1 MGNKSIQKF
10 FADQN
15 SVIDLSSLGNA
26 KGAKV
31 SLSGPDMNITTPR
44 GSVIIVN
51 GALYSSI
58 KGNNLAVKFKD
69 KTITGA
75 KILGSVD
82 LKDIQ
87 LERIDSSL
95 VDSAQ
100 VEKKG
105 NGKRRNKKEEEE
117 LKKQLDDAENAKKEA
132 DKAKEEAEKAKEA
145 AEKALNEAFEVQNSS
160 KQIEEMLQNFL
171 ADNVAKDNL
180 AQQSDASQQNTQAK
194 ATQASKQNDAEK
206 VLPQPINKNTSTG
219 KSNSSKNEENKLDA
233 ESVKEPL
240 KVTLALA
247 AESNSGSK
255 DDSITNFT
263 KPQFVGSTAPN
274 ATVIIKINGIAV
286 GQAVAD
292 SLGNFTFT
300 APETLTDGTYNLEAE
315 AKTADGSG
323 SAKLVITIDSVTD
336 KPTFELSP
344 ESSVSGH
351 KGLTPTLTPSI
362 VGTAEENAKVDIYV
376 DNKLVAS
383 VDVDKDGNWSYE
395 FKDNELSEGENSI
408 KVVAVDKAGNKNET
422 TDSIITDTIAPEK
435 PTIELDDSSDSGI
448 KNDNITNS
456 TLPTFIGVAE
466 PGSTVSIYLGLK
478 HLGEVIV
485 AKDGTWSYTLTTP
498 LKDGEYN
505 ITATATD
512 IAGHTSA
519 TANLPFTI
527 DTRISYFSAEIETT
541 NDSGIVGDNVT
552 NNTRPTFTGKTEP
565 NAIISVI
572 NSETGEE
579 VIFKAND
586 KGEWTFNFTSDSVE
600 GINNLTFTVE
610 DVAGNK
616 KDFSFSYVIDT
627 IAPVP
632 PTVSLE
638 DYVVLP
644 NGIILSGNDLPAL
657 VGTAEPKSTI
667 LLMRDGKLYDSIEVD
682 SNGTWNYQFSN
693 KFLQGAYD
701 IEIISQDAAGNK
713 SSTVK
718 YSFTIQTEVVP
729 PKAELDAS
737 DDSGAKGDW
746 ITNKHNAL
754 TLLGTADRFATV
766 NILIDGKTI
775 GVTTADADG
784 NWNFDISRN
793 LSDNV
798 YKITVES
805 IDPLGRTSSV
815 DYQLTI
821 DSFTPIPTVMLHD
834 SADSG
839 VKGDMITKINTPLFT
854 GMAEANAKVSI
865 YVDGVLSGEAIA
877 GDDGVWNF
885 QFTTALSDGSH
896 DVTVKVED
904 IAGNTASS
912 SAYNFQIVTQ
922 TQKPTIELVNDTG
935 VDNTDHIINEKNPA
949 LTGTAAPY
957 STVKLY
963 IDGALIAEVRTNK
976 DGRWEYTLKADQ
988 GLVDGDHRITASVE
1002 DIAGNIAHSDP
1013 FLISVDTAISIP
1025 IVSLS
1030 PDSDSGISDD
1040 NLTNIVKPTLH
1051 LKDIDPD
1058 IISVQVWDAMSDTQ
1072 IGVATQQPDGS
1083 WAYTFTSDLTEGL
1096 HQVYVKVEDIAG
1108 NKANSAIFDF
1118 TIDTTVSTPVISLL
1132 SKDDTGVTGDN
1143 LTNINKPGF
1152 AISGVDADAHRV
1164 VVQVMHNG
1172 VSEEIELSHL
1182 NGSWLFIP
1190 GNTWADGSYTLTVK
1204 VEDKAGNTNY
1214 SAPLTVVIDTQIA
1227 IDGVELVNDSGVK
1240 GDNMTNDDR
1249 PHFRVTVPTDVN
1261 EVRLS
1266 IDGGNSW
1273 VQATPGVAGSWEY
1286 IWPTDL
1292 ADGQYTLTVEAT
1304 DKAGNT
1310 VTKTIDFAVDTTL
1323 SVPVIVLDSADDT
1336 GIQGDNMTNST
1347 QPTFALQHIDD
1358 DAVRVTVSVEH
1369 GGVTTT
1375 FDATKGTGGWTF
1387 TPPTSWADGDYT
1399 LSVSVEDKAG
1409 NTSHSASLT
1418 VTVDTQIAINN
1429 IELVNDSGIPDDNL
1443 TNNVRPHFQVTV
1455 PTDVNV
1461 VRLSIDGGKTW
1472 FNATQSATPGVWDYI
1487 WPDDVA
1493 DGGYTLTVEATDEAG
1508 NKATQTL
1515 DFTIDTTL
1523 SVPTLSLDS
1532 ADDSGI
1538 AGDNITNVKTPG
1550 FTLNNI
1556 DTDVSRVIVE
1566 VMHNG
1571 IKQEVPLVQT
1581 GGQWRF
1587 APTSDWADGDYI
1599 LTVKVED
1606 RAGNV
1611 KQSAPLTVTVDT
1623 HIAIDRIELV
1633 NDSGIPGDNL
1643 TNEARPHFQVTVPA
1657 DVNGVRLSIDGGKTW
1672 FDATQSATSGVWDY
1686 TWLTNVANGPHTL
1699 MVEASDKAGNK
1710 TTQKLDFTIDTILSE
1725 PTITLDS
1732 ADDSAAGDNI
1742 TNVKMPGF
1750 TLGNID
1756 ADVTKVVVTVAH
1768 DGKNQQ
1774 IELIKNGGVWRFTPG
1789 AAWTDGDYT
1798 LTVKVEDKAG
1808 NTNYSAPLTVTI
1820 DTQTSIDRIELL
1832 NDTGIVGDNLTNE
1845 ARPQFHITVP
1855 TDVNSVQLSLDGGIN
1870 WVNAT
1875 LTSDGV
1881 WEYIWPTDLVENTY
1895 TLTVKATDVAGNT
1908 ATETLNFIIDTTLST
1923 PTITLDSADDSG
1935 TANDNKTNVKTP
1947 GFIIGGI
1954 DSDVTQVVVQVM
1966 RDGHSEEV
1974 ELTQTN
1980 GQWRFVPGSAWT
1992 DGDYTLTVTV
2002 KDEAG
2007 NIRHSAPLTV
2017 TIDTQIT
2024 IDHIELVND
2033 SGIPD
2038 DNLTNN
2044 VRPHF
2049 QVTVPTDVNVVRL
2062 SIDGGK
2068 TWFNATQSATPG
2080 VWDYTWLAD
2089 VGEGKHTLTVEAT
2102 DKAGNKTTQQLDFI
2116 IDTLLSEPT
2125 IVLDNTDDSGTK
2137 GDHLTN
2143 VNKPTFLLGNID
2155 ADARY
2160 VTVEVQHGG
2169 TKEVLT
2175 ATKDATGN
2183 WSVTPTGTWAD
2194 GDYTLTVR
2202 VEDEAGNEKHSAS
2215 LTVTVDTQIT
2225 IDVIELV
2232 NDNGIPGDNMTNDA
2246 HPQFRVTVPG
2256 DVNEVSLSID
2266 GGVTWVK
2273 ATQSA
2278 TPGVWNYTWP
2288 GTVPDGDYTLNVKA
2302 TDNAGNTVTETLHFT
2317 IDTTL
2322 STPVIVLDSADDSGV
2337 HGDNM
2342 TNHTQPTFAL
2352 QHIDDD
2358 AVRVTVSVEHGGV
2371 TTTFDATKDA
2381 GGWTFT
2387 PTGAWADGDYTL
2399 SVSVEDKAGNTSHS
2413 ASLTVTVDTQIAI
2426 NNIELVN
2433 DSGIP
2438 DDNLTNNVRPHFQ
2451 VTVPTDV
2458 NVVRLSIDGGKTWFN
2473 ATQSATPG
2481 VWDYIWPDDVADGG
2495 YTLTVEATDEA
2506 GNKATQTL
2514 DFTIDTTLSVPTL
2527 SLDSADDSGIA
2538 GDNITNVKTPGFTL
2552 NNIDTDVSRVI
2563 VEVMHNGIK
2572 QEVPLVQTG
2581 GQWRFAPTSDW
2592 ADGDYILTVKVE
2604 DRAGNVKQSAPL
2616 TVTVDTHIAIDRIE
2630 LVNDSGIPGDNLT
2643 NEARPHFQVTVPADV
2658 NGVRLSI
2665 DGGKTWFD
2673 ATQSATSG
2681 VWDYTWLTNVANG
2694 PHTLMVEASD
2704 KAGNKTTQKLDFTID
2719 TILSEPT
2726 ITLDSADDSAAGDN
2740 ITNVKMPG
2748 FTLGNIDAD
2757 VTKVVVTVAH
2767 DGKNQQIELIKNGGV
2782 WRFTPGAA
2790 WTDGDYTLTVKVED
2804 KAGNTNYSAPLTVTI
2819 DTQTSIDRIELLN
2832 DTGIVGDNLTNEARP
2847 QFHITVPTD
2856 VNSVQLSLDGGINW
2870 VNATLTSD
2878 GVWEYIWP
2886 TDLVENTYTLTVK
2899 ATDVAGNTATETL
2912 NFIIDTTL
2920 STPTI
2925 TLDSADDSGTAND
2938 NKTNVKTPGF
2948 IIGGIDSDVTQVVVQ
2963 VMRDGHSEEVE
2974 LTQTNGQWRFVPGSA
2989 WTDGDYTLTVT
3000 VKDEAGNIRHSA
3012 PLTVTI
3018 DTQITIDHIELVND
3032 SGIPD
3037 DNLTNNVRP
3046 HFQVTVPT
3054 DVNVVRLSIDGGKT
3068 WFNATQSATP
3078 GVWDYTWLADVGEG
3092 KHTLTVEATD
3102 KAGNKTTQQLDFII
3116 DTLLSEP
3123 TIVLDNTDDSGTKG
3137 DNLTNVNKPTFL
3149 LGNIDADARYVTVEV
3164 QHGGTKEVLTATKGA
3179 TGIWSV
3185 TPTGTWA
3192 DGDYTLTV
3200 RVEDDAGNVKYS
3212 APLTVTVDT
3221 QITIDVIELVNDNGI
3236 PGDNLTN
3243 DVRPHFRVTVPGDVN
3258 EVRLSIDGG
3267 NTWVRA
3273 TQGTAGIWD
3282 YTWPKDVTDGLHTL
3296 TVEATDKAGNKTT
3309 QTLDFTID
3317 TRLSTPTIAMDSRDD
3332 TGAIGDHITS
3342 VKRPGFTI
3350 GNIDADAHSVI
3361 LRITQ
3366 GGNSQEVTLTQVGGQ
3381 WRFTPDA
3388 DWADGSYTLTVEV
3401 TDNAGNVRQSTPLVV
3416 TVDTQTS
3423 ITDITL
3429 VNDHG
3434 VPDDNLTNST
3444 RPQFEITV
3452 PADVNSVQLS
3462 IDGGANWVS
3471 ATQGIEGVW
3480 GYTWPTD
3487 MGDGKHTLTVMV
3499 TDRAGNTAT
3508 QTLEFFIDTRLSTPT
3523 IALDSTDD
3531 TGTPGDDMTNR
3542 TRPTFILQ
3550 NIDSDVINVTVSVTH
3565 NGTTTSFTATQGA
3578 GGWSFTPPAPWG
3590 DGDYTLTV
3598 TVEDRAGNTR
3608 PSTPLTVTVDTQIA
3622 IDRIELVNDSGVPG
3636 DNVTK
3641 HVRPQFQ
3648 ISVPDDVEK
3657 VLLSIDGGTTWV
3669 TAIKSSTAGIW
3680 DYTWPTDM
3688 PEGQHTLTVEV
3699 TDGAGNKMT
3708 ETLNFTIDITLLTP
3722 TIELA
3727 PDQDTGQNKND
3738 NLTSVTQPVFVL
3750 GSIDKD
3756 VRHVELSIEHN
3767 GTFKTVVL
3775 TESADGWRYRPDSAL
3790 ADGSY
3795 TFTVTVTDVAGN
3807 QQTSAPL
3814 KVTIDGTLTTP
3825 VIELA
3830 AGEDSGTVGDRLTNH
3845 DRPVFD
3851 IHQVDSDV
3859 TRVMVKV
3866 TYNGKTH
3873 EEAAVF
3879 TNGQW
3884 RFTPSAS
3891 WADGSYQLAVV
3902 VEDLAGNVKESAP
3915 FEVRIDTTTTI
3926 NNIVLLNDTGVQN
3939 DQLTNVAKPSFRI
3952 DVPGDVVQVRVT
3964 LDGGANWNVI
3974 RKNADGQWIFDS
3986 PNTLVDGTYTL
3997 RVEATDEAGN
4007 IANKDLVFNID
4018 TNIQVPTI
4026 ALDAGQDTG
4035 ANTAD
4040 NITNISRPTFTIG
4053 NVDPDVIK
4061 VVVTIDGHDYNATK
4075 VGAGWQFTPGN
4086 AIPDGSYNITV
4097 TVEDKAGNTAT
4108 SKPLPVVIDT
4118 TAEIESVTLVTDSGD
4133 SDVDNITKVDKP
4145 QFSIVTADD
4154 ITHVRVKIDNAAN
4167 WIELTKGGDGRW
4179 IFNVG
4184 SALPDGQHTL
4194 LVDVTDIAGNV
4205 AQETLQFTIDT
4216 TLREPTIVLDPTHD
4230 TGDDTNDNLTRINKP
4245 VFIIGNVDNDV
4256 SHIVVHIDGRDYTIE
4271 NTGGN
4276 LTFTPDQ
4283 PLSDGQ
4289 HTISVTVTDIAG
4301 NTKTSAELRI
4311 EIDTQVQIDSVTLTT
4326 DSGVNDHD
4334 NVTNATR
4341 PSFEIATPDD
4351 VTSVLVSFDG
4361 VNWTPISKNAA
4372 GQWEFTAG
4380 SALPDG
4386 HYTLHVQATDRAGNT
4401 ANSTLGFTVDTQID
4415 GLSVVMLDDAGKDS
4429 TDGITN
4435 ITSPRFEISAREPL
4449 QSVTVILNGKSSTL
4463 TQGAGNKWLFTPD
4476 TPLVD
4481 GTYKIEIVA
4490 EDIAGNKISKEVS
4503 FTIDTI
4509 VSDPSIDLLDADDT
4523 GESAVDNI
4531 TSVTT
4536 PRFVIGN
4543 VPADIDTVVIRINGV
4558 SYSVTANGNNLW
4570 EFQVPVALND
4580 GVYEAVV
4587 VFRDIAGN
4595 TSETKLP
4602 FTIDTTTSVSVRMEP
4617 ASDTGNSNSD
4627 NLTNKQNPKF
4637 EGTAE
4642 PNAKLVITIV
4652 DDKSGREV
4660 LKQTITVGADGN
4672 WSVTPNILP
4681 DGMYTINVVA
4691 TDVAGNTAQ
4700 TQERFTI
4707 DTVTIDPTI
4716 RLSDP
4721 SIDDQ
4726 HEATSLRP
4734 EFKGFAE
4741 AFSTI
4746 MIQWDGKVVG
4756 SANANAN
4763 GEWSW
4768 TPPSV
4773 LAPGSYVVSIVAK
4786 DKAGN
4791 ESSQVDFPVVIPV
4804 IDVTPPTIK
4813 LSEESDSGA
4822 LGDFTTNNKTPTL
4835 IGSTLPN
4842 TIVSIYVDG
4851 VKVGEATA
4859 DTAGRY
4865 TFQLSEMKDG
4875 HYVVQVGIVNPRD
4888 NSELRST
4895 AVDVTIDTEVA
4906 ELVWNISGMHEGGY
4920 INTVTPEIGGT
4931 SEPNSK
4937 ITIFVNGVEKA
4948 IAYTT
4953 GAGHWGVVLPAL
4965 GNDGNYE
4972 LTFKVED
4979 VAGNIREFGPQ
4990 NVILDTVISPLTVV
5004 LREADDSGKVGDW
5017 ITNKSHVTIDGTAE
5031 AGSTLTI
5038 RNPQGVVIATLVV
5051 GNDGRWSAELDLR
5064 EGSNAFVVVS
5074 EDKAGNSQQKEI
5086 LIEHDTQIEISDIS
5100 LSRDTNSGDKYD
5112 LITNNKSPVLVAMTD
5127 PGATVQVY
5135 INGVLQGTVEASSSG
5150 NISYTM
5156 PANSA
5161 DGEYQVQFVAT
5172 DTAGNRV
5179 ESAITTVTIDSQIA
5193 VFDIDEDSLPALS
5206 NNRALSVSGVG
5217 EAGSQVSI
5225 FVDGKLVNVVMVE
5238 ADGTW
5243 RAPILLQDDG
5253 TFNIHFSITD
5263 VAGNTE
5269 VSKDYSVD
5277 VDSSTDFPTLNLEDA
5292 SNSGSL
5298 DDLITNHNK
5307 PVLVGTAEAG
5317 ATIHIYVDEKI
5328 VANVLVLED
5337 GTWSYQFDNALK
5349 DGEYSIR
5356 VVAED
5361 PAGNTAES
5369 PRLLVT
5375 IDTSTFIDNPAMV
5388 AGSDNGIFSNDS
5400 ITSQTRPTFSIFGE
5414 MNQSVQIFIDG
5425 VLVDTITVTDR
5436 NQVYRPESPLG
5447 DGSHSI
5453 YYVITDKA
5461 GNTATSKTLNFTI
5474 DTFNTTPVA
5483 IDSIGGQTLAEMT
5496 GSDGK
5501 IYITDT
5507 TRNLLFSG
5515 SAEPNSKIEI
5525 IINGLNVGEVWVN
5538 EKGHWQMPVNPLYFT
5553 EGQLDITVKSTD
5565 RAGNVNQEKYS
5576 IWVDTH
5582 IKVFTSELD
5591 DNKSSSKT
5599 EWWSNSDL
5607 ITMRGTGEIGATV
5620 SLIVAGVTLATAVV
5634 AATGRWELST
5644 DKLPEGTYDIS
5655 LVIEDSAGNRWEDV
5669 REIFIDRT
5677 PPNAP
5682 VVTYSDIVNDLI
5694 IMQGTAEAKSQLI
5707 ITDSEGNTY
5716 TLTVPDNGKWS
5727 MAIPYPSEGKFTITS
5742 VDAIGNRSDDVPLDI
5757 MKEVPVISLSPDSD
5771 SGTVGDNITR
5781 DKQPTFIIGNLESD
5795 VVVVQVDING
5805 TVYNAEKNA
5814 DGVWFFTPGTPLAD
5828 GSYTISVIA
5837 SDAAGNQKN
5846 SLPITVTIDSTL
5858 TVPEIALAAG
5868 EDNGASDSD
5877 NVTNHTQPKFT
5888 LQHIDADVTGV
5899 TVNVTHNGVTDIY
5912 QATQGADG
5920 WTFTPPAAWNDG
5932 NYTLSVTVVD
5942 RAGNSQQS
5950 ASLAVTVDSTVT
5962 VTADSQHDD
5971 ASDDATA
5978 TAVTPP
5984 ESETV
5989 NAESATHL
5997 RTEPSAAEE
6006 SVVKVTAYSITLLNA
6021 DSGDEIDRSISQTPS
6036 FEISVPEN
6044 IVNVSIMFE
6053 GEEFTLPITNQKAIF
6068 EVPLSLEDGEYT
6080 MDVKFI
6086 DKDNDFLIK
6095 EKTFSVD
6102 HSSADIVNAMNVRGK
6117 TEDDINDSPST
6128 SSVGH
6133 NNNGAIDVFAVNE
6146 VTLPVDNQEEH
6157 A

>member
-117 LKKQLDDAENAKKEA
+117 LKKQLDEAENAKKEA

-160 KQIEEMLQNFL
+160 KQMEEMLQEFL

-448 KNDNITNS
+448 KNDSITNS

-541 NDSGIVGDNVT
+541 DDSGIVGDNVT

-600 GINNLTFTVE
+600 GVNNLTFTVE

-627 IAPVP
+627 VAPVP

-638 DYVVLP
+638 DFVVLP

-1030 PDSDSGISDD
+1030 PDSDSGIADD

-1108 NKANSAIFDF
+1108 NKANSAVFDF

-1182 NGSWLFIP
+1182 NGNWLFTP

-1375 FDATKGTGGWTF
+1375 FDATKGTGGWSF
-1387 TPPTSWADGDYT
+1387 TPTGAWADGDYT

-1429 IELVNDSGIPDDNL
+1429 IELVNDSGIPNDNL

-1472 FNATQSATPGVWDYI
+1472 FNATQSATPGAWDYI

-1493 DGGYTLTVEATDEAG
+1493 DGGYTLTVEATDKAG
-1508 NKATQTL
+1508 NKTTQEL

-1556 DTDVSRVIVE
+1556 DTDVSRVTVE

-1672 FDATQSATSGVWDY
+1672 FDATQSATPGVWDY

-1710 TTQKLDFTIDTILSE
+1710 TTQKLDFIIDTMLSE

-2017 TIDTQIT
+2017 TIDTQIA

-2038 DNLTNN
+2038 DNLTN
-2044 VRPHF
+2044 
-2049 QVTVPTDVNVVRL
+2049 
-2062 SIDGGK
+2062 
-2068 TWFNATQSATPG
+2068 
-2080 VWDYTWLAD
+2080 
-2089 VGEGKHTLTVEAT
+2089 EA
-2102 DKAGNKTTQQLDFI
+2102 
-2116 IDTLLSEPT
+2116 
-2125 IVLDNTDDSGTK
+2125 
-2137 GDHLTN
+2137 
-2143 VNKPTFLLGNID
+2143 
-2155 ADARY
+2155 
-2160 VTVEVQHGG
+2160 
-2169 TKEVLT
+2169 
-2175 ATKDATGN
+2175 
-2183 WSVTPTGTWAD
+2183 
-2194 GDYTLTVR
+2194 
-2202 VEDEAGNEKHSAS
+2202 
-2215 LTVTVDTQIT
+2215 
-2225 IDVIELV
+2225 
-2232 NDNGIPGDNMTNDA
+2232 
-2246 HPQFRVTVPG
+2246 
-2256 DVNEVSLSID
+2256 
-2266 GGVTWVK
+2266 
-2273 ATQSA
+2273 
-2278 TPGVWNYTWP
+2278 
-2288 GTVPDGDYTLNVKA
+2288 
-2302 TDNAGNTVTETLHFT
+2302 
-2317 IDTTL
+2317 
-2322 STPVIVLDSADDSGV
+2322 
-2337 HGDNM
+2337 
-2342 TNHTQPTFAL
+2342 
-2352 QHIDDD
+2352 
-2358 AVRVTVSVEHGGV
+2358 
-2371 TTTFDATKDA
+2371 
-2381 GGWTFT
+2381 
-2387 PTGAWADGDYTL
+2387 
-2399 SVSVEDKAGNTSHS
+2399 
-2413 ASLTVTVDTQIAI
+2413 
-2426 NNIELVN
+2426 
-2433 DSGIP
+2433 
-2438 DDNLTNNVRPHFQ
+2438 
-2451 VTVPTDV
+2451 
-2458 NVVRLSIDGGKTWFN
+2458 
-2473 ATQSATPG
+2473 
-2481 VWDYIWPDDVADGG
+2481 
-2495 YTLTVEATDEA
+2495 
-2506 GNKATQTL
+2506 
-2514 DFTIDTTLSVPTL
+2514 
-2527 SLDSADDSGIA
+2527 
-2538 GDNITNVKTPGFTL
+2538 
-2552 NNIDTDVSRVI
+2552 
-2563 VEVMHNGIK
+2563 
-2572 QEVPLVQTG
+2572 
-2581 GQWRFAPTSDW
+2581 
-2592 ADGDYILTVKVE
+2592 
-2604 DRAGNVKQSAPL
+2604 
-2616 TVTVDTHIAIDRIE
+2616 
-2630 LVNDSGIPGDNLT
+2630 
-2643 NEARPHFQVTVPADV
+2643 
-2658 NGVRLSI
+2658 
-2665 DGGKTWFD
+2665 
-2673 ATQSATSG
+2673 
-2681 VWDYTWLTNVANG
+2681 
-2694 PHTLMVEASD
+2694 
-2704 KAGNKTTQKLDFTID
+2704 
-2719 TILSEPT
+2719 
-2726 ITLDSADDSAAGDN
+2726 
-2740 ITNVKMPG
+2740 
-2748 FTLGNIDAD
+2748 
-2757 VTKVVVTVAH
+2757 
-2767 DGKNQQIELIKNGGV
+2767 
-2782 WRFTPGAA
+2782 
-2790 WTDGDYTLTVKVED
+2790 
-2804 KAGNTNYSAPLTVTI
+2804 
-2819 DTQTSIDRIELLN
+2819 
-2832 DTGIVGDNLTNEARP
+2832 
-2847 QFHITVPTD
+2847 
-2856 VNSVQLSLDGGINW
+2856 
-2870 VNATLTSD
+2870 
-2878 GVWEYIWP
+2878 
-2886 TDLVENTYTLTVK
+2886 
-2899 ATDVAGNTATETL
+2899 
-2912 NFIIDTTL
+2912 
-2920 STPTI
+2920 
-2925 TLDSADDSGTAND
+2925 
-2938 NKTNVKTPGF
+2938 
-2948 IIGGIDSDVTQVVVQ
+2948 
-2963 VMRDGHSEEVE
+2963 
-2974 LTQTNGQWRFVPGSA
+2974 
-2989 WTDGDYTLTVT
+2989 
-3000 VKDEAGNIRHSA
+3000 
-3012 PLTVTI
+3012 
-3018 DTQITIDHIELVND
+3018 
-3032 SGIPD
+3032 
-3037 DNLTNNVRP
+3037 RP

-3164 QHGGTKEVLTATKGA
+3164 QHGGTKEVLTATKDATGNWSVTPTGTWADGDYTLTVRVEDEAGNEKHSASLTVTVDTQITIDAIELVNDNGIPGDNMTNDAHPQFRVTVPGDVNEVSLSIDGGVTWVKATQSATPGVWNYTWPGTVPDGDYTLNVKATDNAGNTVTETLHFTIDTTLSTPVIVLDSADDTGIQGDNMTNRTQPTFNLQHIDDDAVRVTVSVEHGGVTTTFDATKGVGGWTFTPPTSWGAGDYTLSVSVEDKAGNTSHSASLTVTVDTQIAINNIELVNDSGIPDDNLTNNVRPQFQVKVPTDVNEVRLSIDGGKTWFNATQSATPGVWDYTWLADVGEGKHTLTVEATDKAGNQTTQKLDFIIDTLLSEPTIVLDSTDDSGTKGDNLTNANKPTFLLGNIDADARYVTVEVQHGSTKEVLTATKGA

-3200 RVEDDAGNVKYS
+3200 RVEDEAGNVKYS

-3221 QITIDVIELVNDNGI
+3221 QITIDAIELVNDNGI

-3317 TRLSTPTIAMDSRDD
+3317 TRLSTPTITMDSRDD

-3350 GNIDADAHSVI
+3350 GNIDSDAQSVI

-3401 TDNAGNVRQSTPLVV
+3401 TDNAGNVRQSTPLIV

-3471 ATQGIEGVW
+3471 AAQGIEGVW

-3487 MGDGKHTLTVMV
+3487 MGDGKHILTVMV

-3622 IDRIELVNDSGVPG
+3622 IDHIELVNDSGVPG

-3688 PEGQHTLTVEV
+3688 PEGQHTLIVEV

-3708 ETLNFTIDITLLTP
+3708 GTLDFTIDITLLTP

-3738 NLTSVTQPVFVL
+3738 NLTSVTQPIFVL

-3851 IHQVDSDV
+3851 IRQVDSDV

-3952 DVPGDVVQVRVT
+3952 DVPGDVIQVRVT

-3997 RVEATDEAGN
+3997 RVEATDQAGN

-4184 SALPDGQHTL
+4184 SALPDGKHTL

-4301 NTKTSAELRI
+4301 NTKTSAELQI

-4531 TSVTT
+4531 TSVTK

-4558 SYSVTANGNNLW
+4558 SYPVTANGNNLW

-4617 ASDTGNSNSD
+4617 ASDTGSSNSD

-4660 LKQTITVGADGN
+4660 LKHTITVGADGN

-4726 HEATSLRP
+4726 YEATSLRP
-4734 EFKGFAE
+4734 EFKGLAE

-4835 IGSTLPN
+4835 VGNTLPN
-4842 TIVSIYVDG
+4842 AIVSIYVDG

-4965 GNDGNYE
+4965 GNDGNYV

-5074 EDKAGNSQQKEI
+5074 EDKAGNSQQKDI

-5298 DDLITNHNK
+5298 DDLITSHNK

-5375 IDTSTFIDNPAMV
+5375 IDTSTFIDNPVMM

-5400 ITSQTRPTFSIFGE
+5400 ITSQTRPAFSIYGE

-5538 EKGHWQMPVNPLYFT
+5538 DKGHWQMPVNPLYFT

-5582 IKVFTSELD
+5582 IQVFTSELD

-5599 EWWSNSDL
+5599 DWWSNSST
-5607 ITMRGTGEIGATV
+5607 ITMRGMGEIGATV

-5634 AATGRWELST
+5634 AANGQWELST
-5644 DKLPEGTYDIS
+5644 DQLPEGKYDITLS
-5655 LVIEDSAGNRWEDV
+5655 IEDNAGNRKEEV
-5669 REIFIDRT
+5669 HEIFIDRT

-5707 ITDSEGNTY
+5707 ITDSNGNTY

-5757 MKEVPVISLSPDSD
+5757 MKETPVISLSPDSD

-5781 DKQPTFIIGNLESD
+5781 DNQPTFIIGNLESD

-5868 EDNGASDSD
+5868 EGNGASDSD
-5877 NVTNHTQPKFT
+5877 NVTNHNHTQPKFT

-5932 NYTLSVTVVD
+5932 TYTLSVTVVD
-5942 RAGNSQQS
+5942 RAGNSLQS
-5950 ASLAVTVDSTVT
+5950 ASLEVTVDSTVT

-5997 RTEPSAAEE
+5997 RTVPSAAEE
-6006 SVVKVTAYSITLLNA
+6006 SVVKETAYSITLLNA

-6044 IVNVSIMFE
+6044 IVNVSVMFE

-6086 DKDNDFLIK
+6086 DKDDDFLIK

-6102 HSSADIVNAMNVRGK
+6102 HSSADIVNAMNARGK

>member
-31 SLSGPDMNITTPR
+31 SLSGPDMNITTPH

-541 NDSGIVGDNVT
+541 DDSGIVGDNVT

-600 GINNLTFTVE
+600 GVNNLTFTVE

-627 IAPVP
+627 VAPVP

-638 DYVVLP
+638 DFVVLP

-1030 PDSDSGISDD
+1030 PDSDSGIADD

-1108 NKANSAIFDF
+1108 NKANSAVFDF

-1375 FDATKGTGGWTF
+1375 FDATKGVGGWSF
-1387 TPPTSWADGDYT
+1387 TPTGAWADGDYT

-1429 IELVNDSGIPDDNL
+1429 IELVNDSGIPNDNL

-1472 FNATQSATPGVWDYI
+1472 FNATQSATPGAWDYI

-1493 DGGYTLTVEATDEAG
+1493 DGGYTLTVEATDKAG
-1508 NKATQTL
+1508 NKTTQEL

-1710 TTQKLDFTIDTILSE
+1710 TTQQLDFTIDTILSE

-2125 IVLDNTDDSGTK
+2125 IVLDSTDDSGTK
-2137 GDHLTN
+2137 GDNLTN

-2322 STPVIVLDSADDSGV
+2322 SVPVIVLNSADDTGV
-2337 HGDNM
+2337 QGDNM
-2342 TNHTQPTFAL
+2342 TNSTQPTFAL

-2371 TTTFDATKDA
+2371 TTTFDATKGV
-2381 GGWTFT
+2381 GGWSFT

-2451 VTVPTDV
+2451 VKVPTDV
-2458 NVVRLSIDGGKTWFN
+2458 N
-2473 ATQSATPG
+2473 
-2481 VWDYIWPDDVADGG
+2481 
-2495 YTLTVEATDEA
+2495 E
-2506 GNKATQTL
+2506 
-2514 DFTIDTTLSVPTL
+2514 
-2527 SLDSADDSGIA
+2527 
-2538 GDNITNVKTPGFTL
+2538 
-2552 NNIDTDVSRVI
+2552 
-2563 VEVMHNGIK
+2563 
-2572 QEVPLVQTG
+2572 
-2581 GQWRFAPTSDW
+2581 
-2592 ADGDYILTVKVE
+2592 
-2604 DRAGNVKQSAPL
+2604 
-2616 TVTVDTHIAIDRIE
+2616 
-2630 LVNDSGIPGDNLT
+2630 
-2643 NEARPHFQVTVPADV
+2643 
-2658 NGVRLSI
+2658 
-2665 DGGKTWFD
+2665 
-2673 ATQSATSG
+2673 
-2681 VWDYTWLTNVANG
+2681 
-2694 PHTLMVEASD
+2694 
-2704 KAGNKTTQKLDFTID
+2704 
-2719 TILSEPT
+2719 
-2726 ITLDSADDSAAGDN
+2726 
-2740 ITNVKMPG
+2740 
-2748 FTLGNIDAD
+2748 
-2757 VTKVVVTVAH
+2757 
-2767 DGKNQQIELIKNGGV
+2767 
-2782 WRFTPGAA
+2782 
-2790 WTDGDYTLTVKVED
+2790 
-2804 KAGNTNYSAPLTVTI
+2804 
-2819 DTQTSIDRIELLN
+2819 
-2832 DTGIVGDNLTNEARP
+2832 
-2847 QFHITVPTD
+2847 
-2856 VNSVQLSLDGGINW
+2856 
-2870 VNATLTSD
+2870 
-2878 GVWEYIWP
+2878 
-2886 TDLVENTYTLTVK
+2886 
-2899 ATDVAGNTATETL
+2899 
-2912 NFIIDTTL
+2912 
-2920 STPTI
+2920 
-2925 TLDSADDSGTAND
+2925 
-2938 NKTNVKTPGF
+2938 
-2948 IIGGIDSDVTQVVVQ
+2948 
-2963 VMRDGHSEEVE
+2963 
-2974 LTQTNGQWRFVPGSA
+2974 
-2989 WTDGDYTLTVT
+2989 
-3000 VKDEAGNIRHSA
+3000 
-3012 PLTVTI
+3012 
-3018 DTQITIDHIELVND
+3018 
-3032 SGIPD
+3032 
-3037 DNLTNNVRP
+3037 
-3046 HFQVTVPT
+3046 
-3054 DVNVVRLSIDGGKT
+3054 VRLSIDGGKT

-3102 KAGNKTTQQLDFII
+3102 KAGNQTTQKLDFII
-3116 DTLLSEP
+3116 DTMLSEP
-3123 TIVLDNTDDSGTKG
+3123 TIVLDSTDDSGTKG
-3137 DNLTNVNKPTFL
+3137 DNLTNANKPTFI

-3164 QHGGTKEVLTATKGA
+3164 QYGGTKEVLTATKGA

-3317 TRLSTPTIAMDSRDD
+3317 TRLSTPTITMDSRDD

-3350 GNIDADAHSVI
+3350 GNIDSDAQSVI

-3401 TDNAGNVRQSTPLVV
+3401 TDNAGNVRQSTPLIV

-3471 ATQGIEGVW
+3471 AAQGIEGVW

-3622 IDRIELVNDSGVPG
+3622 IDHIELVNDSGVPG

-3708 ETLNFTIDITLLTP
+3708 ETLNFTIDITLMTP

-3851 IHQVDSDV
+3851 IRQVDSDV

-4271 NTGGN
+4271 NTGEN

-4301 NTKTSAELRI
+4301 NTKTSAELKI

-4531 TSVTT
+4531 TSVTK

-4558 SYSVTANGNNLW
+4558 SYPVTANGNNLW

-4895 AVDVTIDTEVA
+4895 AVDLTIDTEVA

-5051 GNDGRWSAELDLR
+5051 GNDGRWSAKLDLR

-5298 DDLITNHNK
+5298 DDLITSHNK

-5375 IDTSTFIDNPAMV
+5375 IDTSTFIDNPVMM

-5400 ITSQTRPTFSIFGE
+5400 ITSQTRPAFSIYGE

-5474 DTFNTTPVA
+5474 DTLNTTPVA

-5538 EKGHWQMPVNPLYFT
+5538 DKGHWQMPVNPLYFT

-5582 IKVFTSELD
+5582 IQVFTSELD

-5599 EWWSNSDL
+5599 DWWSNSST
-5607 ITMRGTGEIGATV
+5607 ITMRGMGEIGATV

-5634 AATGRWELST
+5634 AANGQWELST
-5644 DKLPEGTYDIS
+5644 DQLPEGKYDITLS
-5655 LVIEDSAGNRWEDV
+5655 IEDNAGNRKEEV
-5669 REIFIDRT
+5669 HEIFIDRT

-5707 ITDSEGNTY
+5707 ITDSNGNTY

-5932 NYTLSVTVVD
+5932 TYTLSVTVVD

-5962 VTADSQHDD
+5962 VTADSQHND

-5997 RTEPSAAEE
+5997 RTVPSVAEE
-6006 SVVKVTAYSITLLNA
+6006 SVVKETAYSITLLNA

-6044 IVNVSIMFE
+6044 IVNVSVMFE

-6086 DKDNDFLIK
+6086 DKDDDFLIK

-6102 HSSADIVNAMNVRGK
+6102 HSSADIVNAMNARGK
-6117 TEDDINDSPST
+6117 AEDDINDSPST

>member
-336 KPTFELSP
+336 KPIFELSP

-422 TDSIITDTIAPEK
+422 TDSIITDTIPPEK

-854 GMAEANAKVSI
+854 GIAEANAKVSI

-1058 IISVQVWDAMSDTQ
+1058 IISVQVWDAASDTQ

-1108 NKANSAIFDF
+1108 NKANSAVFDF

-1375 FDATKGTGGWTF
+1375 FDATKGTGGWSF
-1387 TPPTSWADGDYT
+1387 TPTGAWADGDYT

-1472 FNATQSATPGVWDYI
+1472 FNATQSATPGAWDYI

-1493 DGGYTLTVEATDEAG
+1493 DGGYTLTVEATDKAG
-1508 NKATQTL
+1508 NKTTQEL

-2017 TIDTQIT
+2017 TIDTQIA

-2038 DNLTNN
+2038 DNLTNEA
-2044 VRPHF
+2044 RPHF

-2116 IDTLLSEPT
+2116 IDTMLSEPT

-2137 GDHLTN
+2137 GDNLTN

-2225 IDVIELV
+2225 IDAIELV

-2322 STPVIVLDSADDSGV
+2322 SVPVIVLNSADDTGV
-2337 HGDNM
+2337 QGDNM
-2342 TNHTQPTFAL
+2342 TNSSQPTFAL

-2371 TTTFDATKDA
+2371 TTTFDATKGV
-2381 GGWTFT
+2381 GGWSFT

-2451 VTVPTDV
+2451 VKVPTDV
-2458 NVVRLSIDGGKTWFN
+2458 N
-2473 ATQSATPG
+2473 
-2481 VWDYIWPDDVADGG
+2481 
-2495 YTLTVEATDEA
+2495 E
-2506 GNKATQTL
+2506 
-2514 DFTIDTTLSVPTL
+2514 
-2527 SLDSADDSGIA
+2527 
-2538 GDNITNVKTPGFTL
+2538 
-2552 NNIDTDVSRVI
+2552 
-2563 VEVMHNGIK
+2563 
-2572 QEVPLVQTG
+2572 
-2581 GQWRFAPTSDW
+2581 
-2592 ADGDYILTVKVE
+2592 
-2604 DRAGNVKQSAPL
+2604 
-2616 TVTVDTHIAIDRIE
+2616 
-2630 LVNDSGIPGDNLT
+2630 
-2643 NEARPHFQVTVPADV
+2643 
-2658 NGVRLSI
+2658 
-2665 DGGKTWFD
+2665 
-2673 ATQSATSG
+2673 
-2681 VWDYTWLTNVANG
+2681 
-2694 PHTLMVEASD
+2694 
-2704 KAGNKTTQKLDFTID
+2704 
-2719 TILSEPT
+2719 
-2726 ITLDSADDSAAGDN
+2726 
-2740 ITNVKMPG
+2740 
-2748 FTLGNIDAD
+2748 
-2757 VTKVVVTVAH
+2757 
-2767 DGKNQQIELIKNGGV
+2767 
-2782 WRFTPGAA
+2782 
-2790 WTDGDYTLTVKVED
+2790 
-2804 KAGNTNYSAPLTVTI
+2804 
-2819 DTQTSIDRIELLN
+2819 
-2832 DTGIVGDNLTNEARP
+2832 
-2847 QFHITVPTD
+2847 
-2856 VNSVQLSLDGGINW
+2856 
-2870 VNATLTSD
+2870 
-2878 GVWEYIWP
+2878 
-2886 TDLVENTYTLTVK
+2886 
-2899 ATDVAGNTATETL
+2899 
-2912 NFIIDTTL
+2912 
-2920 STPTI
+2920 
-2925 TLDSADDSGTAND
+2925 
-2938 NKTNVKTPGF
+2938 
-2948 IIGGIDSDVTQVVVQ
+2948 
-2963 VMRDGHSEEVE
+2963 
-2974 LTQTNGQWRFVPGSA
+2974 
-2989 WTDGDYTLTVT
+2989 
-3000 VKDEAGNIRHSA
+3000 
-3012 PLTVTI
+3012 
-3018 DTQITIDHIELVND
+3018 
-3032 SGIPD
+3032 
-3037 DNLTNNVRP
+3037 
-3046 HFQVTVPT
+3046 
-3054 DVNVVRLSIDGGKT
+3054 VRLSIDGGKT

-3102 KAGNKTTQQLDFII
+3102 KAGNQTTQKLDFII
-3116 DTLLSEP
+3116 DTMLSEP
-3123 TIVLDNTDDSGTKG
+3123 TIVLDSTDDSGTKG
-3137 DNLTNVNKPTFL
+3137 DNLTNANKPTFI

-3164 QHGGTKEVLTATKGA
+3164 QYGGTKEVLTATKGA

-3192 DGDYTLTV
+3192 DGDYMLTV

-3317 TRLSTPTIAMDSRDD
+3317 TRLSTPTITMDSRDD

-3350 GNIDADAHSVI
+3350 GNIDSDAQSVI

-3401 TDNAGNVRQSTPLVV
+3401 TDNAGNVRQSTPLIV

-3471 ATQGIEGVW
+3471 AAQGIEGVW

-3622 IDRIELVNDSGVPG
+3622 IDHIELVNDSGVPG

-3708 ETLNFTIDITLLTP
+3708 ETLNFTIDITLMTP

-4301 NTKTSAELRI
+4301 NTKTSAELKI

-4531 TSVTT
+4531 TSVTK

-4558 SYSVTANGNNLW
+4558 SYPVTANGNNLW

-4895 AVDVTIDTEVA
+4895 AVDLTIDTEVA

-5298 DDLITNHNK
+5298 DDLITSHNK

-5375 IDTSTFIDNPAMV
+5375 IDTSTFIDNPVMM

-5400 ITSQTRPTFSIFGE
+5400 ITSQTRPAFSIYGE

-5474 DTFNTTPVA
+5474 DTLNTTPVA

-5582 IKVFTSELD
+5582 IQVFTSELD

-5599 EWWSNSDL
+5599 DWWSNSST
-5607 ITMRGTGEIGATV
+5607 ITMRGMGEIGATV

-5634 AATGRWELST
+5634 AANGQWELST
-5644 DKLPEGTYDIS
+5644 DQLPEGKYDITLS
-5655 LVIEDSAGNRWEDV
+5655 IEDNAGNRKEEV
-5669 REIFIDRT
+5669 HEIFIDRT

-5707 ITDSEGNTY
+5707 ITDSNGNTY

-5742 VDAIGNRSDDVPLDI
+5742 VDAIGNRSDDVSLDI

-5868 EDNGASDSD
+5868 EDNGVSDSD

-5899 TVNVTHNGVTDIY
+5899 TVNVTHNGVTDTY

-5932 NYTLSVTVVD
+5932 TYTLSVTVVD

-5971 ASDDATA
+5971 ASDDATP
-5978 TAVTPP
+5978 TAVTPL

-5989 NAESATHL
+5989 NAESDTHL
-5997 RTEPSAAEE
+5997 RTVPSAAEE
-6006 SVVKVTAYSITLLNA
+6006 SVVKETAYSITLLNA

-6044 IVNVSIMFE
+6044 IVNVSVMFE

-6102 HSSADIVNAMNVRGK
+6102 HSSADIVNAMNARGK
-6117 TEDDINDSPST
+6117 AEDDINDSPST

>member
-31 SLSGPDMNITTPR
+31 SLSGPDMNITTSR

-160 KQIEEMLQNFL
+160 KQMEEMLQEFL

-422 TDSIITDTIAPEK
+422 TDSIITDTIPPEK

-541 NDSGIVGDNVT
+541 DDSGIVGDNVT

-600 GINNLTFTVE
+600 GVNNLTFTVE

-963 IDGALIAEVRTNK
+963 VDGALIAEVRTNK

-1108 NKANSAIFDF
+1108 NKANSAVFDF

-1182 NGSWLFIP
+1182 NGSWLFTP

-1249 PHFRVTVPTDVN
+1249 PHFRVAVPTDVN

-1323 SVPVIVLDSADDT
+1323 SVPVIVLNSADDT
-1336 GIQGDNMTNST
+1336 GVQGDNMTNRT

-1387 TPPTSWADGDYT
+1387 TPPTSWGAGDYT

-1429 IELVNDSGIPDDNL
+1429 IELVNDSGIPNDNL

-1472 FNATQSATPGVWDYI
+1472 VTAAQKATGVWEYI
-1487 WPDDVA
+1487 WPDDVT
-1493 DGGYTLTVEATDEAG
+1493 DGSHTLTVEATDEAG

-1538 AGDNITNVKTPG
+1538 AGDNVTNVKTPG

-1699 MVEASDKAGNK
+1699 MVEATDKAGNQ
-1710 TTQKLDFTIDTILSE
+1710 TTQKLDFIIDTLLSE

-1908 ATETLNFIIDTTLST
+1908 ATETLNFTIDTTLST

-2007 NIRHSAPLTV
+2007 NIRHSAPLKVTV
-2017 TIDTQIT
+2017 DTQIG
-2024 IDHIELVND
+2024 IDNIELVND
-2033 SGIPD
+2033 SGIPN

-2044 VRPHF
+2044 VRPQF

-2080 VWDYTWLAD
+2080 VWDYTWLTD
-2089 VGEGKHTLTVEAT
+2089 VANGSHTLTVEAT
-2102 DKAGNKTTQQLDFI
+2102 DAAGNKATQNLEFN

-2125 IVLDNTDDSGTK
+2125 IALDSTDDSGTK
-2137 GDHLTN
+2137 GDNLTN
-2143 VNKPTFLLGNID
+2143 VNKPTFILGNID

-2175 ATKDATGN
+2175 ATKGATGI
-2183 WSVTPTGTWAD
+2183 WSVTPTGMWAD
-2194 GDYTLTVR
+2194 GSHTLTVR
-2202 VEDEAGNEKHSAS
+2202 VEDEAGNVKYSVP
-2215 LTVTVDTQIT
+2215 LTITVDTQIT
-2225 IDVIELV
+2225 IDDIELV
-2232 NDNGIPGDNMTNDA
+2232 NDSGTKGDNLTNDA
-2246 HPQFRVTVPG
+2246 NPHFRITVPG

-2273 ATQSA
+2273 AMQSS
-2278 TPGVWNYTWP
+2278 TSGVWNYTWP
-2288 GTVPDGDYTLNVKA
+2288 KTLADDDYTLTVKA
-2302 TDNAGNTVTETLHFT
+2302 TDNAGNTVTRTLDFT

-2322 STPVIVLDSADDSGV
+2322 STPVIVLDSADDTGV
-2337 HGDNM
+2337 QGDNM
-2342 TNHTQPTFAL
+2342 TNRTQPTFNL

-2371 TTTFDATKDA
+2371 TTTFDATKGT

-2387 PTGAWADGDYTL
+2387 PPTSWGAGDYTL

-2438 DDNLTNNVRPHFQ
+2438 DDNLTNNVRPQFQ
-2451 VTVPTDV
+2451 VKVPTDV
-2458 NVVRLSIDGGKTWFN
+2458 N
-2473 ATQSATPG
+2473 
-2481 VWDYIWPDDVADGG
+2481 
-2495 YTLTVEATDEA
+2495 E
-2506 GNKATQTL
+2506 
-2514 DFTIDTTLSVPTL
+2514 
-2527 SLDSADDSGIA
+2527 
-2538 GDNITNVKTPGFTL
+2538 
-2552 NNIDTDVSRVI
+2552 
-2563 VEVMHNGIK
+2563 
-2572 QEVPLVQTG
+2572 
-2581 GQWRFAPTSDW
+2581 
-2592 ADGDYILTVKVE
+2592 
-2604 DRAGNVKQSAPL
+2604 
-2616 TVTVDTHIAIDRIE
+2616 
-2630 LVNDSGIPGDNLT
+2630 
-2643 NEARPHFQVTVPADV
+2643 
-2658 NGVRLSI
+2658 
-2665 DGGKTWFD
+2665 
-2673 ATQSATSG
+2673 
-2681 VWDYTWLTNVANG
+2681 
-2694 PHTLMVEASD
+2694 
-2704 KAGNKTTQKLDFTID
+2704 
-2719 TILSEPT
+2719 
-2726 ITLDSADDSAAGDN
+2726 
-2740 ITNVKMPG
+2740 
-2748 FTLGNIDAD
+2748 
-2757 VTKVVVTVAH
+2757 
-2767 DGKNQQIELIKNGGV
+2767 
-2782 WRFTPGAA
+2782 
-2790 WTDGDYTLTVKVED
+2790 
-2804 KAGNTNYSAPLTVTI
+2804 
-2819 DTQTSIDRIELLN
+2819 
-2832 DTGIVGDNLTNEARP
+2832 
-2847 QFHITVPTD
+2847 
-2856 VNSVQLSLDGGINW
+2856 
-2870 VNATLTSD
+2870 
-2878 GVWEYIWP
+2878 
-2886 TDLVENTYTLTVK
+2886 
-2899 ATDVAGNTATETL
+2899 
-2912 NFIIDTTL
+2912 
-2920 STPTI
+2920 
-2925 TLDSADDSGTAND
+2925 
-2938 NKTNVKTPGF
+2938 
-2948 IIGGIDSDVTQVVVQ
+2948 
-2963 VMRDGHSEEVE
+2963 
-2974 LTQTNGQWRFVPGSA
+2974 
-2989 WTDGDYTLTVT
+2989 
-3000 VKDEAGNIRHSA
+3000 
-3012 PLTVTI
+3012 
-3018 DTQITIDHIELVND
+3018 
-3032 SGIPD
+3032 
-3037 DNLTNNVRP
+3037 
-3046 HFQVTVPT
+3046 
-3054 DVNVVRLSIDGGKT
+3054 VRLSIDGGKT

-3102 KAGNKTTQQLDFII
+3102 KAGNQTTQKLDFII

-3123 TIVLDNTDDSGTKG
+3123 TIALDSTDDSGTKG
-3137 DNLTNVNKPTFL
+3137 DNLTSVNKPTFI

-3185 TPTGTWA
+3185 TPTGMWA
-3192 DGDYTLTV
+3192 DGSHTLTV

-3221 QITIDVIELVNDNGI
+3221 HIAIDDIELVNDNGI

-3296 TVEATDKAGNKTT
+3296 TVEATDKAGNQTT

-3401 TDNAGNVRQSTPLVV
+3401 QDNAGNVRQSTPLIV

-3471 ATQGIEGVW
+3471 AAQGIEGVW

-3814 KVTIDGTLTTP
+3814 KVTIDGSLTTP

-3830 AGEDSGTVGDRLTNH
+3830 AGEDSGTVGDRLTKH

-3851 IHQVDSDV
+3851 IRQVDSDV

-3873 EEAAVF
+3873 EETAVF

-3915 FEVRIDTTTTI
+3915 LEVRIDTTTTI

-3952 DVPGDVVQVRVT
+3952 DVPGDVIQVRVT

-4256 SHIVVHIDGRDYTIE
+4256 SHIVVHLDGRDYTIE

-4301 NTKTSAELRI
+4301 NTKTSAELKI

-4361 VNWTPISKNAA
+4361 VNWTPVSKNAA
-4372 GQWEFTAG
+4372 GQWQFTAG
-4380 SALPDG
+4380 SALSDG

-4503 FTIDTI
+4503 FTIDTV
-4509 VSDPSIDLLDADDT
+4509 VSDPRIDLLDADDT

-4531 TSVTT
+4531 TSVTK

-4558 SYSVTANGNNLW
+4558 SYPVTANGNNLW

-4617 ASDTGNSNSD
+4617 ASDTGSSNSD

-4660 LKQTITVGADGN
+4660 LKHTITVGADGN

-4726 HEATSLRP
+4726 YEATSLRP
-4734 EFKGFAE
+4734 EFKGLAE

-4835 IGSTLPN
+4835 VGNTLPN
-4842 TIVSIYVDG
+4842 AIVSIYVDG

-4953 GAGHWGVVLPAL
+4953 GTGHWGVVLPAL

-5074 EDKAGNSQQKEI
+5074 EDKAGNSQQKDI

-5253 TFNIHFSITD
+5253 KFNIHFSITD

-5298 DDLITNHNK
+5298 DDLITSHNK

-5375 IDTSTFIDNPAMV
+5375 IDTSTFIDNPVMM

-5400 ITSQTRPTFSIFGE
+5400 ITSQTRPAFSIFGE

-5538 EKGHWQMPVNPLYFT
+5538 DKGHWQMPVNPLYFT

-5582 IKVFTSELD
+5582 IQVFTSELD

-5599 EWWSNSDL
+5599 DWWSNSST
-5607 ITMRGTGEIGATV
+5607 ITMRGMGEIGATV

-5634 AATGRWELST
+5634 AANGQWELST
-5644 DKLPEGTYDIS
+5644 DQLPEGKYDITLS
-5655 LVIEDSAGNRWEDV
+5655 IEDNAGNRKEEV
-5669 REIFIDRT
+5669 HEIFIDRT

-5707 ITDSEGNTY
+5707 ITDSNGNTY

-5757 MKEVPVISLSPDSD
+5757 MKETPVISLSPDSD

-5877 NVTNHTQPKFT
+5877 NVTNHNHTQPKFT

-5932 NYTLSVTVVD
+5932 TYTLSVTVVD
-5942 RAGNSQQS
+5942 RAGNSLQS
-5950 ASLAVTVDSTVT
+5950 ASLEVTVDSTVT

-5971 ASDDATA
+5971 EIDDATA

-5997 RTEPSAAEE
+5997 RTVPSAAEE
-6006 SVVKVTAYSITLLNA
+6006 SVVKETAYSITLLNA

-6044 IVNVSIMFE
+6044 IVNVSVMFE

-6086 DKDNDFLIK
+6086 DKDDDFLIK

-6102 HSSADIVNAMNVRGK
+6102 HSSADIVNAMNARGK

>member
-1030 PDSDSGISDD
+1030 PDSDSGIADD

-1058 IISVQVWDAMSDTQ
+1058 IISVQVWDAASDTQ

-1108 NKANSAIFDF
+1108 NKANSAVFDF

-1375 FDATKGTGGWTF
+1375 FDATKGTGGWSF
-1387 TPPTSWADGDYT
+1387 TPTGAWADGDYT

-1472 FNATQSATPGVWDYI
+1472 FNATQSATPGAWDYI

-1493 DGGYTLTVEATDEAG
+1493 DGGYTLTVEATDKAG
-1508 NKATQTL
+1508 NKTTQEL

-1633 NDSGIPGDNL
+1633 NDSGIPDDNL

-1699 MVEASDKAGNK
+1699 MVEATDKAGNK

-1789 AAWTDGDYT
+1789 AAWTDGNYT

-1974 ELTQTN
+1974 ALTQTN

-2017 TIDTQIT
+2017 TIDTQI
-2024 IDHIELVND
+2024 
-2033 SGIPD
+2033 
-2038 DNLTNN
+2038 
-2044 VRPHF
+2044 
-2049 QVTVPTDVNVVRL
+2049 
-2062 SIDGGK
+2062 
-2068 TWFNATQSATPG
+2068 A
-2080 VWDYTWLAD
+2080 
-2089 VGEGKHTLTVEAT
+2089 
-2102 DKAGNKTTQQLDFI
+2102 
-2116 IDTLLSEPT
+2116 
-2125 IVLDNTDDSGTK
+2125 
-2137 GDHLTN
+2137 
-2143 VNKPTFLLGNID
+2143 
-2155 ADARY
+2155 
-2160 VTVEVQHGG
+2160 
-2169 TKEVLT
+2169 
-2175 ATKDATGN
+2175 
-2183 WSVTPTGTWAD
+2183 
-2194 GDYTLTVR
+2194 
-2202 VEDEAGNEKHSAS
+2202 
-2215 LTVTVDTQIT
+2215 
-2225 IDVIELV
+2225 
-2232 NDNGIPGDNMTNDA
+2232 
-2246 HPQFRVTVPG
+2246 
-2256 DVNEVSLSID
+2256 
-2266 GGVTWVK
+2266 
-2273 ATQSA
+2273 
-2278 TPGVWNYTWP
+2278 
-2288 GTVPDGDYTLNVKA
+2288 
-2302 TDNAGNTVTETLHFT
+2302 
-2317 IDTTL
+2317 
-2322 STPVIVLDSADDSGV
+2322 
-2337 HGDNM
+2337 
-2342 TNHTQPTFAL
+2342 
-2352 QHIDDD
+2352 
-2358 AVRVTVSVEHGGV
+2358 
-2371 TTTFDATKDA
+2371 
-2381 GGWTFT
+2381 
-2387 PTGAWADGDYTL
+2387 
-2399 SVSVEDKAGNTSHS
+2399 
-2413 ASLTVTVDTQIAI
+2413 
-2426 NNIELVN
+2426 
-2433 DSGIP
+2433 
-2438 DDNLTNNVRPHFQ
+2438 
-2451 VTVPTDV
+2451 
-2458 NVVRLSIDGGKTWFN
+2458 
-2473 ATQSATPG
+2473 
-2481 VWDYIWPDDVADGG
+2481 
-2495 YTLTVEATDEA
+2495 
-2506 GNKATQTL
+2506 
-2514 DFTIDTTLSVPTL
+2514 
-2527 SLDSADDSGIA
+2527 
-2538 GDNITNVKTPGFTL
+2538 
-2552 NNIDTDVSRVI
+2552 
-2563 VEVMHNGIK
+2563 
-2572 QEVPLVQTG
+2572 
-2581 GQWRFAPTSDW
+2581 
-2592 ADGDYILTVKVE
+2592 
-2604 DRAGNVKQSAPL
+2604 
-2616 TVTVDTHIAIDRIE
+2616 
-2630 LVNDSGIPGDNLT
+2630 
-2643 NEARPHFQVTVPADV
+2643 
-2658 NGVRLSI
+2658 
-2665 DGGKTWFD
+2665 
-2673 ATQSATSG
+2673 
-2681 VWDYTWLTNVANG
+2681 
-2694 PHTLMVEASD
+2694 
-2704 KAGNKTTQKLDFTID
+2704 
-2719 TILSEPT
+2719 
-2726 ITLDSADDSAAGDN
+2726 
-2740 ITNVKMPG
+2740 
-2748 FTLGNIDAD
+2748 
-2757 VTKVVVTVAH
+2757 
-2767 DGKNQQIELIKNGGV
+2767 
-2782 WRFTPGAA
+2782 
-2790 WTDGDYTLTVKVED
+2790 
-2804 KAGNTNYSAPLTVTI
+2804 
-2819 DTQTSIDRIELLN
+2819 
-2832 DTGIVGDNLTNEARP
+2832 
-2847 QFHITVPTD
+2847 
-2856 VNSVQLSLDGGINW
+2856 
-2870 VNATLTSD
+2870 
-2878 GVWEYIWP
+2878 
-2886 TDLVENTYTLTVK
+2886 
-2899 ATDVAGNTATETL
+2899 
-2912 NFIIDTTL
+2912 
-2920 STPTI
+2920 
-2925 TLDSADDSGTAND
+2925 
-2938 NKTNVKTPGF
+2938 
-2948 IIGGIDSDVTQVVVQ
+2948 
-2963 VMRDGHSEEVE
+2963 
-2974 LTQTNGQWRFVPGSA
+2974 
-2989 WTDGDYTLTVT
+2989 
-3000 VKDEAGNIRHSA
+3000 
-3012 PLTVTI
+3012 
-3018 DTQITIDHIELVND
+3018 IDHIELVND

-3164 QHGGTKEVLTATKGA
+3164 QHGGTKEVLTATKDATGNWSVTPTGTWADGDYTLTVRVEDEAGNEKHSASLTVTVDTQITIDAIELVNDNGIPGDNMTNDAHPQFRVTVPGDVNEVSLSIDGGVTWVKATQSATPGVWNYTWPGTVPDGDYTLNVKATDNAGNTVTETLHFTIDTTLSVPVIVLNSADDTGVQGDNMTNSTQPTFALQHIDDDAVRVTVSVEHGGVTTTFDATKGVGGWSFTPTGAWADGDYTLSVSVEDKAGNTSHSASLTVTVDTQIAINNIELVNDSGIPDDNLTNNVRPHFQVKVPTDVNEVRLSIDGGKTWFNATQSATPGVWDYTWLADVGEGKHTLTVEATDKAGNQTTQKLDFIIDTMLSEPTIVLDSTDDSGTKGDNLTNANKPTFILGNIDADARYVTVEVQYGGTKEVLTATKGA

-3192 DGDYTLTV
+3192 DGDYMLTV

-3317 TRLSTPTIAMDSRDD
+3317 TRLSTPTITMDSRDD

-3350 GNIDADAHSVI
+3350 GNIDSDAQSVI

-3401 TDNAGNVRQSTPLVV
+3401 TDNAGNVRQSTPLIV

-3471 ATQGIEGVW
+3471 AAQGIEGVW

-3622 IDRIELVNDSGVPG
+3622 IDHIELVNDSGVPG

-3708 ETLNFTIDITLLTP
+3708 ETLNFTIDITLMTP

-3851 IHQVDSDV
+3851 IRQVDSDV

-4301 NTKTSAELRI
+4301 NTKTSAELKI

-4531 TSVTT
+4531 TSVTK

-4558 SYSVTANGNNLW
+4558 SYPVTANGNNLW

-4835 IGSTLPN
+4835 VGNTLPN
-4842 TIVSIYVDG
+4842 AIVSIYVDG

-4965 GNDGNYE
+4965 GNDGNYV

-5038 RNPQGVVIATLVV
+5038 RSPQGVVIATLVV

-5074 EDKAGNSQQKEI
+5074 EDKAGNSQQKDI

-5400 ITSQTRPTFSIFGE
+5400 ITSQTRPTFSISGE

-5538 EKGHWQMPVNPLYFT
+5538 DKGHWQMPVNPLYFT

-5582 IKVFTSELD
+5582 IQVFTSELD

-5599 EWWSNSDL
+5599 DWWSNSST
-5607 ITMRGTGEIGATV
+5607 ITMRGMGEIGATV

-5634 AATGRWELST
+5634 AANGQWELST
-5644 DKLPEGTYDIS
+5644 DQLPEGKYDITLS
-5655 LVIEDSAGNRWEDV
+5655 IEDNAGNRKEEV
-5669 REIFIDRT
+5669 HEIFIDRT

-5707 ITDSEGNTY
+5707 ITDSNGNTY

-5997 RTEPSAAEE
+5997 RTVPSAAEE
-6006 SVVKVTAYSITLLNA
+6006 SVVKETAYSITLLNA

-6102 HSSADIVNAMNVRGK
+6102 HSSADIVNAMNARGK

>member
-31 SLSGPDMNITTPR
+31 SLSGPDMNITTPH

-541 NDSGIVGDNVT
+541 DDSGIVGDNVT

-600 GINNLTFTVE
+600 GVNNLTFTVE

-627 IAPVP
+627 VAPVP

-638 DYVVLP
+638 DFVVLP

-1030 PDSDSGISDD
+1030 PDSDSGIADD

-1108 NKANSAIFDF
+1108 NKANSAVFDF

-1375 FDATKGTGGWTF
+1375 FDATKGTGGWSF
-1387 TPPTSWADGDYT
+1387 TPTGAWADGDYT

-1429 IELVNDSGIPDDNL
+1429 IELVNDSGIPNDNL

-1472 FNATQSATPGVWDYI
+1472 FNATQSATPGAWDYI

-1493 DGGYTLTVEATDEAG
+1493 DGGYTLTVEATDKAG
-1508 NKATQTL
+1508 NKTTQEL

-1538 AGDNITNVKTPG
+1538 AGDNITSVKTPG

-1633 NDSGIPGDNL
+1633 NDSGIPDDNL

-1699 MVEASDKAGNK
+1699 MVEATDKAGNK
-1710 TTQKLDFTIDTILSE
+1710 TTQKLDFIIDTLLSE

-2017 TIDTQIT
+2017 TIDTQI
-2024 IDHIELVND
+2024 
-2033 SGIPD
+2033 
-2038 DNLTNN
+2038 
-2044 VRPHF
+2044 
-2049 QVTVPTDVNVVRL
+2049 
-2062 SIDGGK
+2062 
-2068 TWFNATQSATPG
+2068 A
-2080 VWDYTWLAD
+2080 
-2089 VGEGKHTLTVEAT
+2089 
-2102 DKAGNKTTQQLDFI
+2102 
-2116 IDTLLSEPT
+2116 
-2125 IVLDNTDDSGTK
+2125 
-2137 GDHLTN
+2137 
-2143 VNKPTFLLGNID
+2143 
-2155 ADARY
+2155 
-2160 VTVEVQHGG
+2160 
-2169 TKEVLT
+2169 
-2175 ATKDATGN
+2175 
-2183 WSVTPTGTWAD
+2183 
-2194 GDYTLTVR
+2194 
-2202 VEDEAGNEKHSAS
+2202 
-2215 LTVTVDTQIT
+2215 
-2225 IDVIELV
+2225 
-2232 NDNGIPGDNMTNDA
+2232 
-2246 HPQFRVTVPG
+2246 
-2256 DVNEVSLSID
+2256 
-2266 GGVTWVK
+2266 
-2273 ATQSA
+2273 
-2278 TPGVWNYTWP
+2278 
-2288 GTVPDGDYTLNVKA
+2288 
-2302 TDNAGNTVTETLHFT
+2302 
-2317 IDTTL
+2317 
-2322 STPVIVLDSADDSGV
+2322 
-2337 HGDNM
+2337 
-2342 TNHTQPTFAL
+2342 
-2352 QHIDDD
+2352 
-2358 AVRVTVSVEHGGV
+2358 
-2371 TTTFDATKDA
+2371 
-2381 GGWTFT
+2381 
-2387 PTGAWADGDYTL
+2387 
-2399 SVSVEDKAGNTSHS
+2399 
-2413 ASLTVTVDTQIAI
+2413 
-2426 NNIELVN
+2426 
-2433 DSGIP
+2433 
-2438 DDNLTNNVRPHFQ
+2438 
-2451 VTVPTDV
+2451 
-2458 NVVRLSIDGGKTWFN
+2458 
-2473 ATQSATPG
+2473 
-2481 VWDYIWPDDVADGG
+2481 
-2495 YTLTVEATDEA
+2495 
-2506 GNKATQTL
+2506 
-2514 DFTIDTTLSVPTL
+2514 
-2527 SLDSADDSGIA
+2527 
-2538 GDNITNVKTPGFTL
+2538 
-2552 NNIDTDVSRVI
+2552 
-2563 VEVMHNGIK
+2563 
-2572 QEVPLVQTG
+2572 
-2581 GQWRFAPTSDW
+2581 
-2592 ADGDYILTVKVE
+2592 
-2604 DRAGNVKQSAPL
+2604 
-2616 TVTVDTHIAIDRIE
+2616 
-2630 LVNDSGIPGDNLT
+2630 
-2643 NEARPHFQVTVPADV
+2643 
-2658 NGVRLSI
+2658 
-2665 DGGKTWFD
+2665 
-2673 ATQSATSG
+2673 
-2681 VWDYTWLTNVANG
+2681 
-2694 PHTLMVEASD
+2694 
-2704 KAGNKTTQKLDFTID
+2704 
-2719 TILSEPT
+2719 
-2726 ITLDSADDSAAGDN
+2726 
-2740 ITNVKMPG
+2740 
-2748 FTLGNIDAD
+2748 
-2757 VTKVVVTVAH
+2757 
-2767 DGKNQQIELIKNGGV
+2767 
-2782 WRFTPGAA
+2782 
-2790 WTDGDYTLTVKVED
+2790 
-2804 KAGNTNYSAPLTVTI
+2804 
-2819 DTQTSIDRIELLN
+2819 
-2832 DTGIVGDNLTNEARP
+2832 
-2847 QFHITVPTD
+2847 
-2856 VNSVQLSLDGGINW
+2856 
-2870 VNATLTSD
+2870 
-2878 GVWEYIWP
+2878 
-2886 TDLVENTYTLTVK
+2886 
-2899 ATDVAGNTATETL
+2899 
-2912 NFIIDTTL
+2912 
-2920 STPTI
+2920 
-2925 TLDSADDSGTAND
+2925 
-2938 NKTNVKTPGF
+2938 
-2948 IIGGIDSDVTQVVVQ
+2948 
-2963 VMRDGHSEEVE
+2963 
-2974 LTQTNGQWRFVPGSA
+2974 
-2989 WTDGDYTLTVT
+2989 
-3000 VKDEAGNIRHSA
+3000 
-3012 PLTVTI
+3012 
-3018 DTQITIDHIELVND
+3018 IDHIELVND

-3164 QHGGTKEVLTATKGA
+3164 QHGGTKEVLTATKDATGNWSVTPTGTWADGDYTLTVRVEDDAGNVKYSASLTVTVDTQITIDVIELVNDSGTRGDNLTNDANPHFRITVPGDVNEVSLSIDGGVTWVKAMQSATPGVWNYTWPKTVADGDYTLTVKATDNAGNTVTRTLDFTIDTTLSTPVIVLDSADDSGVHGDNMTNRTQPTFALQQIDDDAVRVTVSVEHGGVTTTFDATKDAGGWTFTPTGAWADGDYTLSVSVEDKAGNTSHSASLTVTVDTQIAINNIELVNDSGIPDDNLTNNVRPHFQVTVPTDVNVVRLSINGGKTWFNATQSATPGVWDYTWLADVGEGKHTLTVEATDKAGNQTTQKLDFIIDTMLSEPTIVLDSTDDSGTKGDNLTNANKPTFILGNIDADARYVTVEVQYGGTKEVLTATKGA

-3317 TRLSTPTIAMDSRDD
+3317 TRLSTPTITMDSRDD

-3350 GNIDADAHSVI
+3350 GNIDSDAQSVI

-3401 TDNAGNVRQSTPLVV
+3401 TDNAGNVRQSTPLIV

-3429 VNDHG
+3429 ANDHG

-3471 ATQGIEGVW
+3471 AAQGIEGVW

-3708 ETLNFTIDITLLTP
+3708 ETLNFTIDITLMTP

-3851 IHQVDSDV
+3851 IRQVDSDV

-4301 NTKTSAELRI
+4301 NTKTSAELKI

-4531 TSVTT
+4531 TSVTK

-4558 SYSVTANGNNLW
+4558 SYPVTANGNNLW

-4835 IGSTLPN
+4835 VGNTLPN
-4842 TIVSIYVDG
+4842 AIVSIYVDG

-4931 SEPNSK
+4931 SEPNSQ

-4965 GNDGNYE
+4965 GNDGNYV

-5038 RNPQGVVIATLVV
+5038 RSPQGVVIATLVV

-5074 EDKAGNSQQKEI
+5074 EDKAGNSQQKDI

-5400 ITSQTRPTFSIFGE
+5400 ITSQTRPTFSISGE

-5474 DTFNTTPVA
+5474 DTLNTTPVA

-5582 IKVFTSELD
+5582 IQVFTSELD

-5599 EWWSNSDL
+5599 DWWSNSST
-5607 ITMRGTGEIGATV
+5607 ITMRGMGEIGATV

-5634 AATGRWELST
+5634 AANGQWELST
-5644 DKLPEGTYDIS
+5644 DQLPEGKYDITLS
-5655 LVIEDSAGNRWEDV
+5655 IEDNAGNRKEEV
-5669 REIFIDRT
+5669 HEIFIDRT

-5707 ITDSEGNTY
+5707 ITDSNGNTY

-5771 SGTVGDNITR
+5771 SGTVGDDITR

-5932 NYTLSVTVVD
+5932 TYTLSVTVVD

-5962 VTADSQHDD
+5962 VTADSQHND

-5997 RTEPSAAEE
+5997 RTVPSVAEE
-6006 SVVKVTAYSITLLNA
+6006 SVVKETAYSITLLNA

-6044 IVNVSIMFE
+6044 IVNVSVMFE

-6102 HSSADIVNAMNVRGK
+6102 HSSADIVNAMNARGK

>member
-1 MGNKSIQKF
+1 MGNKSIQNF

-31 SLSGPDMNITTPR
+31 SLSGPDMNITTPH

-541 NDSGIVGDNVT
+541 DDSGIVGDNVT

-600 GINNLTFTVE
+600 GVNNLTFTVE

-627 IAPVP
+627 VAPVP

-638 DYVVLP
+638 DFVVLP

-693 KFLQGAYD
+693 KFLQGSYD

-1030 PDSDSGISDD
+1030 PDSDSGIADD

-1108 NKANSAIFDF
+1108 NKANSAVFDF

-1182 NGSWLFIP
+1182 NGSWLFTP

-1204 VEDKAGNTNY
+1204 VEDKAGNTSY

-1375 FDATKGTGGWTF
+1375 FDATKGTGGWSF
-1387 TPPTSWADGDYT
+1387 TPTGAWADGDYT

-1429 IELVNDSGIPDDNL
+1429 IELVNDSGIPNDNL

-1472 FNATQSATPGVWDYI
+1472 FNATQSATPGAWDYI

-1493 DGGYTLTVEATDEAG
+1493 DGGYTLTVEATDKAG
-1508 NKATQTL
+1508 NKTTQEL

-2125 IVLDNTDDSGTK
+2125 IVLDSTDDSGTK

-2322 STPVIVLDSADDSGV
+2322 SVPVIVLNSADDTGV
-2337 HGDNM
+2337 QGDNM
-2342 TNHTQPTFAL
+2342 TNSTQPTFAL

-2371 TTTFDATKDA
+2371 TTTFDATKGV
-2381 GGWTFT
+2381 GGWSFT

-2451 VTVPTDV
+2451 VKVPTDV
-2458 NVVRLSIDGGKTWFN
+2458 N
-2473 ATQSATPG
+2473 
-2481 VWDYIWPDDVADGG
+2481 
-2495 YTLTVEATDEA
+2495 E
-2506 GNKATQTL
+2506 
-2514 DFTIDTTLSVPTL
+2514 
-2527 SLDSADDSGIA
+2527 
-2538 GDNITNVKTPGFTL
+2538 
-2552 NNIDTDVSRVI
+2552 
-2563 VEVMHNGIK
+2563 
-2572 QEVPLVQTG
+2572 
-2581 GQWRFAPTSDW
+2581 
-2592 ADGDYILTVKVE
+2592 
-2604 DRAGNVKQSAPL
+2604 
-2616 TVTVDTHIAIDRIE
+2616 
-2630 LVNDSGIPGDNLT
+2630 
-2643 NEARPHFQVTVPADV
+2643 
-2658 NGVRLSI
+2658 
-2665 DGGKTWFD
+2665 
-2673 ATQSATSG
+2673 
-2681 VWDYTWLTNVANG
+2681 
-2694 PHTLMVEASD
+2694 
-2704 KAGNKTTQKLDFTID
+2704 
-2719 TILSEPT
+2719 
-2726 ITLDSADDSAAGDN
+2726 
-2740 ITNVKMPG
+2740 
-2748 FTLGNIDAD
+2748 
-2757 VTKVVVTVAH
+2757 
-2767 DGKNQQIELIKNGGV
+2767 
-2782 WRFTPGAA
+2782 
-2790 WTDGDYTLTVKVED
+2790 
-2804 KAGNTNYSAPLTVTI
+2804 
-2819 DTQTSIDRIELLN
+2819 
-2832 DTGIVGDNLTNEARP
+2832 
-2847 QFHITVPTD
+2847 
-2856 VNSVQLSLDGGINW
+2856 
-2870 VNATLTSD
+2870 
-2878 GVWEYIWP
+2878 
-2886 TDLVENTYTLTVK
+2886 
-2899 ATDVAGNTATETL
+2899 
-2912 NFIIDTTL
+2912 
-2920 STPTI
+2920 
-2925 TLDSADDSGTAND
+2925 
-2938 NKTNVKTPGF
+2938 
-2948 IIGGIDSDVTQVVVQ
+2948 
-2963 VMRDGHSEEVE
+2963 
-2974 LTQTNGQWRFVPGSA
+2974 
-2989 WTDGDYTLTVT
+2989 
-3000 VKDEAGNIRHSA
+3000 
-3012 PLTVTI
+3012 
-3018 DTQITIDHIELVND
+3018 
-3032 SGIPD
+3032 
-3037 DNLTNNVRP
+3037 
-3046 HFQVTVPT
+3046 
-3054 DVNVVRLSIDGGKT
+3054 VRLSIDGGKT

-3102 KAGNKTTQQLDFII
+3102 KAGNQTTQKLDFII
-3116 DTLLSEP
+3116 DTMLSEP
-3123 TIVLDNTDDSGTKG
+3123 TIVLDSTDDSGTKG
-3137 DNLTNVNKPTFL
+3137 DNLTNANKPTFI

-3164 QHGGTKEVLTATKGA
+3164 QYGGTKEVLTATKGA

-3401 TDNAGNVRQSTPLVV
+3401 QDNAGNVRQSTPLVV

-3523 IALDSTDD
+3523 IELDSTDD

-3708 ETLNFTIDITLLTP
+3708 ETLNFTIDITLMTP

-3851 IHQVDSDV
+3851 IRQVDSDV

-4301 NTKTSAELRI
+4301 NTKTSAELKI

-4531 TSVTT
+4531 TSVTK

-4558 SYSVTANGNNLW
+4558 SYPVTANGNNLW

-4835 IGSTLPN
+4835 VGNTLPN
-4842 TIVSIYVDG
+4842 AIVSIYVDG

-4965 GNDGNYE
+4965 GNDGNYV

-5038 RNPQGVVIATLVV
+5038 RSPQGVVIATLVV

-5074 EDKAGNSQQKEI
+5074 EDKAGNSQQKDI

-5400 ITSQTRPTFSIFGE
+5400 ITSQTRPTFSISGE

-5582 IKVFTSELD
+5582 IQVFTSELD

-5599 EWWSNSDL
+5599 DWWSNSST
-5607 ITMRGTGEIGATV
+5607 ITMRGMGEIGATV

-5634 AATGRWELST
+5634 AANGQWELST
-5644 DKLPEGTYDIS
+5644 DQLPEGKYDITLS
-5655 LVIEDSAGNRWEDV
+5655 IEDNAGNRKEEV
-5669 REIFIDRT
+5669 HEIFIDRT

-5707 ITDSEGNTY
+5707 ITDSNGNTY

-5814 DGVWFFTPGTPLAD
+5814 DGVWFFTPGTPLTD

-5932 NYTLSVTVVD
+5932 TYTLSVTVVD

-5997 RTEPSAAEE
+5997 RTVPSAAEE
-6006 SVVKVTAYSITLLNA
+6006 SVVKETAYSITLLNA

-6044 IVNVSIMFE
+6044 IVNVSVMFE

>member
-422 TDSIITDTIAPEK
+422 TDSIITDTIPPEK

-541 NDSGIVGDNVT
+541 DDSGIVGDNVT

-600 GINNLTFTVE
+600 GVNNLTFTVE

-627 IAPVP
+627 VAPVP

-638 DYVVLP
+638 DFVVLP

-1030 PDSDSGISDD
+1030 PDSDSGIADD

-1108 NKANSAIFDF
+1108 NKANSAVFDF

-1375 FDATKGTGGWTF
+1375 FDATKGTGGWSF
-1387 TPPTSWADGDYT
+1387 TPTGAWADGDYT

-1429 IELVNDSGIPDDNL
+1429 IELVNDSGIPNDNL

-1472 FNATQSATPGVWDYI
+1472 FNATQSATPGAWDYI

-1493 DGGYTLTVEATDEAG
+1493 DGGYTLTVEATDKAG
-1508 NKATQTL
+1508 NKTTQEL

-2017 TIDTQIT
+2017 TIDTQI
-2024 IDHIELVND
+2024 
-2033 SGIPD
+2033 
-2038 DNLTNN
+2038 
-2044 VRPHF
+2044 
-2049 QVTVPTDVNVVRL
+2049 
-2062 SIDGGK
+2062 
-2068 TWFNATQSATPG
+2068 A
-2080 VWDYTWLAD
+2080 
-2089 VGEGKHTLTVEAT
+2089 
-2102 DKAGNKTTQQLDFI
+2102 
-2116 IDTLLSEPT
+2116 
-2125 IVLDNTDDSGTK
+2125 
-2137 GDHLTN
+2137 
-2143 VNKPTFLLGNID
+2143 
-2155 ADARY
+2155 
-2160 VTVEVQHGG
+2160 
-2169 TKEVLT
+2169 
-2175 ATKDATGN
+2175 
-2183 WSVTPTGTWAD
+2183 
-2194 GDYTLTVR
+2194 
-2202 VEDEAGNEKHSAS
+2202 
-2215 LTVTVDTQIT
+2215 
-2225 IDVIELV
+2225 
-2232 NDNGIPGDNMTNDA
+2232 
-2246 HPQFRVTVPG
+2246 
-2256 DVNEVSLSID
+2256 
-2266 GGVTWVK
+2266 
-2273 ATQSA
+2273 
-2278 TPGVWNYTWP
+2278 
-2288 GTVPDGDYTLNVKA
+2288 
-2302 TDNAGNTVTETLHFT
+2302 
-2317 IDTTL
+2317 
-2322 STPVIVLDSADDSGV
+2322 
-2337 HGDNM
+2337 
-2342 TNHTQPTFAL
+2342 
-2352 QHIDDD
+2352 
-2358 AVRVTVSVEHGGV
+2358 
-2371 TTTFDATKDA
+2371 
-2381 GGWTFT
+2381 
-2387 PTGAWADGDYTL
+2387 
-2399 SVSVEDKAGNTSHS
+2399 
-2413 ASLTVTVDTQIAI
+2413 
-2426 NNIELVN
+2426 
-2433 DSGIP
+2433 
-2438 DDNLTNNVRPHFQ
+2438 
-2451 VTVPTDV
+2451 
-2458 NVVRLSIDGGKTWFN
+2458 
-2473 ATQSATPG
+2473 
-2481 VWDYIWPDDVADGG
+2481 
-2495 YTLTVEATDEA
+2495 
-2506 GNKATQTL
+2506 
-2514 DFTIDTTLSVPTL
+2514 
-2527 SLDSADDSGIA
+2527 
-2538 GDNITNVKTPGFTL
+2538 
-2552 NNIDTDVSRVI
+2552 
-2563 VEVMHNGIK
+2563 
-2572 QEVPLVQTG
+2572 
-2581 GQWRFAPTSDW
+2581 
-2592 ADGDYILTVKVE
+2592 
-2604 DRAGNVKQSAPL
+2604 
-2616 TVTVDTHIAIDRIE
+2616 
-2630 LVNDSGIPGDNLT
+2630 
-2643 NEARPHFQVTVPADV
+2643 
-2658 NGVRLSI
+2658 
-2665 DGGKTWFD
+2665 
-2673 ATQSATSG
+2673 
-2681 VWDYTWLTNVANG
+2681 
-2694 PHTLMVEASD
+2694 
-2704 KAGNKTTQKLDFTID
+2704 
-2719 TILSEPT
+2719 
-2726 ITLDSADDSAAGDN
+2726 
-2740 ITNVKMPG
+2740 
-2748 FTLGNIDAD
+2748 
-2757 VTKVVVTVAH
+2757 
-2767 DGKNQQIELIKNGGV
+2767 
-2782 WRFTPGAA
+2782 
-2790 WTDGDYTLTVKVED
+2790 
-2804 KAGNTNYSAPLTVTI
+2804 
-2819 DTQTSIDRIELLN
+2819 
-2832 DTGIVGDNLTNEARP
+2832 
-2847 QFHITVPTD
+2847 
-2856 VNSVQLSLDGGINW
+2856 
-2870 VNATLTSD
+2870 
-2878 GVWEYIWP
+2878 
-2886 TDLVENTYTLTVK
+2886 
-2899 ATDVAGNTATETL
+2899 
-2912 NFIIDTTL
+2912 
-2920 STPTI
+2920 
-2925 TLDSADDSGTAND
+2925 
-2938 NKTNVKTPGF
+2938 
-2948 IIGGIDSDVTQVVVQ
+2948 
-2963 VMRDGHSEEVE
+2963 
-2974 LTQTNGQWRFVPGSA
+2974 
-2989 WTDGDYTLTVT
+2989 
-3000 VKDEAGNIRHSA
+3000 
-3012 PLTVTI
+3012 
-3018 DTQITIDHIELVND
+3018 IDHIELVND

-3164 QHGGTKEVLTATKGA
+3164 QHGGTKEVLTATKDATGNWSVTPTGTWADGDYTLTVRVEDEAGNEKHSASLTVTVDTQITIDAIELVNDNGIPGDNMTNDAHPQFRVTVPGDVNEVSLSIDGGVTWVKATQSATPGVWNYTWPGTVPDGDYTLNVKATDNAGNTVTETLHFTIDTTLSVPVIVLNSADDTGVQGDNMTNSTQPTFALQHIDDDAVRVTVSVEHGGVTTTFDATKGVGGWSFTPTGAWADGDYTLSVSVEDKAGNTSHSASLTVTVDTQIAINNIELVNDSGIPDDNLTNNVRPHFQVKVPTDVNEVRLSIDGGKTWFNATQSATPGVWDYTWLADVGEGKHTLTVEATDKAGNQTTQKLDFIIDTMLSEPTIVLDSTDDSGTKGDNLTNANKPTFILGNIDADARYVTVEVQYGGTKEVLTATKGA

-3317 TRLSTPTIAMDSRDD
+3317 TRLSTPTITMDSRDD

-3350 GNIDADAHSVI
+3350 GNIDSDAQSVI

-3401 TDNAGNVRQSTPLVV
+3401 TDNAGNVRQSTPLIV

-3471 ATQGIEGVW
+3471 AAQGIEGVW

-3622 IDRIELVNDSGVPG
+3622 IDHIELVNDSGVPG

-3708 ETLNFTIDITLLTP
+3708 ETLNFTIDITLMTP

-3851 IHQVDSDV
+3851 IRQVDSDV

-4301 NTKTSAELRI
+4301 NTKTSAELKI

-4531 TSVTT
+4531 TSVTK

-4558 SYSVTANGNNLW
+4558 SYPVTANGNNLW

-4835 IGSTLPN
+4835 VGNTLPN
-4842 TIVSIYVDG
+4842 VIVSIYVDG

-4965 GNDGNYE
+4965 GNDGNYV

-5038 RNPQGVVIATLVV
+5038 RSPQGVVIATLVV

-5074 EDKAGNSQQKEI
+5074 EDKAGNSQQKDI

-5400 ITSQTRPTFSIFGE
+5400 ITSQTRPTFSISGE

-5582 IKVFTSELD
+5582 IQVFTSELD

-5599 EWWSNSDL
+5599 DWWSNSST
-5607 ITMRGTGEIGATV
+5607 ITMRGMGEIGATV

-5634 AATGRWELST
+5634 AANGQWELST
-5644 DKLPEGTYDIS
+5644 DQLPEGKYDITLS
-5655 LVIEDSAGNRWEDV
+5655 IEDNAGNRKEEV
-5669 REIFIDRT
+5669 HEIFIDRT

-5707 ITDSEGNTY
+5707 ITDSNGNTY

-5742 VDAIGNRSDDVPLDI
+5742 VDAIGNRSDDVSLDI

-5868 EDNGASDSD
+5868 EDNGVSDSD

-5899 TVNVTHNGVTDIY
+5899 TVNVTHNGVTDTY

-5932 NYTLSVTVVD
+5932 TYTLSVTVVD

-5997 RTEPSAAEE
+5997 RTVPSAAEE
-6006 SVVKVTAYSITLLNA
+6006 SVVKETAYSITLLNA

-6102 HSSADIVNAMNVRGK
+6102 HSSADIVNAMNARGK

>member
-31 SLSGPDMNITTPR
+31 SLSGPDMNITTPH

-117 LKKQLDDAENAKKEA
+117 LKKQLDEAENAKKEA

-448 KNDNITNS
+448 KNDSITNS

-541 NDSGIVGDNVT
+541 DDSGIVGDNVT

-627 IAPVP
+627 VAPVP
-632 PTVSLE
+632 PTISLE

-1058 IISVQVWDAMSDTQ
+1058 IISVQVWDAASDTQ

-1108 NKANSAIFDF
+1108 NKANSAVFDF

-1182 NGSWLFIP
+1182 NGSWLFTP

-1310 VTKTIDFAVDTTL
+1310 VTKTIDFAVDTRL
-1323 SVPVIVLDSADDT
+1323 SVPVIVLNSADDT
-1336 GIQGDNMTNST
+1336 GVQGDNMTNST

-1375 FDATKGTGGWTF
+1375 FDATKGVGGWSF
-1387 TPPTSWADGDYT
+1387 TPTGAWADGDYT

-1418 VTVDTQIAINN
+1418 VTVDTQIAINS
-1429 IELVNDSGIPDDNL
+1429 IELVNDSGIPNDNL

-1472 FNATQSATPGVWDYI
+1472 FNATQNATPGGWDYI

-1508 NKATQTL
+1508 NKTTQTL

-1710 TTQKLDFTIDTILSE
+1710 TTQKLDFIIDTMLSE

-1875 LTSDGV
+1875 LTPDGV

-2017 TIDTQIT
+2017 TIDTQIA

-2033 SGIPD
+2033 SGIP
-2038 DNLTNN
+2038 N
-2044 VRPHF
+2044 
-2049 QVTVPTDVNVVRL
+2049 
-2062 SIDGGK
+2062 
-2068 TWFNATQSATPG
+2068 
-2080 VWDYTWLAD
+2080 
-2089 VGEGKHTLTVEAT
+2089 
-2102 DKAGNKTTQQLDFI
+2102 
-2116 IDTLLSEPT
+2116 
-2125 IVLDNTDDSGTK
+2125 
-2137 GDHLTN
+2137 
-2143 VNKPTFLLGNID
+2143 
-2155 ADARY
+2155 
-2160 VTVEVQHGG
+2160 
-2169 TKEVLT
+2169 
-2175 ATKDATGN
+2175 
-2183 WSVTPTGTWAD
+2183 
-2194 GDYTLTVR
+2194 
-2202 VEDEAGNEKHSAS
+2202 
-2215 LTVTVDTQIT
+2215 
-2225 IDVIELV
+2225 
-2232 NDNGIPGDNMTNDA
+2232 
-2246 HPQFRVTVPG
+2246 
-2256 DVNEVSLSID
+2256 
-2266 GGVTWVK
+2266 
-2273 ATQSA
+2273 
-2278 TPGVWNYTWP
+2278 
-2288 GTVPDGDYTLNVKA
+2288 
-2302 TDNAGNTVTETLHFT
+2302 
-2317 IDTTL
+2317 
-2322 STPVIVLDSADDSGV
+2322 
-2337 HGDNM
+2337 
-2342 TNHTQPTFAL
+2342 
-2352 QHIDDD
+2352 
-2358 AVRVTVSVEHGGV
+2358 
-2371 TTTFDATKDA
+2371 
-2381 GGWTFT
+2381 
-2387 PTGAWADGDYTL
+2387 
-2399 SVSVEDKAGNTSHS
+2399 
-2413 ASLTVTVDTQIAI
+2413 
-2426 NNIELVN
+2426 
-2433 DSGIP
+2433 
-2438 DDNLTNNVRPHFQ
+2438 
-2451 VTVPTDV
+2451 
-2458 NVVRLSIDGGKTWFN
+2458 
-2473 ATQSATPG
+2473 
-2481 VWDYIWPDDVADGG
+2481 
-2495 YTLTVEATDEA
+2495 
-2506 GNKATQTL
+2506 
-2514 DFTIDTTLSVPTL
+2514 
-2527 SLDSADDSGIA
+2527 
-2538 GDNITNVKTPGFTL
+2538 
-2552 NNIDTDVSRVI
+2552 
-2563 VEVMHNGIK
+2563 
-2572 QEVPLVQTG
+2572 
-2581 GQWRFAPTSDW
+2581 
-2592 ADGDYILTVKVE
+2592 
-2604 DRAGNVKQSAPL
+2604 
-2616 TVTVDTHIAIDRIE
+2616 
-2630 LVNDSGIPGDNLT
+2630 
-2643 NEARPHFQVTVPADV
+2643 
-2658 NGVRLSI
+2658 
-2665 DGGKTWFD
+2665 
-2673 ATQSATSG
+2673 
-2681 VWDYTWLTNVANG
+2681 
-2694 PHTLMVEASD
+2694 
-2704 KAGNKTTQKLDFTID
+2704 
-2719 TILSEPT
+2719 
-2726 ITLDSADDSAAGDN
+2726 
-2740 ITNVKMPG
+2740 
-2748 FTLGNIDAD
+2748 
-2757 VTKVVVTVAH
+2757 
-2767 DGKNQQIELIKNGGV
+2767 
-2782 WRFTPGAA
+2782 
-2790 WTDGDYTLTVKVED
+2790 
-2804 KAGNTNYSAPLTVTI
+2804 
-2819 DTQTSIDRIELLN
+2819 
-2832 DTGIVGDNLTNEARP
+2832 
-2847 QFHITVPTD
+2847 
-2856 VNSVQLSLDGGINW
+2856 
-2870 VNATLTSD
+2870 
-2878 GVWEYIWP
+2878 
-2886 TDLVENTYTLTVK
+2886 
-2899 ATDVAGNTATETL
+2899 
-2912 NFIIDTTL
+2912 
-2920 STPTI
+2920 
-2925 TLDSADDSGTAND
+2925 
-2938 NKTNVKTPGF
+2938 
-2948 IIGGIDSDVTQVVVQ
+2948 
-2963 VMRDGHSEEVE
+2963 
-2974 LTQTNGQWRFVPGSA
+2974 
-2989 WTDGDYTLTVT
+2989 
-3000 VKDEAGNIRHSA
+3000 
-3012 PLTVTI
+3012 
-3018 DTQITIDHIELVND
+3018 
-3032 SGIPD
+3032 

-3164 QHGGTKEVLTATKGA
+3164 QHGSTKEVLTATKGA

-3200 RVEDDAGNVKYS
+3200 RVEDEAGNVKYS

-3317 TRLSTPTIAMDSRDD
+3317 TRLSTPTITMDSRDD

-3350 GNIDADAHSVI
+3350 GNIDSDAQSVI

-3401 TDNAGNVRQSTPLVV
+3401 TDNAGNVRQSTPLIV

-3471 ATQGIEGVW
+3471 AAQGIEGVW

-3622 IDRIELVNDSGVPG
+3622 IDHIELVNDSGVPG
-3636 DNVTK
+3636 DNITK

-3688 PEGQHTLTVEV
+3688 PEGQHTLIVEV

-3708 ETLNFTIDITLLTP
+3708 GTLDFTIDITLLTP

-3851 IHQVDSDV
+3851 IRQVDSDV

-3915 FEVRIDTTTTI
+3915 LEVRIDTTTTI

-3952 DVPGDVVQVRVT
+3952 DVPGDVIQVRVT

-4184 SALPDGQHTL
+4184 SALPDGKHTL

-4271 NTGGN
+4271 NTGVN

-4289 HTISVTVTDIAG
+4289 HTISVTITDIAG
-4301 NTKTSAELRI
+4301 NTKTSAELQI

-4531 TSVTT
+4531 TSVTK

-4558 SYSVTANGNNLW
+4558 SYPVTANGNNLW

-4617 ASDTGNSNSD
+4617 ASDTGSSNSD

-4660 LKQTITVGADGN
+4660 LKHTITVGADGN

-4726 HEATSLRP
+4726 YEATSLRP
-4734 EFKGFAE
+4734 EFKGLAE

-4835 IGSTLPN
+4835 VGNTLPN
-4842 TIVSIYVDG
+4842 AIVSIYVDG

-4965 GNDGNYE
+4965 GNDGNYV

-5017 ITNKSHVTIDGTAE
+5017 ITNKSPVTIDGTAE

-5074 EDKAGNSQQKEI
+5074 EDKAGNSQQKDI

-5298 DDLITNHNK
+5298 DDLITSHNK

-5375 IDTSTFIDNPAMV
+5375 IDTSTFIDNPVMM

-5400 ITSQTRPTFSIFGE
+5400 ITSQTRPAFSIYGE

-5538 EKGHWQMPVNPLYFT
+5538 DKGHWQMPVNPLYFT

-5582 IKVFTSELD
+5582 IQVFTSELD

-5599 EWWSNSDL
+5599 DWWSNSST
-5607 ITMRGTGEIGATV
+5607 ITMRGMGEIGATV

-5634 AATGRWELST
+5634 AANGQWELST
-5644 DKLPEGTYDIS
+5644 DQLPEGKYDITLS
-5655 LVIEDSAGNRWEDV
+5655 IEDNAGNRKEEV
-5669 REIFIDRT
+5669 HEIFIDRT

-5707 ITDSEGNTY
+5707 ITDSNGNTY

-5757 MKEVPVISLSPDSD
+5757 MKETPVISLSPDSD

-5781 DKQPTFIIGNLESD
+5781 DNQPTFIIGNLESD

-5868 EDNGASDSD
+5868 EGNGASDSD
-5877 NVTNHTQPKFT
+5877 NVTNHNHTQPKFT

-5932 NYTLSVTVVD
+5932 TYTLSVTVVD
-5942 RAGNSQQS
+5942 RAGNSLQS
-5950 ASLAVTVDSTVT
+5950 ASLEVTVDSTVT

-5971 ASDDATA
+5971 ASDDATP

-5997 RTEPSAAEE
+5997 RTVPSAAEE
-6006 SVVKVTAYSITLLNA
+6006 SVVKETAYSITLLNA

-6044 IVNVSIMFE
+6044 IVNVSVMFE

-6080 MDVKFI
+6080 MDVKFL
-6086 DKDNDFLIK
+6086 DKDDDFLIK

-6102 HSSADIVNAMNVRGK
+6102 HSSADIVNAMNARGK

-6133 NNNGAIDVFAVNE
+6133 NNNGAIEVFAVNE

>member
-1 MGNKSIQKF
+1 
-10 FADQN
+10 

-422 TDSIITDTIAPEK
+422 TDSIITDTIPPEK

-638 DYVVLP
+638 DFVVLP

-1030 PDSDSGISDD
+1030 PDSDSGIADD

-1108 NKANSAIFDF
+1108 NKANSAVFDF

-1182 NGSWLFIP
+1182 NGSWLFTP

-1204 VEDKAGNTNY
+1204 VEDKAGNTSY

-1323 SVPVIVLDSADDT
+1323 SVPVIVLNSADDT
-1336 GIQGDNMTNST
+1336 GVQGDNMTNRT

-1472 FNATQSATPGVWDYI
+1472 FNATQSATPGAWDYI

-1493 DGGYTLTVEATDEAG
+1493 DGGYTLTVEATDKAG
-1508 NKATQTL
+1508 NKTTQEL

-1710 TTQKLDFTIDTILSE
+1710 TTQKLDFIIDTLLSE

-2125 IVLDNTDDSGTK
+2125 IVLDSTDDSGTK
-2137 GDHLTN
+2137 GDNLTN

-2322 STPVIVLDSADDSGV
+2322 SVPVIVLNSADDTGV
-2337 HGDNM
+2337 QGDNM
-2342 TNHTQPTFAL
+2342 TNSTQPTFAL

-2371 TTTFDATKDA
+2371 TTTFDATKGV
-2381 GGWTFT
+2381 GGWSFT

-2451 VTVPTDV
+2451 VKVPTDV
-2458 NVVRLSIDGGKTWFN
+2458 N
-2473 ATQSATPG
+2473 
-2481 VWDYIWPDDVADGG
+2481 
-2495 YTLTVEATDEA
+2495 E
-2506 GNKATQTL
+2506 
-2514 DFTIDTTLSVPTL
+2514 
-2527 SLDSADDSGIA
+2527 
-2538 GDNITNVKTPGFTL
+2538 
-2552 NNIDTDVSRVI
+2552 
-2563 VEVMHNGIK
+2563 
-2572 QEVPLVQTG
+2572 
-2581 GQWRFAPTSDW
+2581 
-2592 ADGDYILTVKVE
+2592 
-2604 DRAGNVKQSAPL
+2604 
-2616 TVTVDTHIAIDRIE
+2616 
-2630 LVNDSGIPGDNLT
+2630 
-2643 NEARPHFQVTVPADV
+2643 
-2658 NGVRLSI
+2658 
-2665 DGGKTWFD
+2665 
-2673 ATQSATSG
+2673 
-2681 VWDYTWLTNVANG
+2681 
-2694 PHTLMVEASD
+2694 
-2704 KAGNKTTQKLDFTID
+2704 
-2719 TILSEPT
+2719 
-2726 ITLDSADDSAAGDN
+2726 
-2740 ITNVKMPG
+2740 
-2748 FTLGNIDAD
+2748 
-2757 VTKVVVTVAH
+2757 
-2767 DGKNQQIELIKNGGV
+2767 
-2782 WRFTPGAA
+2782 
-2790 WTDGDYTLTVKVED
+2790 
-2804 KAGNTNYSAPLTVTI
+2804 
-2819 DTQTSIDRIELLN
+2819 
-2832 DTGIVGDNLTNEARP
+2832 
-2847 QFHITVPTD
+2847 
-2856 VNSVQLSLDGGINW
+2856 
-2870 VNATLTSD
+2870 
-2878 GVWEYIWP
+2878 
-2886 TDLVENTYTLTVK
+2886 
-2899 ATDVAGNTATETL
+2899 
-2912 NFIIDTTL
+2912 
-2920 STPTI
+2920 
-2925 TLDSADDSGTAND
+2925 
-2938 NKTNVKTPGF
+2938 
-2948 IIGGIDSDVTQVVVQ
+2948 
-2963 VMRDGHSEEVE
+2963 
-2974 LTQTNGQWRFVPGSA
+2974 
-2989 WTDGDYTLTVT
+2989 
-3000 VKDEAGNIRHSA
+3000 
-3012 PLTVTI
+3012 
-3018 DTQITIDHIELVND
+3018 
-3032 SGIPD
+3032 
-3037 DNLTNNVRP
+3037 
-3046 HFQVTVPT
+3046 
-3054 DVNVVRLSIDGGKT
+3054 VRLSIDGGKT

-3102 KAGNKTTQQLDFII
+3102 KAGNQTTQKLDFII
-3116 DTLLSEP
+3116 DTMLSEP
-3123 TIVLDNTDDSGTKG
+3123 TIVLDSTDDSGTKG
-3137 DNLTNVNKPTFL
+3137 DNLTNANKPTFI

-3164 QHGGTKEVLTATKGA
+3164 QYGGTKEVLTATKGA

-3317 TRLSTPTIAMDSRDD
+3317 TRLSTPTITMDSRDD

-3350 GNIDADAHSVI
+3350 GNIDSDAQSVI

-3401 TDNAGNVRQSTPLVV
+3401 TDNAGNVRQSTPLIV

-3471 ATQGIEGVW
+3471 AAQGIEGVW

-3622 IDRIELVNDSGVPG
+3622 IDHIELVNDSGVPG

-3708 ETLNFTIDITLLTP
+3708 ETLNFTIDITLMTP

-3851 IHQVDSDV
+3851 IRQVDSDV

-4301 NTKTSAELRI
+4301 NTKTSAELKI

-4531 TSVTT
+4531 TSVTK

-4558 SYSVTANGNNLW
+4558 SYPVTANGNNLW

-4835 IGSTLPN
+4835 VGNTLPN
-4842 TIVSIYVDG
+4842 AIVSIYVDG

-4965 GNDGNYE
+4965 GNDGNYV

-5038 RNPQGVVIATLVV
+5038 RSPQGVVIATLVV

-5074 EDKAGNSQQKEI
+5074 EDKAGNSQQKDI

-5337 GTWSYQFDNALK
+5337 GTWSYQFDNVLK

-5400 ITSQTRPTFSIFGE
+5400 ITSQTRPTFSISGE

-5582 IKVFTSELD
+5582 IQVFTSELD

-5599 EWWSNSDL
+5599 DWWSNSST
-5607 ITMRGTGEIGATV
+5607 ITMRGMGEIGATV

-5634 AATGRWELST
+5634 AANGQWELST
-5644 DKLPEGTYDIS
+5644 DQLPEGKYDITLS
-5655 LVIEDSAGNRWEDV
+5655 IEDNAGNRKEEV
-5669 REIFIDRT
+5669 HEIFIDRT

-5707 ITDSEGNTY
+5707 ITDSNGNTY

-5742 VDAIGNRSDDVPLDI
+5742 VDAIGNRSDDVSLDI

-5868 EDNGASDSD
+5868 EDNGVSDSD

-5899 TVNVTHNGVTDIY
+5899 TVNVTHNGVTDTY

-5932 NYTLSVTVVD
+5932 TYTLSVTVVD

-5997 RTEPSAAEE
+5997 RTVPSAAEE
-6006 SVVKVTAYSITLLNA
+6006 SVVKETAYSITLLNA

-6102 HSSADIVNAMNVRGK
+6102 HSSADIVNAMNARGK

>member
-31 SLSGPDMNITTPR
+31 SLSGPDMNITTPH

-541 NDSGIVGDNVT
+541 DDSGIVGDNVT

-600 GINNLTFTVE
+600 GVNNLTFTVE

-616 KDFSFSYVIDT
+616 KDFSFIYVIDT
-627 IAPVP
+627 VAPVP

-638 DYVVLP
+638 DFVVLP

-693 KFLQGAYD
+693 KFLQGSYD

-1030 PDSDSGISDD
+1030 PDSDSGIADD

-1108 NKANSAIFDF
+1108 NKANSAVFDF

-1182 NGSWLFIP
+1182 NGSWLFTP

-1204 VEDKAGNTNY
+1204 VEDKAGNTSY

-1375 FDATKGTGGWTF
+1375 FDATKGTGGWSF
-1387 TPPTSWADGDYT
+1387 TPTGAWADGDYT

-1429 IELVNDSGIPDDNL
+1429 IELVNDSGIPNDNL

-1472 FNATQSATPGVWDYI
+1472 FNATQSATPGAWDYI

-1493 DGGYTLTVEATDEAG
+1493 DGGYTLTVEATDKAG
-1508 NKATQTL
+1508 NKTTQEL

-2125 IVLDNTDDSGTK
+2125 IVLDSTDDSGTK

-2322 STPVIVLDSADDSGV
+2322 SVPVIVLNSADDTGV
-2337 HGDNM
+2337 QGDNM
-2342 TNHTQPTFAL
+2342 TNSTQPTFAL

-2371 TTTFDATKDA
+2371 TTTFDATKGV
-2381 GGWTFT
+2381 GGWSFT

-2451 VTVPTDV
+2451 VKVPTDV
-2458 NVVRLSIDGGKTWFN
+2458 N
-2473 ATQSATPG
+2473 
-2481 VWDYIWPDDVADGG
+2481 
-2495 YTLTVEATDEA
+2495 E
-2506 GNKATQTL
+2506 
-2514 DFTIDTTLSVPTL
+2514 
-2527 SLDSADDSGIA
+2527 
-2538 GDNITNVKTPGFTL
+2538 
-2552 NNIDTDVSRVI
+2552 
-2563 VEVMHNGIK
+2563 
-2572 QEVPLVQTG
+2572 
-2581 GQWRFAPTSDW
+2581 
-2592 ADGDYILTVKVE
+2592 
-2604 DRAGNVKQSAPL
+2604 
-2616 TVTVDTHIAIDRIE
+2616 
-2630 LVNDSGIPGDNLT
+2630 
-2643 NEARPHFQVTVPADV
+2643 
-2658 NGVRLSI
+2658 
-2665 DGGKTWFD
+2665 
-2673 ATQSATSG
+2673 
-2681 VWDYTWLTNVANG
+2681 
-2694 PHTLMVEASD
+2694 
-2704 KAGNKTTQKLDFTID
+2704 
-2719 TILSEPT
+2719 
-2726 ITLDSADDSAAGDN
+2726 
-2740 ITNVKMPG
+2740 
-2748 FTLGNIDAD
+2748 
-2757 VTKVVVTVAH
+2757 
-2767 DGKNQQIELIKNGGV
+2767 
-2782 WRFTPGAA
+2782 
-2790 WTDGDYTLTVKVED
+2790 
-2804 KAGNTNYSAPLTVTI
+2804 
-2819 DTQTSIDRIELLN
+2819 
-2832 DTGIVGDNLTNEARP
+2832 
-2847 QFHITVPTD
+2847 
-2856 VNSVQLSLDGGINW
+2856 
-2870 VNATLTSD
+2870 
-2878 GVWEYIWP
+2878 
-2886 TDLVENTYTLTVK
+2886 
-2899 ATDVAGNTATETL
+2899 
-2912 NFIIDTTL
+2912 
-2920 STPTI
+2920 
-2925 TLDSADDSGTAND
+2925 
-2938 NKTNVKTPGF
+2938 
-2948 IIGGIDSDVTQVVVQ
+2948 
-2963 VMRDGHSEEVE
+2963 
-2974 LTQTNGQWRFVPGSA
+2974 
-2989 WTDGDYTLTVT
+2989 
-3000 VKDEAGNIRHSA
+3000 
-3012 PLTVTI
+3012 
-3018 DTQITIDHIELVND
+3018 
-3032 SGIPD
+3032 
-3037 DNLTNNVRP
+3037 
-3046 HFQVTVPT
+3046 
-3054 DVNVVRLSIDGGKT
+3054 VRLSIDGGKT

-3102 KAGNKTTQQLDFII
+3102 KAGNQTTQKLDFII
-3116 DTLLSEP
+3116 DTMLSEP
-3123 TIVLDNTDDSGTKG
+3123 TIVLDSTDDSGTKG
-3137 DNLTNVNKPTFL
+3137 DNLTNANKPTFI

-3164 QHGGTKEVLTATKGA
+3164 QYGGTKEVLTATKGA

-3401 TDNAGNVRQSTPLVV
+3401 QDNAGNVRQSTPLVV

-3523 IALDSTDD
+3523 IELDSTDD

-3708 ETLNFTIDITLLTP
+3708 ETLNFTIDITLMTP

-3851 IHQVDSDV
+3851 IRQVDSDV

-4301 NTKTSAELRI
+4301 NTKTSAELKI

-4531 TSVTT
+4531 TSVTK

-4558 SYSVTANGNNLW
+4558 SYPVTANGNNLW

-4835 IGSTLPN
+4835 VGNTLPN
-4842 TIVSIYVDG
+4842 AIVSIYVDG

-4965 GNDGNYE
+4965 GNDGNYV

-5038 RNPQGVVIATLVV
+5038 RSPQGVVIATLVV

-5074 EDKAGNSQQKEI
+5074 EDKAGNSQQKDI

-5400 ITSQTRPTFSIFGE
+5400 ITSQTRPTFSISGE

-5582 IKVFTSELD
+5582 IQVFTSELD

-5599 EWWSNSDL
+5599 DWWSNSST
-5607 ITMRGTGEIGATV
+5607 ITMRGMGEIGATV

-5634 AATGRWELST
+5634 AANGQWELST
-5644 DKLPEGTYDIS
+5644 DQLPEGKYDITLS
-5655 LVIEDSAGNRWEDV
+5655 IEDNAGNRKEEV
-5669 REIFIDRT
+5669 HEIFIDRT

-5707 ITDSEGNTY
+5707 ITDSNGNTY

-5814 DGVWFFTPGTPLAD
+5814 DGVWFFTPGTPLTD

-5932 NYTLSVTVVD
+5932 TYTLSVTVVD

-5997 RTEPSAAEE
+5997 RTVPSAAEE
-6006 SVVKVTAYSITLLNA
+6006 SVVKETAYSITLLNA

-6044 IVNVSIMFE
+6044 IVNVSVMFE

>member
-422 TDSIITDTIAPEK
+422 TDSIITDTIPPEK

-638 DYVVLP
+638 DFVVLP

-1030 PDSDSGISDD
+1030 PDSDSGIADD

-1108 NKANSAIFDF
+1108 NKANSAVFDF

-1182 NGSWLFIP
+1182 NGSWLFTP

-1204 VEDKAGNTNY
+1204 VEDKAGNTSY

-1323 SVPVIVLDSADDT
+1323 SVPVIVLNSADDT
-1336 GIQGDNMTNST
+1336 GVQGDNMTNRT

-1472 FNATQSATPGVWDYI
+1472 FNATQSATPGAWDYI

-1493 DGGYTLTVEATDEAG
+1493 DGGYTLTVEATDKAG
-1508 NKATQTL
+1508 NKTTQEL

-1710 TTQKLDFTIDTILSE
+1710 TTQKLDFIIDTLLSE

-2125 IVLDNTDDSGTK
+2125 IVLDSTDDSGTK
-2137 GDHLTN
+2137 GDNLTN

-2322 STPVIVLDSADDSGV
+2322 SVPVIVLNSADDTGV
-2337 HGDNM
+2337 QGDNM
-2342 TNHTQPTFAL
+2342 TNSTQPTFAL

-2371 TTTFDATKDA
+2371 TTTFDATKGV
-2381 GGWTFT
+2381 GGWSFT

-2451 VTVPTDV
+2451 VKVPTDV
-2458 NVVRLSIDGGKTWFN
+2458 N
-2473 ATQSATPG
+2473 
-2481 VWDYIWPDDVADGG
+2481 
-2495 YTLTVEATDEA
+2495 E
-2506 GNKATQTL
+2506 
-2514 DFTIDTTLSVPTL
+2514 
-2527 SLDSADDSGIA
+2527 
-2538 GDNITNVKTPGFTL
+2538 
-2552 NNIDTDVSRVI
+2552 
-2563 VEVMHNGIK
+2563 
-2572 QEVPLVQTG
+2572 
-2581 GQWRFAPTSDW
+2581 
-2592 ADGDYILTVKVE
+2592 
-2604 DRAGNVKQSAPL
+2604 
-2616 TVTVDTHIAIDRIE
+2616 
-2630 LVNDSGIPGDNLT
+2630 
-2643 NEARPHFQVTVPADV
+2643 
-2658 NGVRLSI
+2658 
-2665 DGGKTWFD
+2665 
-2673 ATQSATSG
+2673 
-2681 VWDYTWLTNVANG
+2681 
-2694 PHTLMVEASD
+2694 
-2704 KAGNKTTQKLDFTID
+2704 
-2719 TILSEPT
+2719 
-2726 ITLDSADDSAAGDN
+2726 
-2740 ITNVKMPG
+2740 
-2748 FTLGNIDAD
+2748 
-2757 VTKVVVTVAH
+2757 
-2767 DGKNQQIELIKNGGV
+2767 
-2782 WRFTPGAA
+2782 
-2790 WTDGDYTLTVKVED
+2790 
-2804 KAGNTNYSAPLTVTI
+2804 
-2819 DTQTSIDRIELLN
+2819 
-2832 DTGIVGDNLTNEARP
+2832 
-2847 QFHITVPTD
+2847 
-2856 VNSVQLSLDGGINW
+2856 
-2870 VNATLTSD
+2870 
-2878 GVWEYIWP
+2878 
-2886 TDLVENTYTLTVK
+2886 
-2899 ATDVAGNTATETL
+2899 
-2912 NFIIDTTL
+2912 
-2920 STPTI
+2920 
-2925 TLDSADDSGTAND
+2925 
-2938 NKTNVKTPGF
+2938 
-2948 IIGGIDSDVTQVVVQ
+2948 
-2963 VMRDGHSEEVE
+2963 
-2974 LTQTNGQWRFVPGSA
+2974 
-2989 WTDGDYTLTVT
+2989 
-3000 VKDEAGNIRHSA
+3000 
-3012 PLTVTI
+3012 
-3018 DTQITIDHIELVND
+3018 
-3032 SGIPD
+3032 
-3037 DNLTNNVRP
+3037 
-3046 HFQVTVPT
+3046 
-3054 DVNVVRLSIDGGKT
+3054 VRLSIDGGKT

-3102 KAGNKTTQQLDFII
+3102 KAGNQTTQKLDFII
-3116 DTLLSEP
+3116 DTMLSEP
-3123 TIVLDNTDDSGTKG
+3123 TIVLDSTDDSGTKG
-3137 DNLTNVNKPTFL
+3137 DNLTNANKPTFI

-3164 QHGGTKEVLTATKGA
+3164 QYGGTKEVLTATKGA

-3317 TRLSTPTIAMDSRDD
+3317 TRLSTPTITMDSRDD

-3350 GNIDADAHSVI
+3350 GNIDSDAQSVI

-3401 TDNAGNVRQSTPLVV
+3401 TDNAGNVRQSTPLIV

-3471 ATQGIEGVW
+3471 AAQGIEGVW

-3622 IDRIELVNDSGVPG
+3622 IDHIELVNDSGVPG

-3680 DYTWPTDM
+3680 DYTWATDM

-3708 ETLNFTIDITLLTP
+3708 ETLNFTIDITLMTP

-3851 IHQVDSDV
+3851 IRQVDSDV

-4301 NTKTSAELRI
+4301 NTKTSAELKI

-4531 TSVTT
+4531 TSVTK

-4558 SYSVTANGNNLW
+4558 SYPVTANGNNLW

-4835 IGSTLPN
+4835 VGNTLPN
-4842 TIVSIYVDG
+4842 AIVSIYVDG

-4965 GNDGNYE
+4965 GNDGNYV

-5038 RNPQGVVIATLVV
+5038 RSPQGVVIATLVV

-5074 EDKAGNSQQKEI
+5074 EDKAGNSQQKDI

-5337 GTWSYQFDNALK
+5337 GTWSYQFDNVLK

-5400 ITSQTRPTFSIFGE
+5400 ITSQTRPTFSISGE

-5582 IKVFTSELD
+5582 IQVFTSELD

-5599 EWWSNSDL
+5599 DWWSNSST
-5607 ITMRGTGEIGATV
+5607 ITMRGMGEIGATV

-5634 AATGRWELST
+5634 AANGQWELST
-5644 DKLPEGTYDIS
+5644 DQLPEGKYDITLS
-5655 LVIEDSAGNRWEDV
+5655 IEDNAGNRKEEV
-5669 REIFIDRT
+5669 HEIFIDRT

-5707 ITDSEGNTY
+5707 ITDSNGNTY

-5742 VDAIGNRSDDVPLDI
+5742 VDAIGNRSDDVSLDI

-5868 EDNGASDSD
+5868 EDNGVSDSD

-5899 TVNVTHNGVTDIY
+5899 TVNVTHNGVTDTY

-5932 NYTLSVTVVD
+5932 TYTLSVTVVD

-5997 RTEPSAAEE
+5997 RTVPSAAEE
-6006 SVVKVTAYSITLLNA
+6006 SVVKETAYSITLLNA

-6102 HSSADIVNAMNVRGK
+6102 HSSADIVNAMNARGK

>member
-31 SLSGPDMNITTPR
+31 SLSGPDMNITTPH

-117 LKKQLDDAENAKKEA
+117 LKKQLDEAENAKKEA

-422 TDSIITDTIAPEK
+422 TDSIITDTISPEK

-541 NDSGIVGDNVT
+541 DDSGIVGDNVT

-600 GINNLTFTVE
+600 GVNNLTFTVE
-610 DVAGNK
+610 DV
-616 KDFSFSYVIDT
+616 
-627 IAPVP
+627 
-632 PTVSLE
+632 
-638 DYVVLP
+638 
-644 NGIILSGNDLPAL
+644 
-657 VGTAEPKSTI
+657 
-667 LLMRDGKLYDSIEVD
+667 
-682 SNGTWNYQFSN
+682 
-693 KFLQGAYD
+693 
-701 IEIISQDAAGNK
+701 
-713 SSTVK
+713 
-718 YSFTIQTEVVP
+718 
-729 PKAELDAS
+729 
-737 DDSGAKGDW
+737 
-746 ITNKHNAL
+746 
-754 TLLGTADRFATV
+754 
-766 NILIDGKTI
+766 
-775 GVTTADADG
+775 
-784 NWNFDISRN
+784 
-793 LSDNV
+793 
-798 YKITVES
+798 
-805 IDPLGRTSSV
+805 
-815 DYQLTI
+815 
-821 DSFTPIPTVMLHD
+821 
-834 SADSG
+834 
-839 VKGDMITKINTPLFT
+839 
-854 GMAEANAKVSI
+854 
-865 YVDGVLSGEAIA
+865 
-877 GDDGVWNF
+877 
-885 QFTTALSDGSH
+885 
-896 DVTVKVED
+896 
-904 IAGNTASS
+904 
-912 SAYNFQIVTQ
+912 
-922 TQKPTIELVNDTG
+922 
-935 VDNTDHIINEKNPA
+935 
-949 LTGTAAPY
+949 
-957 STVKLY
+957 
-963 IDGALIAEVRTNK
+963 
-976 DGRWEYTLKADQ
+976 
-988 GLVDGDHRITASVE
+988 
-1002 DIAGNIAHSDP
+1002 AGNIAHSDP

-1030 PDSDSGISDD
+1030 PDSDSGIADD

-1108 NKANSAIFDF
+1108 NKANSAVFDF

-1182 NGSWLFIP
+1182 NGSWLFTP

-1204 VEDKAGNTNY
+1204 VEDKAGNTSY

-1323 SVPVIVLDSADDT
+1323 SVPVIVLNSADDT
-1336 GIQGDNMTNST
+1336 GVQGDNMTNRT

-1375 FDATKGTGGWTF
+1375 FDATKGT
-1387 TPPTSWADGDYT
+1387 
-1399 LSVSVEDKAG
+1399 
-1409 NTSHSASLT
+1409 
-1418 VTVDTQIAINN
+1418 
-1429 IELVNDSGIPDDNL
+1429 
-1443 TNNVRPHFQVTV
+1443 
-1455 PTDVNV
+1455 
-1461 VRLSIDGGKTW
+1461 
-1472 FNATQSATPGVWDYI
+1472 
-1487 WPDDVA
+1487 
-1493 DGGYTLTVEATDEAG
+1493 
-1508 NKATQTL
+1508 
-1515 DFTIDTTL
+1515 
-1523 SVPTLSLDS
+1523 
-1532 ADDSGI
+1532 
-1538 AGDNITNVKTPG
+1538 
-1550 FTLNNI
+1550 
-1556 DTDVSRVIVE
+1556 
-1566 VMHNG
+1566 
-1571 IKQEVPLVQT
+1571 
-1581 GGQWRF
+1581 
-1587 APTSDWADGDYI
+1587 
-1599 LTVKVED
+1599 
-1606 RAGNV
+1606 
-1611 KQSAPLTVTVDT
+1611 
-1623 HIAIDRIELV
+1623 
-1633 NDSGIPGDNL
+1633 
-1643 TNEARPHFQVTVPA
+1643 
-1657 DVNGVRLSIDGGKTW
+1657 
-1672 FDATQSATSGVWDY
+1672 
-1686 TWLTNVANGPHTL
+1686 
-1699 MVEASDKAGNK
+1699 
-1710 TTQKLDFTIDTILSE
+1710 
-1725 PTITLDS
+1725 
-1732 ADDSAAGDNI
+1732 
-1742 TNVKMPGF
+1742 
-1750 TLGNID
+1750 
-1756 ADVTKVVVTVAH
+1756 
-1768 DGKNQQ
+1768 
-1774 IELIKNGGVWRFTPG
+1774 
-1789 AAWTDGDYT
+1789 
-1798 LTVKVEDKAG
+1798 
-1808 NTNYSAPLTVTI
+1808 
-1820 DTQTSIDRIELL
+1820 
-1832 NDTGIVGDNLTNE
+1832 
-1845 ARPQFHITVP
+1845 
-1855 TDVNSVQLSLDGGIN
+1855 
-1870 WVNAT
+1870 
-1875 LTSDGV
+1875 
-1881 WEYIWPTDLVENTY
+1881 
-1895 TLTVKATDVAGNT
+1895 
-1908 ATETLNFIIDTTLST
+1908 
-1923 PTITLDSADDSG
+1923 
-1935 TANDNKTNVKTP
+1935 
-1947 GFIIGGI
+1947 
-1954 DSDVTQVVVQVM
+1954 
-1966 RDGHSEEV
+1966 
-1974 ELTQTN
+1974 
-1980 GQWRFVPGSAWT
+1980 
-1992 DGDYTLTVTV
+1992 
-2002 KDEAG
+2002 
-2007 NIRHSAPLTV
+2007 
-2017 TIDTQIT
+2017 
-2024 IDHIELVND
+2024 
-2033 SGIPD
+2033 
-2038 DNLTNN
+2038 
-2044 VRPHF
+2044 
-2049 QVTVPTDVNVVRL
+2049 
-2062 SIDGGK
+2062 
-2068 TWFNATQSATPG
+2068 
-2080 VWDYTWLAD
+2080 
-2089 VGEGKHTLTVEAT
+2089 
-2102 DKAGNKTTQQLDFI
+2102 
-2116 IDTLLSEPT
+2116 
-2125 IVLDNTDDSGTK
+2125 
-2137 GDHLTN
+2137 
-2143 VNKPTFLLGNID
+2143 
-2155 ADARY
+2155 
-2160 VTVEVQHGG
+2160 
-2169 TKEVLT
+2169 
-2175 ATKDATGN
+2175 
-2183 WSVTPTGTWAD
+2183 
-2194 GDYTLTVR
+2194 
-2202 VEDEAGNEKHSAS
+2202 
-2215 LTVTVDTQIT
+2215 
-2225 IDVIELV
+2225 
-2232 NDNGIPGDNMTNDA
+2232 
-2246 HPQFRVTVPG
+2246 
-2256 DVNEVSLSID
+2256 
-2266 GGVTWVK
+2266 
-2273 ATQSA
+2273 
-2278 TPGVWNYTWP
+2278 
-2288 GTVPDGDYTLNVKA
+2288 
-2302 TDNAGNTVTETLHFT
+2302 
-2317 IDTTL
+2317 
-2322 STPVIVLDSADDSGV
+2322 
-2337 HGDNM
+2337 
-2342 TNHTQPTFAL
+2342 
-2352 QHIDDD
+2352 
-2358 AVRVTVSVEHGGV
+2358 
-2371 TTTFDATKDA
+2371 

-2481 VWDYIWPDDVADGG
+2481 VWDY
-2495 YTLTVEATDEA
+2495 
-2506 GNKATQTL
+2506 
-2514 DFTIDTTLSVPTL
+2514 
-2527 SLDSADDSGIA
+2527 
-2538 GDNITNVKTPGFTL
+2538 
-2552 NNIDTDVSRVI
+2552 
-2563 VEVMHNGIK
+2563 
-2572 QEVPLVQTG
+2572 
-2581 GQWRFAPTSDW
+2581 
-2592 ADGDYILTVKVE
+2592 
-2604 DRAGNVKQSAPL
+2604 
-2616 TVTVDTHIAIDRIE
+2616 
-2630 LVNDSGIPGDNLT
+2630 
-2643 NEARPHFQVTVPADV
+2643 
-2658 NGVRLSI
+2658 
-2665 DGGKTWFD
+2665 
-2673 ATQSATSG
+2673 
-2681 VWDYTWLTNVANG
+2681 
-2694 PHTLMVEASD
+2694 
-2704 KAGNKTTQKLDFTID
+2704 
-2719 TILSEPT
+2719 
-2726 ITLDSADDSAAGDN
+2726 
-2740 ITNVKMPG
+2740 
-2748 FTLGNIDAD
+2748 
-2757 VTKVVVTVAH
+2757 
-2767 DGKNQQIELIKNGGV
+2767 
-2782 WRFTPGAA
+2782 
-2790 WTDGDYTLTVKVED
+2790 
-2804 KAGNTNYSAPLTVTI
+2804 
-2819 DTQTSIDRIELLN
+2819 
-2832 DTGIVGDNLTNEARP
+2832 
-2847 QFHITVPTD
+2847 
-2856 VNSVQLSLDGGINW
+2856 
-2870 VNATLTSD
+2870 
-2878 GVWEYIWP
+2878 
-2886 TDLVENTYTLTVK
+2886 
-2899 ATDVAGNTATETL
+2899 
-2912 NFIIDTTL
+2912 
-2920 STPTI
+2920 
-2925 TLDSADDSGTAND
+2925 
-2938 NKTNVKTPGF
+2938 
-2948 IIGGIDSDVTQVVVQ
+2948 
-2963 VMRDGHSEEVE
+2963 
-2974 LTQTNGQWRFVPGSA
+2974 
-2989 WTDGDYTLTVT
+2989 
-3000 VKDEAGNIRHSA
+3000 
-3012 PLTVTI
+3012 
-3018 DTQITIDHIELVND
+3018 
-3032 SGIPD
+3032 
-3037 DNLTNNVRP
+3037 
-3046 HFQVTVPT
+3046 
-3054 DVNVVRLSIDGGKT
+3054 
-3068 WFNATQSATP
+3068 
-3078 GVWDYTWLADVGEG
+3078 TWLADVGEG

-3102 KAGNKTTQQLDFII
+3102 KAGNQTTQQLDFII

-3149 LGNIDADARYVTVEV
+3149 LGNIDVDARYVTVEV
-3164 QHGGTKEVLTATKGA
+3164 LHGGTKEVLTATKGA

-3622 IDRIELVNDSGVPG
+3622 IDHIELVNDSGVPG

-3688 PEGQHTLTVEV
+3688 PEGQHTLIVEV

-3708 ETLNFTIDITLLTP
+3708 GTLDFTIDITLLTP

-3851 IHQVDSDV
+3851 IRQIDSDV

-3915 FEVRIDTTTTI
+3915 LEVRIDTTTTI

-4256 SHIVVHIDGRDYTIE
+4256 SHIVVHLDGRDYTIE
-4271 NTGGN
+4271 NKGGN

-4301 NTKTSAELRI
+4301 NTKTSAELQI

-4372 GQWEFTAG
+4372 GQWQFTAG
-4380 SALPDG
+4380 SALSDG

-4435 ITSPRFEISAREPL
+4435 ITSPRFEISAREQL

-4558 SYSVTANGNNLW
+4558 SYPVTANGNNLW

-4617 ASDTGNSNSD
+4617 ASDTGSSNSD

-4660 LKQTITVGADGN
+4660 LKHTITVGADGN

-4726 HEATSLRP
+4726 YEATSLRP
-4734 EFKGFAE
+4734 EFKGLAE

-5074 EDKAGNSQQKEI
+5074 EDKAGNSQQKDI

-5238 ADGTW
+5238 ADGSW

-5263 VAGNTE
+5263 VAGNTQ
-5269 VSKDYSVD
+5269 VSKNYSVD

-5349 DGEYSIR
+5349 DSEYSIR

-5447 DGSHSI
+5447 DGSYSI

-5582 IKVFTSELD
+5582 IQVFTSELD

-5599 EWWSNSDL
+5599 DWWSNSST
-5607 ITMRGTGEIGATV
+5607 ITMRGMGEIGATV

-5634 AATGRWELST
+5634 AANGQWELST
-5644 DKLPEGTYDIS
+5644 DQLPEGKYDITLS
-5655 LVIEDSAGNRWEDV
+5655 IEDNAGNRKEEV
-5669 REIFIDRT
+5669 HEIFIDRT

-5707 ITDSEGNTY
+5707 ITDSNGNTY

-5868 EDNGASDSD
+5868 EDNGVSDSD

-5899 TVNVTHNGVTDIY
+5899 TVNVTHNSVTDTY

-5932 NYTLSVTVVD
+5932 TYTLSVTVVD

-5971 ASDDATA
+5971 ASDDATP

-5989 NAESATHL
+5989 NAESDTHL
-5997 RTEPSAAEE
+5997 RTVPSAAEE
-6006 SVVKVTAYSITLLNA
+6006 SVVKETAYSITLLNA
-6021 DSGDEIDRSISQTPS
+6021 NSGDEIDRSISQTPS

-6044 IVNVSIMFE
+6044 IVNVSVMFE

-6086 DKDNDFLIK
+6086 DKDDDFLIK

-6102 HSSADIVNAMNVRGK
+6102 HSSADIVNAMNARGK

>member
-422 TDSIITDTIAPEK
+422 TDSIITDTIPPEK

-610 DVAGNK
+610 DVADNK

-638 DYVVLP
+638 DFVVLP

-1030 PDSDSGISDD
+1030 PDSDSGIADD

-1108 NKANSAIFDF
+1108 NKANSAVFDF

-1182 NGSWLFIP
+1182 NGSWLFTP

-1204 VEDKAGNTNY
+1204 VEDKAGNTSY

-1323 SVPVIVLDSADDT
+1323 SVPVIVLNSADDT
-1336 GIQGDNMTNST
+1336 GVQGDNMTNRT

-1472 FNATQSATPGVWDYI
+1472 FNATQSATPGAWDYI

-1493 DGGYTLTVEATDEAG
+1493 DGGYTLTVEATDKAG
-1508 NKATQTL
+1508 NKTTQEL

-1710 TTQKLDFTIDTILSE
+1710 TTQKLDFIIDTLLSE

-2125 IVLDNTDDSGTK
+2125 IVLDSTDDSGTK
-2137 GDHLTN
+2137 GDNLTN

-2322 STPVIVLDSADDSGV
+2322 SVPVIVLNSADDTGV
-2337 HGDNM
+2337 QGDNM
-2342 TNHTQPTFAL
+2342 TNSTQPTFAL

-2371 TTTFDATKDA
+2371 TTTFDATKGV
-2381 GGWTFT
+2381 GGWSFT

-2451 VTVPTDV
+2451 VKVPTDV
-2458 NVVRLSIDGGKTWFN
+2458 N
-2473 ATQSATPG
+2473 
-2481 VWDYIWPDDVADGG
+2481 
-2495 YTLTVEATDEA
+2495 E
-2506 GNKATQTL
+2506 
-2514 DFTIDTTLSVPTL
+2514 
-2527 SLDSADDSGIA
+2527 
-2538 GDNITNVKTPGFTL
+2538 
-2552 NNIDTDVSRVI
+2552 
-2563 VEVMHNGIK
+2563 
-2572 QEVPLVQTG
+2572 
-2581 GQWRFAPTSDW
+2581 
-2592 ADGDYILTVKVE
+2592 
-2604 DRAGNVKQSAPL
+2604 
-2616 TVTVDTHIAIDRIE
+2616 
-2630 LVNDSGIPGDNLT
+2630 
-2643 NEARPHFQVTVPADV
+2643 
-2658 NGVRLSI
+2658 
-2665 DGGKTWFD
+2665 
-2673 ATQSATSG
+2673 
-2681 VWDYTWLTNVANG
+2681 
-2694 PHTLMVEASD
+2694 
-2704 KAGNKTTQKLDFTID
+2704 
-2719 TILSEPT
+2719 
-2726 ITLDSADDSAAGDN
+2726 
-2740 ITNVKMPG
+2740 
-2748 FTLGNIDAD
+2748 
-2757 VTKVVVTVAH
+2757 
-2767 DGKNQQIELIKNGGV
+2767 
-2782 WRFTPGAA
+2782 
-2790 WTDGDYTLTVKVED
+2790 
-2804 KAGNTNYSAPLTVTI
+2804 
-2819 DTQTSIDRIELLN
+2819 
-2832 DTGIVGDNLTNEARP
+2832 
-2847 QFHITVPTD
+2847 
-2856 VNSVQLSLDGGINW
+2856 
-2870 VNATLTSD
+2870 
-2878 GVWEYIWP
+2878 
-2886 TDLVENTYTLTVK
+2886 
-2899 ATDVAGNTATETL
+2899 
-2912 NFIIDTTL
+2912 
-2920 STPTI
+2920 
-2925 TLDSADDSGTAND
+2925 
-2938 NKTNVKTPGF
+2938 
-2948 IIGGIDSDVTQVVVQ
+2948 
-2963 VMRDGHSEEVE
+2963 
-2974 LTQTNGQWRFVPGSA
+2974 
-2989 WTDGDYTLTVT
+2989 
-3000 VKDEAGNIRHSA
+3000 
-3012 PLTVTI
+3012 
-3018 DTQITIDHIELVND
+3018 
-3032 SGIPD
+3032 
-3037 DNLTNNVRP
+3037 
-3046 HFQVTVPT
+3046 
-3054 DVNVVRLSIDGGKT
+3054 VRLSIDGGKT

-3102 KAGNKTTQQLDFII
+3102 KAGNQTTQKLDFII
-3116 DTLLSEP
+3116 DTMLSEP
-3123 TIVLDNTDDSGTKG
+3123 TIVLDSTDDSGTKG
-3137 DNLTNVNKPTFL
+3137 DNLTNANKPTFI

-3164 QHGGTKEVLTATKGA
+3164 QYGGTKEVLTATKGA

-3317 TRLSTPTIAMDSRDD
+3317 TRLSTPTITMDSRDD

-3350 GNIDADAHSVI
+3350 GNIDSDAQSVI

-3401 TDNAGNVRQSTPLVV
+3401 TDNAGNVRQSTPLIV

-3471 ATQGIEGVW
+3471 AAQGIEGVW

-3622 IDRIELVNDSGVPG
+3622 IDHIELVNDSGVPG

-3708 ETLNFTIDITLLTP
+3708 ETLNFTIDITLMTP

-3851 IHQVDSDV
+3851 IRQVDSDV

-4301 NTKTSAELRI
+4301 NTKTSAELKI

-4531 TSVTT
+4531 TSVTK

-4558 SYSVTANGNNLW
+4558 SYPVTANGNNLW

-4835 IGSTLPN
+4835 VGNTLPN
-4842 TIVSIYVDG
+4842 AIVSIYVDG

-4965 GNDGNYE
+4965 GNDGNYV

-5038 RNPQGVVIATLVV
+5038 RSPQGVVIATLVV

-5074 EDKAGNSQQKEI
+5074 EDKAGNSQQKDI

-5337 GTWSYQFDNALK
+5337 GTWSYQFDNVLK

-5400 ITSQTRPTFSIFGE
+5400 ITSQTRPTFSISGE

-5582 IKVFTSELD
+5582 IQVFTSEID

-5599 EWWSNSDL
+5599 DWWSNSST
-5607 ITMRGTGEIGATV
+5607 ITMRGMGEIGATV

-5634 AATGRWELST
+5634 AANGQWELST
-5644 DKLPEGTYDIS
+5644 DQLPEGKYDITLS
-5655 LVIEDSAGNRWEDV
+5655 IEDNAGNRKEEV
-5669 REIFIDRT
+5669 HEIFIDRT

-5707 ITDSEGNTY
+5707 ITDSNGNTY

-5742 VDAIGNRSDDVPLDI
+5742 VDAIGNRSDDVSLDI

-5868 EDNGASDSD
+5868 EDNGVSDSD

-5899 TVNVTHNGVTDIY
+5899 TVNVTHNGVTDTY

-5932 NYTLSVTVVD
+5932 TYTLSVTVVD

-5997 RTEPSAAEE
+5997 RTVPSAAEE
-6006 SVVKVTAYSITLLNA
+6006 SVVKETAYSITLLNA

-6102 HSSADIVNAMNVRGK
+6102 HSSADIVNAMNARGK

>member
-2125 IVLDNTDDSGTK
+2125 IVLDSTDDSGTK

-2481 VWDYIWPDDVADGG
+2481 VWDY
-2495 YTLTVEATDEA
+2495 
-2506 GNKATQTL
+2506 
-2514 DFTIDTTLSVPTL
+2514 
-2527 SLDSADDSGIA
+2527 
-2538 GDNITNVKTPGFTL
+2538 
-2552 NNIDTDVSRVI
+2552 
-2563 VEVMHNGIK
+2563 
-2572 QEVPLVQTG
+2572 
-2581 GQWRFAPTSDW
+2581 
-2592 ADGDYILTVKVE
+2592 
-2604 DRAGNVKQSAPL
+2604 
-2616 TVTVDTHIAIDRIE
+2616 
-2630 LVNDSGIPGDNLT
+2630 
-2643 NEARPHFQVTVPADV
+2643 
-2658 NGVRLSI
+2658 
-2665 DGGKTWFD
+2665 
-2673 ATQSATSG
+2673 
-2681 VWDYTWLTNVANG
+2681 
-2694 PHTLMVEASD
+2694 
-2704 KAGNKTTQKLDFTID
+2704 
-2719 TILSEPT
+2719 
-2726 ITLDSADDSAAGDN
+2726 
-2740 ITNVKMPG
+2740 
-2748 FTLGNIDAD
+2748 
-2757 VTKVVVTVAH
+2757 
-2767 DGKNQQIELIKNGGV
+2767 
-2782 WRFTPGAA
+2782 
-2790 WTDGDYTLTVKVED
+2790 
-2804 KAGNTNYSAPLTVTI
+2804 
-2819 DTQTSIDRIELLN
+2819 
-2832 DTGIVGDNLTNEARP
+2832 
-2847 QFHITVPTD
+2847 
-2856 VNSVQLSLDGGINW
+2856 
-2870 VNATLTSD
+2870 
-2878 GVWEYIWP
+2878 
-2886 TDLVENTYTLTVK
+2886 
-2899 ATDVAGNTATETL
+2899 
-2912 NFIIDTTL
+2912 
-2920 STPTI
+2920 
-2925 TLDSADDSGTAND
+2925 
-2938 NKTNVKTPGF
+2938 
-2948 IIGGIDSDVTQVVVQ
+2948 
-2963 VMRDGHSEEVE
+2963 
-2974 LTQTNGQWRFVPGSA
+2974 
-2989 WTDGDYTLTVT
+2989 
-3000 VKDEAGNIRHSA
+3000 
-3012 PLTVTI
+3012 
-3018 DTQITIDHIELVND
+3018 
-3032 SGIPD
+3032 
-3037 DNLTNNVRP
+3037 
-3046 HFQVTVPT
+3046 
-3054 DVNVVRLSIDGGKT
+3054 
-3068 WFNATQSATP
+3068 
-3078 GVWDYTWLADVGEG
+3078 TWLADVGEG

-3332 TGAIGDHITS
+3332 TGAIGDHITT

-4558 SYSVTANGNNLW
+4558 SYPVTANGNNLW

>member
-512 IAGHTSA
+512 IAGHTSV

-1030 PDSDSGISDD
+1030 PDSDSGIADD

-1058 IISVQVWDAMSDTQ
+1058 IISVQVWDAASDTQ

-1108 NKANSAIFDF
+1108 NKANSAVFDF

-1375 FDATKGTGGWTF
+1375 FDATKGTGGWSF
-1387 TPPTSWADGDYT
+1387 TPTGAWADGDYT

-1472 FNATQSATPGVWDYI
+1472 FNATQSATPGAWDYI

-1493 DGGYTLTVEATDEAG
+1493 DGGYTLTVEATDKAG
-1508 NKATQTL
+1508 NKTTQEL

-1633 NDSGIPGDNL
+1633 NDSGIPDDNL

-1699 MVEASDKAGNK
+1699 MVEATDKAGNK

-1789 AAWTDGDYT
+1789 AAWTDGNYT

-2017 TIDTQIT
+2017 TIDTQI
-2024 IDHIELVND
+2024 
-2033 SGIPD
+2033 
-2038 DNLTNN
+2038 
-2044 VRPHF
+2044 
-2049 QVTVPTDVNVVRL
+2049 
-2062 SIDGGK
+2062 
-2068 TWFNATQSATPG
+2068 A
-2080 VWDYTWLAD
+2080 
-2089 VGEGKHTLTVEAT
+2089 
-2102 DKAGNKTTQQLDFI
+2102 
-2116 IDTLLSEPT
+2116 
-2125 IVLDNTDDSGTK
+2125 
-2137 GDHLTN
+2137 
-2143 VNKPTFLLGNID
+2143 
-2155 ADARY
+2155 
-2160 VTVEVQHGG
+2160 
-2169 TKEVLT
+2169 
-2175 ATKDATGN
+2175 
-2183 WSVTPTGTWAD
+2183 
-2194 GDYTLTVR
+2194 
-2202 VEDEAGNEKHSAS
+2202 
-2215 LTVTVDTQIT
+2215 
-2225 IDVIELV
+2225 
-2232 NDNGIPGDNMTNDA
+2232 
-2246 HPQFRVTVPG
+2246 
-2256 DVNEVSLSID
+2256 
-2266 GGVTWVK
+2266 
-2273 ATQSA
+2273 
-2278 TPGVWNYTWP
+2278 
-2288 GTVPDGDYTLNVKA
+2288 
-2302 TDNAGNTVTETLHFT
+2302 
-2317 IDTTL
+2317 
-2322 STPVIVLDSADDSGV
+2322 
-2337 HGDNM
+2337 
-2342 TNHTQPTFAL
+2342 
-2352 QHIDDD
+2352 
-2358 AVRVTVSVEHGGV
+2358 
-2371 TTTFDATKDA
+2371 
-2381 GGWTFT
+2381 
-2387 PTGAWADGDYTL
+2387 
-2399 SVSVEDKAGNTSHS
+2399 
-2413 ASLTVTVDTQIAI
+2413 
-2426 NNIELVN
+2426 
-2433 DSGIP
+2433 
-2438 DDNLTNNVRPHFQ
+2438 
-2451 VTVPTDV
+2451 
-2458 NVVRLSIDGGKTWFN
+2458 
-2473 ATQSATPG
+2473 
-2481 VWDYIWPDDVADGG
+2481 
-2495 YTLTVEATDEA
+2495 
-2506 GNKATQTL
+2506 
-2514 DFTIDTTLSVPTL
+2514 
-2527 SLDSADDSGIA
+2527 
-2538 GDNITNVKTPGFTL
+2538 
-2552 NNIDTDVSRVI
+2552 
-2563 VEVMHNGIK
+2563 
-2572 QEVPLVQTG
+2572 
-2581 GQWRFAPTSDW
+2581 
-2592 ADGDYILTVKVE
+2592 
-2604 DRAGNVKQSAPL
+2604 
-2616 TVTVDTHIAIDRIE
+2616 
-2630 LVNDSGIPGDNLT
+2630 
-2643 NEARPHFQVTVPADV
+2643 
-2658 NGVRLSI
+2658 
-2665 DGGKTWFD
+2665 
-2673 ATQSATSG
+2673 
-2681 VWDYTWLTNVANG
+2681 
-2694 PHTLMVEASD
+2694 
-2704 KAGNKTTQKLDFTID
+2704 
-2719 TILSEPT
+2719 
-2726 ITLDSADDSAAGDN
+2726 
-2740 ITNVKMPG
+2740 
-2748 FTLGNIDAD
+2748 
-2757 VTKVVVTVAH
+2757 
-2767 DGKNQQIELIKNGGV
+2767 
-2782 WRFTPGAA
+2782 
-2790 WTDGDYTLTVKVED
+2790 
-2804 KAGNTNYSAPLTVTI
+2804 
-2819 DTQTSIDRIELLN
+2819 
-2832 DTGIVGDNLTNEARP
+2832 
-2847 QFHITVPTD
+2847 
-2856 VNSVQLSLDGGINW
+2856 
-2870 VNATLTSD
+2870 
-2878 GVWEYIWP
+2878 
-2886 TDLVENTYTLTVK
+2886 
-2899 ATDVAGNTATETL
+2899 
-2912 NFIIDTTL
+2912 
-2920 STPTI
+2920 
-2925 TLDSADDSGTAND
+2925 
-2938 NKTNVKTPGF
+2938 
-2948 IIGGIDSDVTQVVVQ
+2948 
-2963 VMRDGHSEEVE
+2963 
-2974 LTQTNGQWRFVPGSA
+2974 
-2989 WTDGDYTLTVT
+2989 
-3000 VKDEAGNIRHSA
+3000 
-3012 PLTVTI
+3012 
-3018 DTQITIDHIELVND
+3018 IDHIELVND

-3164 QHGGTKEVLTATKGA
+3164 QHGGTKEVLTATKDA
-3179 TGIWSV
+3179 TGNWSV

-3200 RVEDDAGNVKYS
+3200 RVEDEAGNEKHSASLTVTVDTQITIDAIELVNDNGIPGDNMTNDAHPQFRVTVPGDVNEVSLSIDGGVTWVKATQSATPGVWNYTWPGTVPDGDYTLNVKATDNAGNTVTETLHFTIDTTLSVPVIVLNSADDTGVQGDNMTNSTQPTFALQHIDDDAVRVTVSVEHGGVTTTFDATKGVGGWSFTPTGAWADGDYTLSVSVEDKAGNTSHSASLTVTVDTQIAINNIELVNDSGIPDDNLTNNVRPHFQVKVPTDVNEVRLSIDGGKTWFNATQSATPGVWDYTWLADVGEGKHTLTVEATDKAGNQTTQKLDFIIDTMLSEPTIVLDSTDDSGTKGDNLTNANKPTFILGNIDADARYVTVEVQYGGTKEVLTATKGATGIWSVTPTGTWADGDYMLTVRMEDDAGNVKYS

-3317 TRLSTPTIAMDSRDD
+3317 TRLSTPTITMDSRDD

-3350 GNIDADAHSVI
+3350 GNIDSDAQSVI

-3401 TDNAGNVRQSTPLVV
+3401 TDNAGNVRQSTPLIV

-3471 ATQGIEGVW
+3471 AAQGIEGVW

-3622 IDRIELVNDSGVPG
+3622 IDHIELVNDSGVPG

-3708 ETLNFTIDITLLTP
+3708 ETLNFTIDITLMTP

-3851 IHQVDSDV
+3851 IRQVDSDV

-4184 SALPDGQHTL
+4184 SALPDGQHTF

-4301 NTKTSAELRI
+4301 NTKTSAELKI

-4531 TSVTT
+4531 TSVTK

-4558 SYSVTANGNNLW
+4558 SYPVTANGNNLW

-4835 IGSTLPN
+4835 VGNTLPN
-4842 TIVSIYVDG
+4842 AIVSIYVDG

-4965 GNDGNYE
+4965 GNDGNYV

-5038 RNPQGVVIATLVV
+5038 RSPQGVVIATLVV

-5074 EDKAGNSQQKEI
+5074 EDKAGNSQQKDI

-5400 ITSQTRPTFSIFGE
+5400 ITSQTRPTFSISGE

-5538 EKGHWQMPVNPLYFT
+5538 DKGHWQMPVNPLYFT

-5582 IKVFTSELD
+5582 IQVFTSELD

-5599 EWWSNSDL
+5599 DWWSNSST
-5607 ITMRGTGEIGATV
+5607 ITMRGMGEIGATV

-5634 AATGRWELST
+5634 AANGQWELST
-5644 DKLPEGTYDIS
+5644 DQLPEGKYDITLS
-5655 LVIEDSAGNRWEDV
+5655 IEDNAGNRKEEV
-5669 REIFIDRT
+5669 HEIFIDRT

-5707 ITDSEGNTY
+5707 ITDSNGNTY

-5997 RTEPSAAEE
+5997 RTVPSAAEE
-6006 SVVKVTAYSITLLNA
+6006 SVVKETAYSITLLNA

-6102 HSSADIVNAMNVRGK
+6102 HSSADIVNAMNARGK

>member
-1030 PDSDSGISDD
+1030 PDSDSGIADD

-1058 IISVQVWDAMSDTQ
+1058 IISVQVWDAASDTQ

-1108 NKANSAIFDF
+1108 NKANSAVFDF

-1164 VVQVMHNG
+1164 VVQVMRNG

-1375 FDATKGTGGWTF
+1375 FDATKGTGGWSF
-1387 TPPTSWADGDYT
+1387 TPTGAWADGDYT

-1472 FNATQSATPGVWDYI
+1472 FNATQSATPGAWDYI

-1493 DGGYTLTVEATDEAG
+1493 DGGYTLTVEATDKAG
-1508 NKATQTL
+1508 NKTTQEL

-1633 NDSGIPGDNL
+1633 NDSGIPDDNL

-1699 MVEASDKAGNK
+1699 MVEATDKAGNK

-1789 AAWTDGDYT
+1789 AAWTDGNYT

-2017 TIDTQIT
+2017 TIDTQI
-2024 IDHIELVND
+2024 
-2033 SGIPD
+2033 
-2038 DNLTNN
+2038 
-2044 VRPHF
+2044 
-2049 QVTVPTDVNVVRL
+2049 
-2062 SIDGGK
+2062 
-2068 TWFNATQSATPG
+2068 A
-2080 VWDYTWLAD
+2080 
-2089 VGEGKHTLTVEAT
+2089 
-2102 DKAGNKTTQQLDFI
+2102 
-2116 IDTLLSEPT
+2116 
-2125 IVLDNTDDSGTK
+2125 
-2137 GDHLTN
+2137 
-2143 VNKPTFLLGNID
+2143 
-2155 ADARY
+2155 
-2160 VTVEVQHGG
+2160 
-2169 TKEVLT
+2169 
-2175 ATKDATGN
+2175 
-2183 WSVTPTGTWAD
+2183 
-2194 GDYTLTVR
+2194 
-2202 VEDEAGNEKHSAS
+2202 
-2215 LTVTVDTQIT
+2215 
-2225 IDVIELV
+2225 
-2232 NDNGIPGDNMTNDA
+2232 
-2246 HPQFRVTVPG
+2246 
-2256 DVNEVSLSID
+2256 
-2266 GGVTWVK
+2266 
-2273 ATQSA
+2273 
-2278 TPGVWNYTWP
+2278 
-2288 GTVPDGDYTLNVKA
+2288 
-2302 TDNAGNTVTETLHFT
+2302 
-2317 IDTTL
+2317 
-2322 STPVIVLDSADDSGV
+2322 
-2337 HGDNM
+2337 
-2342 TNHTQPTFAL
+2342 
-2352 QHIDDD
+2352 
-2358 AVRVTVSVEHGGV
+2358 
-2371 TTTFDATKDA
+2371 
-2381 GGWTFT
+2381 
-2387 PTGAWADGDYTL
+2387 
-2399 SVSVEDKAGNTSHS
+2399 
-2413 ASLTVTVDTQIAI
+2413 
-2426 NNIELVN
+2426 
-2433 DSGIP
+2433 
-2438 DDNLTNNVRPHFQ
+2438 
-2451 VTVPTDV
+2451 
-2458 NVVRLSIDGGKTWFN
+2458 
-2473 ATQSATPG
+2473 
-2481 VWDYIWPDDVADGG
+2481 
-2495 YTLTVEATDEA
+2495 
-2506 GNKATQTL
+2506 
-2514 DFTIDTTLSVPTL
+2514 
-2527 SLDSADDSGIA
+2527 
-2538 GDNITNVKTPGFTL
+2538 
-2552 NNIDTDVSRVI
+2552 
-2563 VEVMHNGIK
+2563 
-2572 QEVPLVQTG
+2572 
-2581 GQWRFAPTSDW
+2581 
-2592 ADGDYILTVKVE
+2592 
-2604 DRAGNVKQSAPL
+2604 
-2616 TVTVDTHIAIDRIE
+2616 
-2630 LVNDSGIPGDNLT
+2630 
-2643 NEARPHFQVTVPADV
+2643 
-2658 NGVRLSI
+2658 
-2665 DGGKTWFD
+2665 
-2673 ATQSATSG
+2673 
-2681 VWDYTWLTNVANG
+2681 
-2694 PHTLMVEASD
+2694 
-2704 KAGNKTTQKLDFTID
+2704 
-2719 TILSEPT
+2719 
-2726 ITLDSADDSAAGDN
+2726 
-2740 ITNVKMPG
+2740 
-2748 FTLGNIDAD
+2748 
-2757 VTKVVVTVAH
+2757 
-2767 DGKNQQIELIKNGGV
+2767 
-2782 WRFTPGAA
+2782 
-2790 WTDGDYTLTVKVED
+2790 
-2804 KAGNTNYSAPLTVTI
+2804 
-2819 DTQTSIDRIELLN
+2819 
-2832 DTGIVGDNLTNEARP
+2832 
-2847 QFHITVPTD
+2847 
-2856 VNSVQLSLDGGINW
+2856 
-2870 VNATLTSD
+2870 
-2878 GVWEYIWP
+2878 
-2886 TDLVENTYTLTVK
+2886 
-2899 ATDVAGNTATETL
+2899 
-2912 NFIIDTTL
+2912 
-2920 STPTI
+2920 
-2925 TLDSADDSGTAND
+2925 
-2938 NKTNVKTPGF
+2938 
-2948 IIGGIDSDVTQVVVQ
+2948 
-2963 VMRDGHSEEVE
+2963 
-2974 LTQTNGQWRFVPGSA
+2974 
-2989 WTDGDYTLTVT
+2989 
-3000 VKDEAGNIRHSA
+3000 
-3012 PLTVTI
+3012 
-3018 DTQITIDHIELVND
+3018 IDHIELVND

-3164 QHGGTKEVLTATKGA
+3164 QHGGTKEVLTATKDATGNWSVTPTGTWADGDYTLTVRVEDEAGNEKHSASLTVTVDTQITIDAIELVNDNGIPGDNMTNDAHPQFRVTVPGDVNEVSLSIDGGVTWVKATQSATPGVWNYTWPGTVPDGDYTLNVKATDNAGNTVTETLHFTIDTTLSVPVIVLNSADDTGVQGDNMTNSTQPTFALQHIDDDAVRVTVSVEHGGVTTTFDATKGVGGWSFTPTGAWADGDYTLSVSVEDKAGNTSHSASLTVTVDTQIAINNIELVNDSGIPDDNLTNNVRPHFQVKVPTDVNEVRLSIDGGKTWFNATQSATPGVWDYTWLADVGEGKHTLTVEATDKAGNQTTQKLDFIIDTMLSEPTIVLDSTDDSGTKGDNLTNANKPTFILGNIDADARYVTVEVQYGGTKEVLTATKGA

-3192 DGDYTLTV
+3192 DGDYMLTV

-3317 TRLSTPTIAMDSRDD
+3317 TRLSTPTITMDSRDD

-3350 GNIDADAHSVI
+3350 GNIDSDAQSVI

-3401 TDNAGNVRQSTPLVV
+3401 TDNAGNVRQSTPLIV

-3452 PADVNSVQLS
+3452 PADVNSLQLS

-3471 ATQGIEGVW
+3471 AAQGIEGVW

-3622 IDRIELVNDSGVPG
+3622 IDHIELVNDSGVPG

-3708 ETLNFTIDITLLTP
+3708 ETLNFTIDITLMTP

-3851 IHQVDSDV
+3851 IRQVDSDV

-4301 NTKTSAELRI
+4301 NTKTSAELKI

-4531 TSVTT
+4531 TSVTK

-4543 VPADIDTVVIRINGV
+4543 VPADIDTVVIRINGI
-4558 SYSVTANGNNLW
+4558 SYPVTANGNNLW

-4835 IGSTLPN
+4835 VGNTLPN
-4842 TIVSIYVDG
+4842 AIVSIYVDG

-4965 GNDGNYE
+4965 GNDGNYV

-5038 RNPQGVVIATLVV
+5038 RSPQGVVIATLVV

-5074 EDKAGNSQQKEI
+5074 EDKAGNSQQKDI

-5400 ITSQTRPTFSIFGE
+5400 ITSQTRPTFSISGE

-5538 EKGHWQMPVNPLYFT
+5538 DKGHWQMPVNPLYFT

-5582 IKVFTSELD
+5582 IQVFTSELD

-5599 EWWSNSDL
+5599 DWWSNSST
-5607 ITMRGTGEIGATV
+5607 ITMRGMGEIGATV

-5634 AATGRWELST
+5634 AANGQWELST
-5644 DKLPEGTYDIS
+5644 DQLPEGKYDITLS
-5655 LVIEDSAGNRWEDV
+5655 IEDNAGNRKEEV
-5669 REIFIDRT
+5669 HEIFIDRT

-5707 ITDSEGNTY
+5707 ITDSNGNTY

-5997 RTEPSAAEE
+5997 RTVPSAAEE
-6006 SVVKVTAYSITLLNA
+6006 SVVKETAYSITLLNA

-6102 HSSADIVNAMNVRGK
+6102 HSSADIVNAMNARGK

>member
-31 SLSGPDMNITTPR
+31 SLSGPDMNITTPH

-117 LKKQLDDAENAKKEA
+117 LKKQLDEAENAKKEA

-448 KNDNITNS
+448 KNDSITNS

-541 NDSGIVGDNVT
+541 DDSGIVGDNVT

-600 GINNLTFTVE
+600 GVNNLTFTVE

-627 IAPVP
+627 VAPVP

-638 DYVVLP
+638 DFVVLP

-657 VGTAEPKSTI
+657 VGTADPKSTI

-1058 IISVQVWDAMSDTQ
+1058 IISVQVWDAASDTQ

-1108 NKANSAIFDF
+1108 NKANSAVFDF

-1182 NGSWLFIP
+1182 NGSWLFTP

-1323 SVPVIVLDSADDT
+1323 SVPVIVLNSADDT
-1336 GIQGDNMTNST
+1336 GVQGDNMTNST

-1375 FDATKGTGGWTF
+1375 FDATKGVGGWSF
-1387 TPPTSWADGDYT
+1387 TPTGAWADGDYT

-1472 FNATQSATPGVWDYI
+1472 FNATQNATPGVWDYI

-1508 NKATQTL
+1508 NKTTQTL

-1710 TTQKLDFTIDTILSE
+1710 TTQKLDFIIDTMLSE

-1875 LTSDGV
+1875 LTPDGV

-1974 ELTQTN
+1974 GLTQTN

-2017 TIDTQIT
+2017 TIDTQIA

-2044 VRPHF
+2044 VRPQF
-2049 QVTVPTDVNVVRL
+2049 QVKVPTDVNEVRL

-2102 DKAGNKTTQQLDFI
+2102 DKAGNQTTQKLDFI

-2137 GDHLTN
+2137 GDNLTN

-2202 VEDEAGNEKHSAS
+2202 VEDEAGN
-2215 LTVTVDTQIT
+2215 
-2225 IDVIELV
+2225 
-2232 NDNGIPGDNMTNDA
+2232 
-2246 HPQFRVTVPG
+2246 
-2256 DVNEVSLSID
+2256 
-2266 GGVTWVK
+2266 
-2273 ATQSA
+2273 
-2278 TPGVWNYTWP
+2278 
-2288 GTVPDGDYTLNVKA
+2288 
-2302 TDNAGNTVTETLHFT
+2302 
-2317 IDTTL
+2317 
-2322 STPVIVLDSADDSGV
+2322 
-2337 HGDNM
+2337 
-2342 TNHTQPTFAL
+2342 
-2352 QHIDDD
+2352 
-2358 AVRVTVSVEHGGV
+2358 
-2371 TTTFDATKDA
+2371 
-2381 GGWTFT
+2381 
-2387 PTGAWADGDYTL
+2387 
-2399 SVSVEDKAGNTSHS
+2399 
-2413 ASLTVTVDTQIAI
+2413 
-2426 NNIELVN
+2426 
-2433 DSGIP
+2433 
-2438 DDNLTNNVRPHFQ
+2438 
-2451 VTVPTDV
+2451 
-2458 NVVRLSIDGGKTWFN
+2458 
-2473 ATQSATPG
+2473 
-2481 VWDYIWPDDVADGG
+2481 
-2495 YTLTVEATDEA
+2495 
-2506 GNKATQTL
+2506 
-2514 DFTIDTTLSVPTL
+2514 
-2527 SLDSADDSGIA
+2527 
-2538 GDNITNVKTPGFTL
+2538 
-2552 NNIDTDVSRVI
+2552 
-2563 VEVMHNGIK
+2563 
-2572 QEVPLVQTG
+2572 
-2581 GQWRFAPTSDW
+2581 
-2592 ADGDYILTVKVE
+2592 
-2604 DRAGNVKQSAPL
+2604 
-2616 TVTVDTHIAIDRIE
+2616 
-2630 LVNDSGIPGDNLT
+2630 
-2643 NEARPHFQVTVPADV
+2643 
-2658 NGVRLSI
+2658 
-2665 DGGKTWFD
+2665 
-2673 ATQSATSG
+2673 
-2681 VWDYTWLTNVANG
+2681 
-2694 PHTLMVEASD
+2694 
-2704 KAGNKTTQKLDFTID
+2704 
-2719 TILSEPT
+2719 
-2726 ITLDSADDSAAGDN
+2726 
-2740 ITNVKMPG
+2740 
-2748 FTLGNIDAD
+2748 
-2757 VTKVVVTVAH
+2757 
-2767 DGKNQQIELIKNGGV
+2767 
-2782 WRFTPGAA
+2782 
-2790 WTDGDYTLTVKVED
+2790 
-2804 KAGNTNYSAPLTVTI
+2804 
-2819 DTQTSIDRIELLN
+2819 
-2832 DTGIVGDNLTNEARP
+2832 
-2847 QFHITVPTD
+2847 
-2856 VNSVQLSLDGGINW
+2856 
-2870 VNATLTSD
+2870 
-2878 GVWEYIWP
+2878 
-2886 TDLVENTYTLTVK
+2886 
-2899 ATDVAGNTATETL
+2899 
-2912 NFIIDTTL
+2912 
-2920 STPTI
+2920 
-2925 TLDSADDSGTAND
+2925 
-2938 NKTNVKTPGF
+2938 
-2948 IIGGIDSDVTQVVVQ
+2948 
-2963 VMRDGHSEEVE
+2963 
-2974 LTQTNGQWRFVPGSA
+2974 
-2989 WTDGDYTLTVT
+2989 
-3000 VKDEAGNIRHSA
+3000 
-3012 PLTVTI
+3012 
-3018 DTQITIDHIELVND
+3018 
-3032 SGIPD
+3032 
-3037 DNLTNNVRP
+3037 
-3046 HFQVTVPT
+3046 
-3054 DVNVVRLSIDGGKT
+3054 
-3068 WFNATQSATP
+3068 
-3078 GVWDYTWLADVGEG
+3078 
-3092 KHTLTVEATD
+3092 
-3102 KAGNKTTQQLDFII
+3102 
-3116 DTLLSEP
+3116 
-3123 TIVLDNTDDSGTKG
+3123 
-3137 DNLTNVNKPTFL
+3137 
-3149 LGNIDADARYVTVEV
+3149 
-3164 QHGGTKEVLTATKGA
+3164 
-3179 TGIWSV
+3179 
-3185 TPTGTWA
+3185 
-3192 DGDYTLTV
+3192 
-3200 RVEDDAGNVKYS
+3200 VKYS
-3212 APLTVTVDT
+3212 APLTVTVDA

-3317 TRLSTPTIAMDSRDD
+3317 TRLSTPTITMDSRDD

-3350 GNIDADAHSVI
+3350 GNIDSDAQSVI

-3401 TDNAGNVRQSTPLVV
+3401 TDNAGNVRQSTPLIV

-3471 ATQGIEGVW
+3471 AAQGIEGVW

-3622 IDRIELVNDSGVPG
+3622 IDHIELVNDSGVPG
-3636 DNVTK
+3636 DNITK

-3688 PEGQHTLTVEV
+3688 PEGQHTLIVEV

-3708 ETLNFTIDITLLTP
+3708 GTLDFTIDITLLTP

-3738 NLTSVTQPVFVL
+3738 NLTSVTQPIFVL

-3851 IHQVDSDV
+3851 IRQVDSDV

-3915 FEVRIDTTTTI
+3915 LEVRIDTTTTI

-3952 DVPGDVVQVRVT
+3952 DVPGDVIQVRVT

-4184 SALPDGQHTL
+4184 SALPDGKHTL

-4301 NTKTSAELRI
+4301 NTKTSAELQI

-4380 SALPDG
+4380 SALSDG

-4531 TSVTT
+4531 TSVTK

-4558 SYSVTANGNNLW
+4558 SYPVTANGNNLW

-4617 ASDTGNSNSD
+4617 ASDTGSSNSD

-4660 LKQTITVGADGN
+4660 LKHTITVGADGN

-4726 HEATSLRP
+4726 YEATSLRP
-4734 EFKGFAE
+4734 EFKGLAE

-4835 IGSTLPN
+4835 VGNTLPN
-4842 TIVSIYVDG
+4842 AIVSIYVDG

-4965 GNDGNYE
+4965 GNDGNYV

-5074 EDKAGNSQQKEI
+5074 EDKAGNSQQKDI

-5298 DDLITNHNK
+5298 DDLITSHNK

-5375 IDTSTFIDNPAMV
+5375 IDTSTFIDNPVMM

-5400 ITSQTRPTFSIFGE
+5400 ITSQTRPAFSIYGE

-5538 EKGHWQMPVNPLYFT
+5538 DKGHWQMPVNPLYFT

-5582 IKVFTSELD
+5582 IQVFTSELD

-5599 EWWSNSDL
+5599 DWWSNSST
-5607 ITMRGTGEIGATV
+5607 ITMRGMGEIGATV

-5634 AATGRWELST
+5634 AANGQWELST
-5644 DKLPEGTYDIS
+5644 DQLPEGKYDITLS
-5655 LVIEDSAGNRWEDV
+5655 IEDNAGNRKEEV
-5669 REIFIDRT
+5669 HEIFIDRT

-5707 ITDSEGNTY
+5707 ITDSNGNTY

-5757 MKEVPVISLSPDSD
+5757 MKETPVISLSPDSD

-5781 DKQPTFIIGNLESD
+5781 DNQPTFIIGNLESD

-5868 EDNGASDSD
+5868 EGNGASDSD
-5877 NVTNHTQPKFT
+5877 NVTNHNHTQPKFT

-5932 NYTLSVTVVD
+5932 TYTLSVTVVD
-5942 RAGNSQQS
+5942 RAGNSLQS
-5950 ASLAVTVDSTVT
+5950 ASLEVTVDSTVT

-5971 ASDDATA
+5971 ASDDATP

-5997 RTEPSAAEE
+5997 RTVPSAAEE
-6006 SVVKVTAYSITLLNA
+6006 SVVKETAYSITLLNA

-6044 IVNVSIMFE
+6044 IVNVSVMFE

-6080 MDVKFI
+6080 MDVKFL
-6086 DKDNDFLIK
+6086 DKDDDFLIK

-6102 HSSADIVNAMNVRGK
+6102 HSSADIVNAMNARGK

-6133 NNNGAIDVFAVNE
+6133 NNNGAIEVFAVNE

>member
-422 TDSIITDTIAPEK
+422 TDSIITDTIPPEK

-638 DYVVLP
+638 DFVVLP

-1030 PDSDSGISDD
+1030 PDSDSGIADD

-1108 NKANSAIFDF
+1108 NKANSAVFDF

-1182 NGSWLFIP
+1182 NGSWLFTP

-1204 VEDKAGNTNY
+1204 VEDKAGNTSY

-1323 SVPVIVLDSADDT
+1323 SVPVIVLNSADDT
-1336 GIQGDNMTNST
+1336 GVQGDNMTNST

-1472 FNATQSATPGVWDYI
+1472 FNATQSATPGAWDYI

-1493 DGGYTLTVEATDEAG
+1493 DGGYTLTVEATDKAG
-1508 NKATQTL
+1508 NKTTQEL

-1643 TNEARPHFQVTVPA
+1643 TNQARPHFQVTVPA

-1710 TTQKLDFTIDTILSE
+1710 TTQKLDFIIDTLLSE

-2125 IVLDNTDDSGTK
+2125 IVLDSTDDSGTK
-2137 GDHLTN
+2137 GDNLTN

-2322 STPVIVLDSADDSGV
+2322 SVPVIVLNSADDTGV
-2337 HGDNM
+2337 QGDNM
-2342 TNHTQPTFAL
+2342 TNSTQPTFAL

-2371 TTTFDATKDA
+2371 TTTFDATKGV
-2381 GGWTFT
+2381 GGWSFT

-2451 VTVPTDV
+2451 VKVPTDV
-2458 NVVRLSIDGGKTWFN
+2458 N
-2473 ATQSATPG
+2473 
-2481 VWDYIWPDDVADGG
+2481 
-2495 YTLTVEATDEA
+2495 E
-2506 GNKATQTL
+2506 
-2514 DFTIDTTLSVPTL
+2514 
-2527 SLDSADDSGIA
+2527 
-2538 GDNITNVKTPGFTL
+2538 
-2552 NNIDTDVSRVI
+2552 
-2563 VEVMHNGIK
+2563 
-2572 QEVPLVQTG
+2572 
-2581 GQWRFAPTSDW
+2581 
-2592 ADGDYILTVKVE
+2592 
-2604 DRAGNVKQSAPL
+2604 
-2616 TVTVDTHIAIDRIE
+2616 
-2630 LVNDSGIPGDNLT
+2630 
-2643 NEARPHFQVTVPADV
+2643 
-2658 NGVRLSI
+2658 
-2665 DGGKTWFD
+2665 
-2673 ATQSATSG
+2673 
-2681 VWDYTWLTNVANG
+2681 
-2694 PHTLMVEASD
+2694 
-2704 KAGNKTTQKLDFTID
+2704 
-2719 TILSEPT
+2719 
-2726 ITLDSADDSAAGDN
+2726 
-2740 ITNVKMPG
+2740 
-2748 FTLGNIDAD
+2748 
-2757 VTKVVVTVAH
+2757 
-2767 DGKNQQIELIKNGGV
+2767 
-2782 WRFTPGAA
+2782 
-2790 WTDGDYTLTVKVED
+2790 
-2804 KAGNTNYSAPLTVTI
+2804 
-2819 DTQTSIDRIELLN
+2819 
-2832 DTGIVGDNLTNEARP
+2832 
-2847 QFHITVPTD
+2847 
-2856 VNSVQLSLDGGINW
+2856 
-2870 VNATLTSD
+2870 
-2878 GVWEYIWP
+2878 
-2886 TDLVENTYTLTVK
+2886 
-2899 ATDVAGNTATETL
+2899 
-2912 NFIIDTTL
+2912 
-2920 STPTI
+2920 
-2925 TLDSADDSGTAND
+2925 
-2938 NKTNVKTPGF
+2938 
-2948 IIGGIDSDVTQVVVQ
+2948 
-2963 VMRDGHSEEVE
+2963 
-2974 LTQTNGQWRFVPGSA
+2974 
-2989 WTDGDYTLTVT
+2989 
-3000 VKDEAGNIRHSA
+3000 
-3012 PLTVTI
+3012 
-3018 DTQITIDHIELVND
+3018 
-3032 SGIPD
+3032 
-3037 DNLTNNVRP
+3037 
-3046 HFQVTVPT
+3046 
-3054 DVNVVRLSIDGGKT
+3054 VRLSIDGGKT

-3102 KAGNKTTQQLDFII
+3102 KAGNQTTQKLDFII
-3116 DTLLSEP
+3116 DTMLSEP
-3123 TIVLDNTDDSGTKG
+3123 TIVLDSTDDSGTKG
-3137 DNLTNVNKPTFL
+3137 DNLTNANKPTFI

-3164 QHGGTKEVLTATKGA
+3164 QYGGTKEVLTATKGA

-3317 TRLSTPTIAMDSRDD
+3317 TRLSTPTITMDSRDD

-3350 GNIDADAHSVI
+3350 GNIDSDAQSVI

-3401 TDNAGNVRQSTPLVV
+3401 TDNAGNVRQSTPLIV

-3471 ATQGIEGVW
+3471 AAQGIEGVW

-3622 IDRIELVNDSGVPG
+3622 IDHIELVNDSGVPG

-3708 ETLNFTIDITLLTP
+3708 ETLNFTIDITLMTP

-3851 IHQVDSDV
+3851 IRQVDSDV

-4301 NTKTSAELRI
+4301 NTKTSAELKI

-4531 TSVTT
+4531 TSVTK

-4558 SYSVTANGNNLW
+4558 SYPVTANGNNLW

-4835 IGSTLPN
+4835 VGNTLPN
-4842 TIVSIYVDG
+4842 AIVSIYVDG

-4965 GNDGNYE
+4965 GNDGNYV

-5038 RNPQGVVIATLVV
+5038 RSPQGVVIATLVV

-5074 EDKAGNSQQKEI
+5074 EDKAGNSQQKDI

-5337 GTWSYQFDNALK
+5337 GTWSYQFDNVLK

-5400 ITSQTRPTFSIFGE
+5400 ITSQTRPTFSISGE

-5582 IKVFTSELD
+5582 IQVFTSELD

-5599 EWWSNSDL
+5599 DWWSNSST
-5607 ITMRGTGEIGATV
+5607 ITMRGMGEIGATV

-5634 AATGRWELST
+5634 AANGQWELST
-5644 DKLPEGTYDIS
+5644 DQLPEGKYDITLS
-5655 LVIEDSAGNRWEDV
+5655 IEDNAGNRKEEV
-5669 REIFIDRT
+5669 HEIFIDRT

-5707 ITDSEGNTY
+5707 ITDSNGNTY

-5742 VDAIGNRSDDVPLDI
+5742 VDAIGNRSDDVSLDI

-5868 EDNGASDSD
+5868 EDNGVSDSD

-5899 TVNVTHNGVTDIY
+5899 TVNVTHNGVTDTY

-5932 NYTLSVTVVD
+5932 TYTLSVTVVD

-5997 RTEPSAAEE
+5997 RTVPSAAEE
-6006 SVVKVTAYSITLLNA
+6006 SVVKETAYSITLLNA

-6102 HSSADIVNAMNVRGK
+6102 HSSADIVNAMNARGK

>member
-1266 IDGGNSW
+1266 IDCGNSW

-2125 IVLDNTDDSGTK
+2125 IVLDSTDDSGTK

-2426 NNIELVN
+2426 NN
-2433 DSGIP
+2433 
-2438 DDNLTNNVRPHFQ
+2438 
-2451 VTVPTDV
+2451 
-2458 NVVRLSIDGGKTWFN
+2458 
-2473 ATQSATPG
+2473 
-2481 VWDYIWPDDVADGG
+2481 
-2495 YTLTVEATDEA
+2495 
-2506 GNKATQTL
+2506 
-2514 DFTIDTTLSVPTL
+2514 
-2527 SLDSADDSGIA
+2527 
-2538 GDNITNVKTPGFTL
+2538 
-2552 NNIDTDVSRVI
+2552 
-2563 VEVMHNGIK
+2563 
-2572 QEVPLVQTG
+2572 
-2581 GQWRFAPTSDW
+2581 
-2592 ADGDYILTVKVE
+2592 
-2604 DRAGNVKQSAPL
+2604 
-2616 TVTVDTHIAIDRIE
+2616 
-2630 LVNDSGIPGDNLT
+2630 
-2643 NEARPHFQVTVPADV
+2643 
-2658 NGVRLSI
+2658 
-2665 DGGKTWFD
+2665 
-2673 ATQSATSG
+2673 
-2681 VWDYTWLTNVANG
+2681 
-2694 PHTLMVEASD
+2694 
-2704 KAGNKTTQKLDFTID
+2704 
-2719 TILSEPT
+2719 
-2726 ITLDSADDSAAGDN
+2726 
-2740 ITNVKMPG
+2740 
-2748 FTLGNIDAD
+2748 
-2757 VTKVVVTVAH
+2757 
-2767 DGKNQQIELIKNGGV
+2767 
-2782 WRFTPGAA
+2782 
-2790 WTDGDYTLTVKVED
+2790 
-2804 KAGNTNYSAPLTVTI
+2804 
-2819 DTQTSIDRIELLN
+2819 
-2832 DTGIVGDNLTNEARP
+2832 
-2847 QFHITVPTD
+2847 
-2856 VNSVQLSLDGGINW
+2856 
-2870 VNATLTSD
+2870 
-2878 GVWEYIWP
+2878 
-2886 TDLVENTYTLTVK
+2886 
-2899 ATDVAGNTATETL
+2899 
-2912 NFIIDTTL
+2912 
-2920 STPTI
+2920 
-2925 TLDSADDSGTAND
+2925 
-2938 NKTNVKTPGF
+2938 
-2948 IIGGIDSDVTQVVVQ
+2948 
-2963 VMRDGHSEEVE
+2963 
-2974 LTQTNGQWRFVPGSA
+2974 
-2989 WTDGDYTLTVT
+2989 
-3000 VKDEAGNIRHSA
+3000 
-3012 PLTVTI
+3012 
-3018 DTQITIDHIELVND
+3018 IELVND

-4167 WIELTKGGDGRW
+4167 WIELTKGADGRW

-4558 SYSVTANGNNLW
+4558 SYPVTANGNNLW

>member
-31 SLSGPDMNITTPR
+31 SLSGPDMNITTPH

-117 LKKQLDDAENAKKEA
+117 LKKQLDEAENAKKEA

-448 KNDNITNS
+448 KNDSITNS

-541 NDSGIVGDNVT
+541 DDSGIVGDNVT

-600 GINNLTFTVE
+600 GVNNLTFTVE

-616 KDFSFSYVIDT
+616 KDFSFSYIIDT
-627 IAPVP
+627 VAPVP

-638 DYVVLP
+638 DFVVLP

-1058 IISVQVWDAMSDTQ
+1058 IISVQVWDAASDTQ

-1108 NKANSAIFDF
+1108 NKANSAVFDF

-1182 NGSWLFIP
+1182 NGSWLFTP

-1323 SVPVIVLDSADDT
+1323 SVPVIVLNSADDT
-1336 GIQGDNMTNST
+1336 GVQGDNMTNST

-1429 IELVNDSGIPDDNL
+1429 IELVNDSGIPN
-1443 TNNVRPHFQVTV
+1443 
-1455 PTDVNV
+1455 
-1461 VRLSIDGGKTW
+1461 
-1472 FNATQSATPGVWDYI
+1472 
-1487 WPDDVA
+1487 
-1493 DGGYTLTVEATDEAG
+1493 
-1508 NKATQTL
+1508 
-1515 DFTIDTTL
+1515 
-1523 SVPTLSLDS
+1523 
-1532 ADDSGI
+1532 
-1538 AGDNITNVKTPG
+1538 
-1550 FTLNNI
+1550 
-1556 DTDVSRVIVE
+1556 
-1566 VMHNG
+1566 
-1571 IKQEVPLVQT
+1571 
-1581 GGQWRF
+1581 
-1587 APTSDWADGDYI
+1587 
-1599 LTVKVED
+1599 
-1606 RAGNV
+1606 
-1611 KQSAPLTVTVDT
+1611 
-1623 HIAIDRIELV
+1623 
-1633 NDSGIPGDNL
+1633 
-1643 TNEARPHFQVTVPA
+1643 
-1657 DVNGVRLSIDGGKTW
+1657 
-1672 FDATQSATSGVWDY
+1672 
-1686 TWLTNVANGPHTL
+1686 
-1699 MVEASDKAGNK
+1699 
-1710 TTQKLDFTIDTILSE
+1710 
-1725 PTITLDS
+1725 
-1732 ADDSAAGDNI
+1732 
-1742 TNVKMPGF
+1742 
-1750 TLGNID
+1750 
-1756 ADVTKVVVTVAH
+1756 
-1768 DGKNQQ
+1768 
-1774 IELIKNGGVWRFTPG
+1774 
-1789 AAWTDGDYT
+1789 
-1798 LTVKVEDKAG
+1798 
-1808 NTNYSAPLTVTI
+1808 
-1820 DTQTSIDRIELL
+1820 
-1832 NDTGIVGDNLTNE
+1832 
-1845 ARPQFHITVP
+1845 
-1855 TDVNSVQLSLDGGIN
+1855 
-1870 WVNAT
+1870 
-1875 LTSDGV
+1875 
-1881 WEYIWPTDLVENTY
+1881 
-1895 TLTVKATDVAGNT
+1895 
-1908 ATETLNFIIDTTLST
+1908 
-1923 PTITLDSADDSG
+1923 
-1935 TANDNKTNVKTP
+1935 
-1947 GFIIGGI
+1947 
-1954 DSDVTQVVVQVM
+1954 
-1966 RDGHSEEV
+1966 
-1974 ELTQTN
+1974 
-1980 GQWRFVPGSAWT
+1980 
-1992 DGDYTLTVTV
+1992 
-2002 KDEAG
+2002 
-2007 NIRHSAPLTV
+2007 
-2017 TIDTQIT
+2017 
-2024 IDHIELVND
+2024 
-2033 SGIPD
+2033 
-2038 DNLTNN
+2038 
-2044 VRPHF
+2044 
-2049 QVTVPTDVNVVRL
+2049 
-2062 SIDGGK
+2062 
-2068 TWFNATQSATPG
+2068 
-2080 VWDYTWLAD
+2080 
-2089 VGEGKHTLTVEAT
+2089 
-2102 DKAGNKTTQQLDFI
+2102 
-2116 IDTLLSEPT
+2116 
-2125 IVLDNTDDSGTK
+2125 
-2137 GDHLTN
+2137 
-2143 VNKPTFLLGNID
+2143 
-2155 ADARY
+2155 
-2160 VTVEVQHGG
+2160 
-2169 TKEVLT
+2169 
-2175 ATKDATGN
+2175 
-2183 WSVTPTGTWAD
+2183 
-2194 GDYTLTVR
+2194 
-2202 VEDEAGNEKHSAS
+2202 
-2215 LTVTVDTQIT
+2215 
-2225 IDVIELV
+2225 
-2232 NDNGIPGDNMTNDA
+2232 
-2246 HPQFRVTVPG
+2246 
-2256 DVNEVSLSID
+2256 
-2266 GGVTWVK
+2266 
-2273 ATQSA
+2273 
-2278 TPGVWNYTWP
+2278 
-2288 GTVPDGDYTLNVKA
+2288 
-2302 TDNAGNTVTETLHFT
+2302 
-2317 IDTTL
+2317 
-2322 STPVIVLDSADDSGV
+2322 
-2337 HGDNM
+2337 
-2342 TNHTQPTFAL
+2342 
-2352 QHIDDD
+2352 
-2358 AVRVTVSVEHGGV
+2358 
-2371 TTTFDATKDA
+2371 
-2381 GGWTFT
+2381 
-2387 PTGAWADGDYTL
+2387 
-2399 SVSVEDKAGNTSHS
+2399 
-2413 ASLTVTVDTQIAI
+2413 
-2426 NNIELVN
+2426 
-2433 DSGIP
+2433 
-2438 DDNLTNNVRPHFQ
+2438 
-2451 VTVPTDV
+2451 
-2458 NVVRLSIDGGKTWFN
+2458 
-2473 ATQSATPG
+2473 
-2481 VWDYIWPDDVADGG
+2481 
-2495 YTLTVEATDEA
+2495 
-2506 GNKATQTL
+2506 
-2514 DFTIDTTLSVPTL
+2514 
-2527 SLDSADDSGIA
+2527 
-2538 GDNITNVKTPGFTL
+2538 
-2552 NNIDTDVSRVI
+2552 
-2563 VEVMHNGIK
+2563 
-2572 QEVPLVQTG
+2572 
-2581 GQWRFAPTSDW
+2581 
-2592 ADGDYILTVKVE
+2592 
-2604 DRAGNVKQSAPL
+2604 
-2616 TVTVDTHIAIDRIE
+2616 
-2630 LVNDSGIPGDNLT
+2630 
-2643 NEARPHFQVTVPADV
+2643 
-2658 NGVRLSI
+2658 
-2665 DGGKTWFD
+2665 
-2673 ATQSATSG
+2673 
-2681 VWDYTWLTNVANG
+2681 
-2694 PHTLMVEASD
+2694 
-2704 KAGNKTTQKLDFTID
+2704 
-2719 TILSEPT
+2719 
-2726 ITLDSADDSAAGDN
+2726 
-2740 ITNVKMPG
+2740 
-2748 FTLGNIDAD
+2748 
-2757 VTKVVVTVAH
+2757 
-2767 DGKNQQIELIKNGGV
+2767 
-2782 WRFTPGAA
+2782 
-2790 WTDGDYTLTVKVED
+2790 
-2804 KAGNTNYSAPLTVTI
+2804 
-2819 DTQTSIDRIELLN
+2819 
-2832 DTGIVGDNLTNEARP
+2832 
-2847 QFHITVPTD
+2847 
-2856 VNSVQLSLDGGINW
+2856 
-2870 VNATLTSD
+2870 
-2878 GVWEYIWP
+2878 
-2886 TDLVENTYTLTVK
+2886 
-2899 ATDVAGNTATETL
+2899 
-2912 NFIIDTTL
+2912 
-2920 STPTI
+2920 
-2925 TLDSADDSGTAND
+2925 
-2938 NKTNVKTPGF
+2938 
-2948 IIGGIDSDVTQVVVQ
+2948 
-2963 VMRDGHSEEVE
+2963 
-2974 LTQTNGQWRFVPGSA
+2974 
-2989 WTDGDYTLTVT
+2989 
-3000 VKDEAGNIRHSA
+3000 
-3012 PLTVTI
+3012 
-3018 DTQITIDHIELVND
+3018 
-3032 SGIPD
+3032 

-3164 QHGGTKEVLTATKGA
+3164 QHGGTKEVLTATKDA
-3179 TGIWSV
+3179 TGNWSV

-3200 RVEDDAGNVKYS
+3200 RVEDEAGNEKHS
-3212 APLTVTVDT
+3212 ASLTVTVDT
-3221 QITIDVIELVNDNGI
+3221 QITIDAIELVNDNGI

-3317 TRLSTPTIAMDSRDD
+3317 TRLSTPTITMDSRDD

-3350 GNIDADAHSVI
+3350 GNIDSDAQSVI

-3401 TDNAGNVRQSTPLVV
+3401 QDNAGNVRQSTPLIV

-3471 ATQGIEGVW
+3471 AAQGIEGVW

-3622 IDRIELVNDSGVPG
+3622 IDHIELVNDSGVPG
-3636 DNVTK
+3636 DNITK

-3688 PEGQHTLTVEV
+3688 PEGQHTLIVEV

-3708 ETLNFTIDITLLTP
+3708 GTLDFTIDITLLTP

-3738 NLTSVTQPVFVL
+3738 NLTSVTQPIFVL

-3851 IHQVDSDV
+3851 IRQVDSDV

-3915 FEVRIDTTTTI
+3915 LEVRIDTTTTI

-3952 DVPGDVVQVRVT
+3952 DVPGDVIQVRVT

-4184 SALPDGQHTL
+4184 SALPDGKHTL

-4301 NTKTSAELRI
+4301 NTKTSAELQI

-4531 TSVTT
+4531 TSVTK

-4558 SYSVTANGNNLW
+4558 SYPVTANGNNLW

-4617 ASDTGNSNSD
+4617 ASDTGSSNSD

-4660 LKQTITVGADGN
+4660 LKHTITVGADGN

-4726 HEATSLRP
+4726 YEATSLRP
-4734 EFKGFAE
+4734 EFKGLAE

-4835 IGSTLPN
+4835 VGNTLPN
-4842 TIVSIYVDG
+4842 AIVSIYVDG

-5074 EDKAGNSQQKEI
+5074 EDKAGNSQQKDI

-5298 DDLITNHNK
+5298 DDLITSHNK

-5400 ITSQTRPTFSIFGE
+5400 ITSQTRPTFSISGE

-5538 EKGHWQMPVNPLYFT
+5538 DKGHWQMPVNPLYFT

-5582 IKVFTSELD
+5582 IQVFTSELD

-5599 EWWSNSDL
+5599 DWWSNSST
-5607 ITMRGTGEIGATV
+5607 ITMRGMGEIGATV

-5634 AATGRWELST
+5634 AANGQWELST
-5644 DKLPEGTYDIS
+5644 DQLPEGKYDITLS
-5655 LVIEDSAGNRWEDV
+5655 IEDNAGNRKEEV
-5669 REIFIDRT
+5669 HEIFIDRT

-5707 ITDSEGNTY
+5707 ITDSNGNTY

-5757 MKEVPVISLSPDSD
+5757 MKETPVISLSPDSD

-5781 DKQPTFIIGNLESD
+5781 DNQPTFIIGNLESD

-5877 NVTNHTQPKFT
+5877 NVTNHNHTQPKFT

-5912 QATQGADG
+5912 QATQDADG

-5932 NYTLSVTVVD
+5932 TYTLSVTVVD
-5942 RAGNSQQS
+5942 RAGNSLQS
-5950 ASLAVTVDSTVT
+5950 ASLEVTVDSTVT

-5971 ASDDATA
+5971 AIDDATA

-5997 RTEPSAAEE
+5997 RTVPSAAEE
-6006 SVVKVTAYSITLLNA
+6006 SVVKETAYSITLLNA

-6044 IVNVSIMFE
+6044 IVNVSVMFE

-6086 DKDNDFLIK
+6086 DKDDDFLIK

-6102 HSSADIVNAMNVRGK
+6102 HSSADIVNAMNARGK

>member
-422 TDSIITDTIAPEK
+422 TDSIITDTIPPEK

-541 NDSGIVGDNVT
+541 DDSGIVGDNVT

-638 DYVVLP
+638 DFVVLP

-1030 PDSDSGISDD
+1030 PDSDSGIADD

-1108 NKANSAIFDF
+1108 NKANSAVFDF

-1182 NGSWLFIP
+1182 NGSWLFTP

-1375 FDATKGTGGWTF
+1375 FDATKGTGGWSF
-1387 TPPTSWADGDYT
+1387 TPTGAWADGDYT

-1429 IELVNDSGIPDDNL
+1429 IELVNDSGIPNDNL

-1472 FNATQSATPGVWDYI
+1472 FNATQSATPGAWDYI

-1538 AGDNITNVKTPG
+1538 AGDNITSVKTPG

-1633 NDSGIPGDNL
+1633 NDSGIPDDNL

-1699 MVEASDKAGNK
+1699 MVEATDKAGNK
-1710 TTQKLDFTIDTILSE
+1710 TTQKLDFIIDTLLSE

-2125 IVLDNTDDSGTK
+2125 IVLDSTDDSGTK
-2137 GDHLTN
+2137 GDNLTN

-2322 STPVIVLDSADDSGV
+2322 SVPVIVLNSADDTGV
-2337 HGDNM
+2337 QGDNM
-2342 TNHTQPTFAL
+2342 TNSTQPTFAL

-2371 TTTFDATKDA
+2371 TTTFDATKGT
-2381 GGWTFT
+2381 GGWSFT

-2451 VTVPTDV
+2451 VKVPTDV
-2458 NVVRLSIDGGKTWFN
+2458 N
-2473 ATQSATPG
+2473 
-2481 VWDYIWPDDVADGG
+2481 
-2495 YTLTVEATDEA
+2495 E
-2506 GNKATQTL
+2506 
-2514 DFTIDTTLSVPTL
+2514 
-2527 SLDSADDSGIA
+2527 
-2538 GDNITNVKTPGFTL
+2538 
-2552 NNIDTDVSRVI
+2552 
-2563 VEVMHNGIK
+2563 
-2572 QEVPLVQTG
+2572 
-2581 GQWRFAPTSDW
+2581 
-2592 ADGDYILTVKVE
+2592 
-2604 DRAGNVKQSAPL
+2604 
-2616 TVTVDTHIAIDRIE
+2616 
-2630 LVNDSGIPGDNLT
+2630 
-2643 NEARPHFQVTVPADV
+2643 
-2658 NGVRLSI
+2658 
-2665 DGGKTWFD
+2665 
-2673 ATQSATSG
+2673 
-2681 VWDYTWLTNVANG
+2681 
-2694 PHTLMVEASD
+2694 
-2704 KAGNKTTQKLDFTID
+2704 
-2719 TILSEPT
+2719 
-2726 ITLDSADDSAAGDN
+2726 
-2740 ITNVKMPG
+2740 
-2748 FTLGNIDAD
+2748 
-2757 VTKVVVTVAH
+2757 
-2767 DGKNQQIELIKNGGV
+2767 
-2782 WRFTPGAA
+2782 
-2790 WTDGDYTLTVKVED
+2790 
-2804 KAGNTNYSAPLTVTI
+2804 
-2819 DTQTSIDRIELLN
+2819 
-2832 DTGIVGDNLTNEARP
+2832 
-2847 QFHITVPTD
+2847 
-2856 VNSVQLSLDGGINW
+2856 
-2870 VNATLTSD
+2870 
-2878 GVWEYIWP
+2878 
-2886 TDLVENTYTLTVK
+2886 
-2899 ATDVAGNTATETL
+2899 
-2912 NFIIDTTL
+2912 
-2920 STPTI
+2920 
-2925 TLDSADDSGTAND
+2925 
-2938 NKTNVKTPGF
+2938 
-2948 IIGGIDSDVTQVVVQ
+2948 
-2963 VMRDGHSEEVE
+2963 
-2974 LTQTNGQWRFVPGSA
+2974 
-2989 WTDGDYTLTVT
+2989 
-3000 VKDEAGNIRHSA
+3000 
-3012 PLTVTI
+3012 
-3018 DTQITIDHIELVND
+3018 
-3032 SGIPD
+3032 
-3037 DNLTNNVRP
+3037 
-3046 HFQVTVPT
+3046 
-3054 DVNVVRLSIDGGKT
+3054 VRLSIDGGKT

-3102 KAGNKTTQQLDFII
+3102 KAGNQTTQKLDFII
-3116 DTLLSEP
+3116 DTMLSEP
-3123 TIVLDNTDDSGTKG
+3123 TIVLDSTDDSGTKG
-3137 DNLTNVNKPTFL
+3137 DNLTNANKPTFI

-3185 TPTGTWA
+3185 TPTSTWA

-3273 TQGTAGIWD
+3273 TQGTAGTWD

-3366 GGNSQEVTLTQVGGQ
+3366 GGNSQEVTLTQAGGQ

-3401 TDNAGNVRQSTPLVV
+3401 QDNAGNVRQSTPLIV

-3471 ATQGIEGVW
+3471 AAQGIEGVW

-3622 IDRIELVNDSGVPG
+3622 IDHIELVNDSGVPG

-3708 ETLNFTIDITLLTP
+3708 ETLNFTIDITLMTP

-3851 IHQVDSDV
+3851 IRQVDSDV

-4301 NTKTSAELRI
+4301 NTKTSAELQI

-4531 TSVTT
+4531 TSVTK

-4558 SYSVTANGNNLW
+4558 SYPVTANGNNLW

-4660 LKQTITVGADGN
+4660 LKHTITVGADGN

-5298 DDLITNHNK
+5298 DDLITSHNK

-5375 IDTSTFIDNPAMV
+5375 IDTSTFIDNPVMI

-5400 ITSQTRPTFSIFGE
+5400 ITSQTRPAFSIFGE

-5474 DTFNTTPVA
+5474 DTLNTTPVA

-5525 IINGLNVGEVWVN
+5525 IINGLNVGEVWAN
-5538 EKGHWQMPVNPLYFT
+5538 DKGHWQMPVNPLYFT
-5553 EGQLDITVKSTD
+5553 EGQLDINVKSTD

-5582 IKVFTSELD
+5582 IQVFTSELD

-5599 EWWSNSDL
+5599 DWWSNSST
-5607 ITMRGTGEIGATV
+5607 ITMRGMGEIGATV

-5634 AATGRWELST
+5634 AANGKWELST
-5644 DKLPEGTYDIS
+5644 DQLPEGKYDITLS
-5655 LVIEDSAGNRWEDV
+5655 IEDNAGNRKEEV
-5669 REIFIDRT
+5669 HEIFIDRT

-5707 ITDSEGNTY
+5707 ITDSNGNTY

-5899 TVNVTHNGVTDIY
+5899 TVNVTYNGVTDTY

-5932 NYTLSVTVVD
+5932 TYTLSVTVVD

-5962 VTADSQHDD
+5962 VTADSQHND

-5978 TAVTPP
+5978 TAVTSP

-5989 NAESATHL
+5989 NAESDTHL
-5997 RTEPSAAEE
+5997 RTVPSAAEE
-6006 SVVKVTAYSITLLNA
+6006 SVVKETAYSITLLNA

-6044 IVNVSIMFE
+6044 IVNVSVMFE

-6086 DKDNDFLIK
+6086 DKDDDFLIK

-6102 HSSADIVNAMNVRGK
+6102 HSSADIVNAMNARGK

>member
-31 SLSGPDMNITTPR
+31 SLSGPDMNITTPH

-117 LKKQLDDAENAKKEA
+117 LKKQLDEAENAKKEA

-448 KNDNITNS
+448 KNDSITNS

-541 NDSGIVGDNVT
+541 DDSGIVGDNVT

-600 GINNLTFTVE
+600 GVNNLTFTVE

-627 IAPVP
+627 VAPVP

-638 DYVVLP
+638 DFVVLP

-839 VKGDMITKINTPLFT
+839 VRGDMITKINTPLFT

-1058 IISVQVWDAMSDTQ
+1058 IISVQVWDAASDTQ

-1108 NKANSAIFDF
+1108 NKANSAVFDF

-1182 NGSWLFIP
+1182 NGSWLFTP

-1323 SVPVIVLDSADDT
+1323 SVPVIVLNSADDT
-1336 GIQGDNMTNST
+1336 GVQGDNMTNST

-1375 FDATKGTGGWTF
+1375 FDATKGVGGWSF
-1387 TPPTSWADGDYT
+1387 TPTGAWADGDYT

-1429 IELVNDSGIPDDNL
+1429 IELVNDSGIPNDNL

-1472 FNATQSATPGVWDYI
+1472 FNATQNATPGVWDYI

-1508 NKATQTL
+1508 NKTTQTL

-1556 DTDVSRVIVE
+1556 DTDVSRVTVE

-1633 NDSGIPGDNL
+1633 NDSGIPDDNL

-1672 FDATQSATSGVWDY
+1672 FDATQSATPGVWDY

-1710 TTQKLDFTIDTILSE
+1710 TTQKLDFIIDTMLSE

-2017 TIDTQIT
+2017 TIDTQIA

-2137 GDHLTN
+2137 GDNLTN

-2322 STPVIVLDSADDSGV
+2322 STPVIVLDSADDTGIQ
-2337 HGDNM
+2337 GDNM
-2342 TNHTQPTFAL
+2342 TNRTQPTFNL

-2371 TTTFDATKDA
+2371 TTTFDATKGV

-2387 PTGAWADGDYTL
+2387 PPTSWGAGDYTL

-2438 DDNLTNNVRPHFQ
+2438 DDNLTNNVRPQFQ
-2451 VTVPTDV
+2451 VKVPTDV
-2458 NVVRLSIDGGKTWFN
+2458 N
-2473 ATQSATPG
+2473 
-2481 VWDYIWPDDVADGG
+2481 
-2495 YTLTVEATDEA
+2495 E
-2506 GNKATQTL
+2506 
-2514 DFTIDTTLSVPTL
+2514 
-2527 SLDSADDSGIA
+2527 
-2538 GDNITNVKTPGFTL
+2538 
-2552 NNIDTDVSRVI
+2552 
-2563 VEVMHNGIK
+2563 
-2572 QEVPLVQTG
+2572 
-2581 GQWRFAPTSDW
+2581 
-2592 ADGDYILTVKVE
+2592 
-2604 DRAGNVKQSAPL
+2604 
-2616 TVTVDTHIAIDRIE
+2616 
-2630 LVNDSGIPGDNLT
+2630 
-2643 NEARPHFQVTVPADV
+2643 
-2658 NGVRLSI
+2658 
-2665 DGGKTWFD
+2665 
-2673 ATQSATSG
+2673 
-2681 VWDYTWLTNVANG
+2681 
-2694 PHTLMVEASD
+2694 
-2704 KAGNKTTQKLDFTID
+2704 
-2719 TILSEPT
+2719 
-2726 ITLDSADDSAAGDN
+2726 
-2740 ITNVKMPG
+2740 
-2748 FTLGNIDAD
+2748 
-2757 VTKVVVTVAH
+2757 
-2767 DGKNQQIELIKNGGV
+2767 
-2782 WRFTPGAA
+2782 
-2790 WTDGDYTLTVKVED
+2790 
-2804 KAGNTNYSAPLTVTI
+2804 
-2819 DTQTSIDRIELLN
+2819 
-2832 DTGIVGDNLTNEARP
+2832 
-2847 QFHITVPTD
+2847 
-2856 VNSVQLSLDGGINW
+2856 
-2870 VNATLTSD
+2870 
-2878 GVWEYIWP
+2878 
-2886 TDLVENTYTLTVK
+2886 
-2899 ATDVAGNTATETL
+2899 
-2912 NFIIDTTL
+2912 
-2920 STPTI
+2920 
-2925 TLDSADDSGTAND
+2925 
-2938 NKTNVKTPGF
+2938 
-2948 IIGGIDSDVTQVVVQ
+2948 
-2963 VMRDGHSEEVE
+2963 
-2974 LTQTNGQWRFVPGSA
+2974 
-2989 WTDGDYTLTVT
+2989 
-3000 VKDEAGNIRHSA
+3000 
-3012 PLTVTI
+3012 
-3018 DTQITIDHIELVND
+3018 
-3032 SGIPD
+3032 
-3037 DNLTNNVRP
+3037 
-3046 HFQVTVPT
+3046 
-3054 DVNVVRLSIDGGKT
+3054 VRLSIDGGKT

-3102 KAGNKTTQQLDFII
+3102 KAGNQTTQKLDFII
-3116 DTLLSEP
+3116 DTMLSEP
-3123 TIVLDNTDDSGTKG
+3123 TIVLDSTDDSGTKG
-3137 DNLTNVNKPTFL
+3137 DNLTNANKPTFI

-3200 RVEDDAGNVKYS
+3200 RVEDEAGNVKYS

-3317 TRLSTPTIAMDSRDD
+3317 TRLSTPTITMDSRDD

-3350 GNIDADAHSVI
+3350 GNIDSDAQSVI

-3401 TDNAGNVRQSTPLVV
+3401 TDNAGNVRQSTPLIV

-3471 ATQGIEGVW
+3471 AAQGIEGVW

-3622 IDRIELVNDSGVPG
+3622 IDHIELVNDSGVPG
-3636 DNVTK
+3636 DNITK

-3688 PEGQHTLTVEV
+3688 PEGQHTLIVEV

-3708 ETLNFTIDITLLTP
+3708 GTLDFTIDITLLTP

-3851 IHQVDSDV
+3851 IRQVDSDV

-3915 FEVRIDTTTTI
+3915 LEVRIDTTTTI

-3952 DVPGDVVQVRVT
+3952 DVPGDVIQVRVT

-4184 SALPDGQHTL
+4184 SALPDGKHTL

-4301 NTKTSAELRI
+4301 NTKTSAELQI

-4531 TSVTT
+4531 TSVTK

-4558 SYSVTANGNNLW
+4558 SYPVTANGNNLW

-4617 ASDTGNSNSD
+4617 ASDTGSSNSD

-4660 LKQTITVGADGN
+4660 LKHTITVGADGN

-4726 HEATSLRP
+4726 YEATSLRP
-4734 EFKGFAE
+4734 EFKGLAE

-4835 IGSTLPN
+4835 VGNTLPN
-4842 TIVSIYVDG
+4842 AIVSIYVDG

-4965 GNDGNYE
+4965 GNDGNYV

-5074 EDKAGNSQQKEI
+5074 EDKAGNSQQKDI

-5298 DDLITNHNK
+5298 DDLITSHNK

-5375 IDTSTFIDNPAMV
+5375 IDTSTFIDNPVMM

-5400 ITSQTRPTFSIFGE
+5400 ITSQTRPAFSIYGE

-5538 EKGHWQMPVNPLYFT
+5538 DKGHWQMPVNPLYFT

-5582 IKVFTSELD
+5582 IQVFTSELD

-5599 EWWSNSDL
+5599 DWWSNSST
-5607 ITMRGTGEIGATV
+5607 ITMRGMGEIGATV

-5634 AATGRWELST
+5634 AANGQWELST
-5644 DKLPEGTYDIS
+5644 DQLPEGKYDITLS
-5655 LVIEDSAGNRWEDV
+5655 IEDNAGNRKEEV
-5669 REIFIDRT
+5669 HEIFIDRT

-5707 ITDSEGNTY
+5707 ITDSNGNTY

-5757 MKEVPVISLSPDSD
+5757 MKETPVISLSPDSD

-5781 DKQPTFIIGNLESD
+5781 DNQPTFIIGNLESD

-5868 EDNGASDSD
+5868 EGNGASDSD
-5877 NVTNHTQPKFT
+5877 NVTNHNHTQPKFT

-5932 NYTLSVTVVD
+5932 TYTLSVTVVD
-5942 RAGNSQQS
+5942 RAGNSLQS
-5950 ASLAVTVDSTVT
+5950 ASLEVTVDSTVT

-5971 ASDDATA
+5971 ASDDATP

-5997 RTEPSAAEE
+5997 RTVPSAAEE
-6006 SVVKVTAYSITLLNA
+6006 SVVKETAYSITLLNA

-6044 IVNVSIMFE
+6044 IVNVSVMFE

-6080 MDVKFI
+6080 MDVKFL
-6086 DKDNDFLIK
+6086 DKDDDFLIK

-6102 HSSADIVNAMNVRGK
+6102 HSSADIVNAMNARGK

-6133 NNNGAIDVFAVNE
+6133 NNNGAIEVFAVNE

>member
-1 MGNKSIQKF
+1 
-10 FADQN
+10 QN

-2125 IVLDNTDDSGTK
+2125 IVLDSTDDSGTK

-2426 NNIELVN
+2426 NN
-2433 DSGIP
+2433 
-2438 DDNLTNNVRPHFQ
+2438 
-2451 VTVPTDV
+2451 
-2458 NVVRLSIDGGKTWFN
+2458 
-2473 ATQSATPG
+2473 
-2481 VWDYIWPDDVADGG
+2481 
-2495 YTLTVEATDEA
+2495 
-2506 GNKATQTL
+2506 
-2514 DFTIDTTLSVPTL
+2514 
-2527 SLDSADDSGIA
+2527 
-2538 GDNITNVKTPGFTL
+2538 
-2552 NNIDTDVSRVI
+2552 
-2563 VEVMHNGIK
+2563 
-2572 QEVPLVQTG
+2572 
-2581 GQWRFAPTSDW
+2581 
-2592 ADGDYILTVKVE
+2592 
-2604 DRAGNVKQSAPL
+2604 
-2616 TVTVDTHIAIDRIE
+2616 
-2630 LVNDSGIPGDNLT
+2630 
-2643 NEARPHFQVTVPADV
+2643 
-2658 NGVRLSI
+2658 
-2665 DGGKTWFD
+2665 
-2673 ATQSATSG
+2673 
-2681 VWDYTWLTNVANG
+2681 
-2694 PHTLMVEASD
+2694 
-2704 KAGNKTTQKLDFTID
+2704 
-2719 TILSEPT
+2719 
-2726 ITLDSADDSAAGDN
+2726 
-2740 ITNVKMPG
+2740 
-2748 FTLGNIDAD
+2748 
-2757 VTKVVVTVAH
+2757 
-2767 DGKNQQIELIKNGGV
+2767 
-2782 WRFTPGAA
+2782 
-2790 WTDGDYTLTVKVED
+2790 
-2804 KAGNTNYSAPLTVTI
+2804 
-2819 DTQTSIDRIELLN
+2819 
-2832 DTGIVGDNLTNEARP
+2832 
-2847 QFHITVPTD
+2847 
-2856 VNSVQLSLDGGINW
+2856 
-2870 VNATLTSD
+2870 
-2878 GVWEYIWP
+2878 
-2886 TDLVENTYTLTVK
+2886 
-2899 ATDVAGNTATETL
+2899 
-2912 NFIIDTTL
+2912 
-2920 STPTI
+2920 
-2925 TLDSADDSGTAND
+2925 
-2938 NKTNVKTPGF
+2938 
-2948 IIGGIDSDVTQVVVQ
+2948 
-2963 VMRDGHSEEVE
+2963 
-2974 LTQTNGQWRFVPGSA
+2974 
-2989 WTDGDYTLTVT
+2989 
-3000 VKDEAGNIRHSA
+3000 
-3012 PLTVTI
+3012 
-3018 DTQITIDHIELVND
+3018 IELVND

-4271 NTGGN
+4271 NTRGN

-4558 SYSVTANGNNLW
+4558 SYPVTANGNNLW

>member
-1 MGNKSIQKF
+1 MENKSIQKF

-422 TDSIITDTIAPEK
+422 TDSIITDTIPPEK

-1058 IISVQVWDAMSDTQ
+1058 IISVQVWDAASDTQ

-1108 NKANSAIFDF
+1108 NKANSAVFDF

-1310 VTKTIDFAVDTTL
+1310 ATKTIDFAVDTTL

-1375 FDATKGTGGWTF
+1375 FDATKGTGGWSF
-1387 TPPTSWADGDYT
+1387 TPTGAWADGDYT

-1429 IELVNDSGIPDDNL
+1429 IELVNDSGIPNDNL

-1472 FNATQSATPGVWDYI
+1472 FNATQSATPGAWDYI

-1493 DGGYTLTVEATDEAG
+1493 DGGYTLTVEATDKAG
-1508 NKATQTL
+1508 NKTTQEL

-1710 TTQKLDFTIDTILSE
+1710 TTQKLDFTVDTILSE

-2125 IVLDNTDDSGTK
+2125 IVLDSTDDSGTK
-2137 GDHLTN
+2137 GDNLTN

-2322 STPVIVLDSADDSGV
+2322 STPVIVLDSADDTGIQ
-2337 HGDNM
+2337 GDNM
-2342 TNHTQPTFAL
+2342 TNRTQPTFNL

-2387 PTGAWADGDYTL
+2387 PPTSWGAGDYTL

-2451 VTVPTDV
+2451 VKVPTDV
-2458 NVVRLSIDGGKTWFN
+2458 N
-2473 ATQSATPG
+2473 
-2481 VWDYIWPDDVADGG
+2481 
-2495 YTLTVEATDEA
+2495 E
-2506 GNKATQTL
+2506 
-2514 DFTIDTTLSVPTL
+2514 
-2527 SLDSADDSGIA
+2527 
-2538 GDNITNVKTPGFTL
+2538 
-2552 NNIDTDVSRVI
+2552 
-2563 VEVMHNGIK
+2563 
-2572 QEVPLVQTG
+2572 
-2581 GQWRFAPTSDW
+2581 
-2592 ADGDYILTVKVE
+2592 
-2604 DRAGNVKQSAPL
+2604 
-2616 TVTVDTHIAIDRIE
+2616 
-2630 LVNDSGIPGDNLT
+2630 
-2643 NEARPHFQVTVPADV
+2643 
-2658 NGVRLSI
+2658 
-2665 DGGKTWFD
+2665 
-2673 ATQSATSG
+2673 
-2681 VWDYTWLTNVANG
+2681 
-2694 PHTLMVEASD
+2694 
-2704 KAGNKTTQKLDFTID
+2704 
-2719 TILSEPT
+2719 
-2726 ITLDSADDSAAGDN
+2726 
-2740 ITNVKMPG
+2740 
-2748 FTLGNIDAD
+2748 
-2757 VTKVVVTVAH
+2757 
-2767 DGKNQQIELIKNGGV
+2767 
-2782 WRFTPGAA
+2782 
-2790 WTDGDYTLTVKVED
+2790 
-2804 KAGNTNYSAPLTVTI
+2804 
-2819 DTQTSIDRIELLN
+2819 
-2832 DTGIVGDNLTNEARP
+2832 
-2847 QFHITVPTD
+2847 
-2856 VNSVQLSLDGGINW
+2856 
-2870 VNATLTSD
+2870 
-2878 GVWEYIWP
+2878 
-2886 TDLVENTYTLTVK
+2886 
-2899 ATDVAGNTATETL
+2899 
-2912 NFIIDTTL
+2912 
-2920 STPTI
+2920 
-2925 TLDSADDSGTAND
+2925 
-2938 NKTNVKTPGF
+2938 
-2948 IIGGIDSDVTQVVVQ
+2948 
-2963 VMRDGHSEEVE
+2963 
-2974 LTQTNGQWRFVPGSA
+2974 
-2989 WTDGDYTLTVT
+2989 
-3000 VKDEAGNIRHSA
+3000 
-3012 PLTVTI
+3012 
-3018 DTQITIDHIELVND
+3018 
-3032 SGIPD
+3032 
-3037 DNLTNNVRP
+3037 
-3046 HFQVTVPT
+3046 
-3054 DVNVVRLSIDGGKT
+3054 VRLSIDGGKT

-3102 KAGNKTTQQLDFII
+3102 KAGNQTTQKLDFII

-3123 TIVLDNTDDSGTKG
+3123 TIVLDSTDDSGTKG
-3137 DNLTNVNKPTFL
+3137 DNLTNANKPTFI

-3273 TQGTAGIWD
+3273 TQGTAGTWD

-3401 TDNAGNVRQSTPLVV
+3401 QDNAGNVRQSTPLVV

-3523 IALDSTDD
+3523 IELDSTDD

-3708 ETLNFTIDITLLTP
+3708 ETLNFTIDITLMTP

-3851 IHQVDSDV
+3851 IRQVDSDV

-4531 TSVTT
+4531 TSVTK

-4558 SYSVTANGNNLW
+4558 SYPVTANGNNLW

-4895 AVDVTIDTEVA
+4895 AVDLTIDTEVA

-5298 DDLITNHNK
+5298 DDLITSHNK

-5375 IDTSTFIDNPAMV
+5375 IDTSTFIDNPVMM

-5400 ITSQTRPTFSIFGE
+5400 ITSQTRPAFSIYGE

-5474 DTFNTTPVA
+5474 DTLNTTPVA

-5538 EKGHWQMPVNPLYFT
+5538 DKGHWQMPVNPLYFT

-5582 IKVFTSELD
+5582 IQVFTSELD

-5599 EWWSNSDL
+5599 DWWSNSST
-5607 ITMRGTGEIGATV
+5607 ITMRGMGEIGATV

-5634 AATGRWELST
+5634 AANGQWELST
-5644 DKLPEGTYDIS
+5644 DQLPEGKYDITLS
-5655 LVIEDSAGNRWEDV
+5655 IEDNAGNRKEEV
-5669 REIFIDRT
+5669 HEIFIDRT

-5707 ITDSEGNTY
+5707 ITDSNGNTY

-5899 TVNVTHNGVTDIY
+5899 SVNVTHNGVTDIY

-5997 RTEPSAAEE
+5997 RTVPSAAEE
-6006 SVVKVTAYSITLLNA
+6006 SVVKETAYSITLLNA

-6044 IVNVSIMFE
+6044 IVNVSVMFE

-6086 DKDNDFLIK
+6086 DKDDDFLIK

-6102 HSSADIVNAMNVRGK
+6102 HSSADIVNAMNARGK

>member
-1 MGNKSIQKF
+1 
-10 FADQN
+10 
-15 SVIDLSSLGNA
+15 SSLGNA

-2125 IVLDNTDDSGTK
+2125 IVLDSTDDSGTK

-2426 NNIELVN
+2426 NN
-2433 DSGIP
+2433 
-2438 DDNLTNNVRPHFQ
+2438 
-2451 VTVPTDV
+2451 
-2458 NVVRLSIDGGKTWFN
+2458 
-2473 ATQSATPG
+2473 
-2481 VWDYIWPDDVADGG
+2481 
-2495 YTLTVEATDEA
+2495 
-2506 GNKATQTL
+2506 
-2514 DFTIDTTLSVPTL
+2514 
-2527 SLDSADDSGIA
+2527 
-2538 GDNITNVKTPGFTL
+2538 
-2552 NNIDTDVSRVI
+2552 
-2563 VEVMHNGIK
+2563 
-2572 QEVPLVQTG
+2572 
-2581 GQWRFAPTSDW
+2581 
-2592 ADGDYILTVKVE
+2592 
-2604 DRAGNVKQSAPL
+2604 
-2616 TVTVDTHIAIDRIE
+2616 
-2630 LVNDSGIPGDNLT
+2630 
-2643 NEARPHFQVTVPADV
+2643 
-2658 NGVRLSI
+2658 
-2665 DGGKTWFD
+2665 
-2673 ATQSATSG
+2673 
-2681 VWDYTWLTNVANG
+2681 
-2694 PHTLMVEASD
+2694 
-2704 KAGNKTTQKLDFTID
+2704 
-2719 TILSEPT
+2719 
-2726 ITLDSADDSAAGDN
+2726 
-2740 ITNVKMPG
+2740 
-2748 FTLGNIDAD
+2748 
-2757 VTKVVVTVAH
+2757 
-2767 DGKNQQIELIKNGGV
+2767 
-2782 WRFTPGAA
+2782 
-2790 WTDGDYTLTVKVED
+2790 
-2804 KAGNTNYSAPLTVTI
+2804 
-2819 DTQTSIDRIELLN
+2819 
-2832 DTGIVGDNLTNEARP
+2832 
-2847 QFHITVPTD
+2847 
-2856 VNSVQLSLDGGINW
+2856 
-2870 VNATLTSD
+2870 
-2878 GVWEYIWP
+2878 
-2886 TDLVENTYTLTVK
+2886 
-2899 ATDVAGNTATETL
+2899 
-2912 NFIIDTTL
+2912 
-2920 STPTI
+2920 
-2925 TLDSADDSGTAND
+2925 
-2938 NKTNVKTPGF
+2938 
-2948 IIGGIDSDVTQVVVQ
+2948 
-2963 VMRDGHSEEVE
+2963 
-2974 LTQTNGQWRFVPGSA
+2974 
-2989 WTDGDYTLTVT
+2989 
-3000 VKDEAGNIRHSA
+3000 
-3012 PLTVTI
+3012 
-3018 DTQITIDHIELVND
+3018 IELVND

-4558 SYSVTANGNNLW
+4558 SYPVTANGNNLW

>member
-541 NDSGIVGDNVT
+541 DDSGIVGDNVT

-600 GINNLTFTVE
+600 GVNNLTFTVE

-627 IAPVP
+627 VAPVP

-638 DYVVLP
+638 DFVVLP

-1030 PDSDSGISDD
+1030 PDSDSGIADD

-1108 NKANSAIFDF
+1108 NKANSAVFDF

-1182 NGSWLFIP
+1182 NGSWLFTP

-1204 VEDKAGNTNY
+1204 VEDKAGNTSY

-1273 VQATPGVAGSWEY
+1273 VQATPGEAGSWEY

-1375 FDATKGTGGWTF
+1375 FDATKGTGGWSF
-1387 TPPTSWADGDYT
+1387 TPTGAWADGDYT

-1429 IELVNDSGIPDDNL
+1429 IELVNDSGIPNDNL

-1472 FNATQSATPGVWDYI
+1472 FNATQSATPGAWDYI

-1493 DGGYTLTVEATDEAG
+1493 DGGYTLTVEATDKAG
-1508 NKATQTL
+1508 NKTTQEL

-1881 WEYIWPTDLVENTY
+1881 WEYIWPTDLIENTY

-2017 TIDTQIT
+2017 TIDTQI
-2024 IDHIELVND
+2024 
-2033 SGIPD
+2033 
-2038 DNLTNN
+2038 
-2044 VRPHF
+2044 
-2049 QVTVPTDVNVVRL
+2049 
-2062 SIDGGK
+2062 
-2068 TWFNATQSATPG
+2068 A
-2080 VWDYTWLAD
+2080 
-2089 VGEGKHTLTVEAT
+2089 
-2102 DKAGNKTTQQLDFI
+2102 
-2116 IDTLLSEPT
+2116 
-2125 IVLDNTDDSGTK
+2125 
-2137 GDHLTN
+2137 
-2143 VNKPTFLLGNID
+2143 
-2155 ADARY
+2155 
-2160 VTVEVQHGG
+2160 
-2169 TKEVLT
+2169 
-2175 ATKDATGN
+2175 
-2183 WSVTPTGTWAD
+2183 
-2194 GDYTLTVR
+2194 
-2202 VEDEAGNEKHSAS
+2202 
-2215 LTVTVDTQIT
+2215 
-2225 IDVIELV
+2225 
-2232 NDNGIPGDNMTNDA
+2232 
-2246 HPQFRVTVPG
+2246 
-2256 DVNEVSLSID
+2256 
-2266 GGVTWVK
+2266 
-2273 ATQSA
+2273 
-2278 TPGVWNYTWP
+2278 
-2288 GTVPDGDYTLNVKA
+2288 
-2302 TDNAGNTVTETLHFT
+2302 
-2317 IDTTL
+2317 
-2322 STPVIVLDSADDSGV
+2322 
-2337 HGDNM
+2337 
-2342 TNHTQPTFAL
+2342 
-2352 QHIDDD
+2352 
-2358 AVRVTVSVEHGGV
+2358 
-2371 TTTFDATKDA
+2371 
-2381 GGWTFT
+2381 
-2387 PTGAWADGDYTL
+2387 
-2399 SVSVEDKAGNTSHS
+2399 
-2413 ASLTVTVDTQIAI
+2413 
-2426 NNIELVN
+2426 
-2433 DSGIP
+2433 
-2438 DDNLTNNVRPHFQ
+2438 
-2451 VTVPTDV
+2451 
-2458 NVVRLSIDGGKTWFN
+2458 
-2473 ATQSATPG
+2473 
-2481 VWDYIWPDDVADGG
+2481 
-2495 YTLTVEATDEA
+2495 
-2506 GNKATQTL
+2506 
-2514 DFTIDTTLSVPTL
+2514 
-2527 SLDSADDSGIA
+2527 
-2538 GDNITNVKTPGFTL
+2538 
-2552 NNIDTDVSRVI
+2552 
-2563 VEVMHNGIK
+2563 
-2572 QEVPLVQTG
+2572 
-2581 GQWRFAPTSDW
+2581 
-2592 ADGDYILTVKVE
+2592 
-2604 DRAGNVKQSAPL
+2604 
-2616 TVTVDTHIAIDRIE
+2616 
-2630 LVNDSGIPGDNLT
+2630 
-2643 NEARPHFQVTVPADV
+2643 
-2658 NGVRLSI
+2658 
-2665 DGGKTWFD
+2665 
-2673 ATQSATSG
+2673 
-2681 VWDYTWLTNVANG
+2681 
-2694 PHTLMVEASD
+2694 
-2704 KAGNKTTQKLDFTID
+2704 
-2719 TILSEPT
+2719 
-2726 ITLDSADDSAAGDN
+2726 
-2740 ITNVKMPG
+2740 
-2748 FTLGNIDAD
+2748 
-2757 VTKVVVTVAH
+2757 
-2767 DGKNQQIELIKNGGV
+2767 
-2782 WRFTPGAA
+2782 
-2790 WTDGDYTLTVKVED
+2790 
-2804 KAGNTNYSAPLTVTI
+2804 
-2819 DTQTSIDRIELLN
+2819 
-2832 DTGIVGDNLTNEARP
+2832 
-2847 QFHITVPTD
+2847 
-2856 VNSVQLSLDGGINW
+2856 
-2870 VNATLTSD
+2870 
-2878 GVWEYIWP
+2878 
-2886 TDLVENTYTLTVK
+2886 
-2899 ATDVAGNTATETL
+2899 
-2912 NFIIDTTL
+2912 
-2920 STPTI
+2920 
-2925 TLDSADDSGTAND
+2925 
-2938 NKTNVKTPGF
+2938 
-2948 IIGGIDSDVTQVVVQ
+2948 
-2963 VMRDGHSEEVE
+2963 
-2974 LTQTNGQWRFVPGSA
+2974 
-2989 WTDGDYTLTVT
+2989 
-3000 VKDEAGNIRHSA
+3000 
-3012 PLTVTI
+3012 
-3018 DTQITIDHIELVND
+3018 IDHIELVND

-3164 QHGGTKEVLTATKGA
+3164 QHGGTKEVLTATKDATGNWSVTPTGTWADGDYTLTVRVEDEAGNEKHSASLTVTVDTQITIDAIELVNDNGIPGDNMTNDAHPQFRVTVPGDVNEVSLSIDGGVTWVKATQSATPGVWNYTWPGTVPDGDYTLNVKATDNAGNTVTETLHFTIDTTLSVPVIVLNSADDTGVQGDNMTNSTQPTFALQHIDDDAVRVTVSVEHGGVTTTFDATKGVGGWSFTPTGAWADGDYTLSVSVEDKAGNTSHSASLTVTVDTQIAINNIELVNDSGIPDDNLTNNVRPHFQVKVPTDVNEVRLSIDGGKTWFNATQSATPGVWDYTWLADVGEGKHTLTVEATDKAGNQTTQKLDFIIDTMLSEPTIVLDSTDDSGTKGDNLTNANKPTFILGNIDADARYVTVEVQYGGTKEVLTATKGA

-3317 TRLSTPTIAMDSRDD
+3317 TRLSTPTITMDSRDD

-3350 GNIDADAHSVI
+3350 GNIDSDAQSVI

-3401 TDNAGNVRQSTPLVV
+3401 TDNAGNVRQSTPLIV

-3471 ATQGIEGVW
+3471 AAQGIEGVW

-3622 IDRIELVNDSGVPG
+3622 IDHIELVNDSGVPG

-3708 ETLNFTIDITLLTP
+3708 ETLNFTIDITLMTP

-3851 IHQVDSDV
+3851 IRQVDSDV

-4301 NTKTSAELRI
+4301 NTKTSAELKI

-4531 TSVTT
+4531 TSVTK

-4558 SYSVTANGNNLW
+4558 SYPVTANGNNLW

-4835 IGSTLPN
+4835 VGNTLPN
-4842 TIVSIYVDG
+4842 AIVSIYVDG

-4965 GNDGNYE
+4965 GNDGNYV

-5038 RNPQGVVIATLVV
+5038 RSPQGVVIATLVV

-5074 EDKAGNSQQKEI
+5074 EDKAGNSQQKDI

-5400 ITSQTRPTFSIFGE
+5400 ITSQTRPTFSISGE

-5582 IKVFTSELD
+5582 IQVFTSELD

-5599 EWWSNSDL
+5599 DWWSNSST
-5607 ITMRGTGEIGATV
+5607 ITMRGMGEIGATV

-5634 AATGRWELST
+5634 AANGQWELST
-5644 DKLPEGTYDIS
+5644 DQLPEGKYDITLS
-5655 LVIEDSAGNRWEDV
+5655 IEDNAGNRKEEV
-5669 REIFIDRT
+5669 HEIFIDRT

-5707 ITDSEGNTY
+5707 ITDSNGNTY

-5742 VDAIGNRSDDVPLDI
+5742 VDAIGNRSDDVSLDI

-5868 EDNGASDSD
+5868 EDNGVSDSD

-5899 TVNVTHNGVTDIY
+5899 TVNVTHNGVTDTY

-5932 NYTLSVTVVD
+5932 TYTLSVTVVD

-5997 RTEPSAAEE
+5997 RTVPSAAEE
-6006 SVVKVTAYSITLLNA
+6006 SVVKETAYSITLLNA

-6102 HSSADIVNAMNVRGK
+6102 HSSADIVNAMNARGK

>member
-160 KQIEEMLQNFL
+160 KQMEEMLQEFL

-422 TDSIITDTIAPEK
+422 TDSIITDTIPPEK

-963 IDGALIAEVRTNK
+963 VDGALIAEVRTNK

-1030 PDSDSGISDD
+1030 PDSDSGIADD

-1058 IISVQVWDAMSDTQ
+1058 IISVQVWDAASDTQ

-1108 NKANSAIFDF
+1108 NKANSAVFDF

-1182 NGSWLFIP
+1182 NGSWLFTP

-1214 SAPLTVVIDTQIA
+1214 STPLTVVIDTQIA

-1323 SVPVIVLDSADDT
+1323 SVPVIVLNSADDT
-1336 GIQGDNMTNST
+1336 GVQGDNMTNST

-1387 TPPTSWADGDYT
+1387 TPPALWADGDYT

-1429 IELVNDSGIPDDNL
+1429 IELVNDSGIPNDNL
-1443 TNNVRPHFQVTV
+1443 TNNVRPQFQVTV

-1472 FNATQSATPGVWDYI
+1472 FNATQGATPGAWDYI

-1493 DGGYTLTVEATDEAG
+1493 DGGYTLTVEATDKAG
-1508 NKATQTL
+1508 NQTTQEL

-1587 APTSDWADGDYI
+1587 APTSDWGDGDYI

-1710 TTQKLDFTIDTILSE
+1710 TTQKLDFIIDTMLSE

-2007 NIRHSAPLTV
+2007 NIRHSAPLKVTV
-2017 TIDTQIT
+2017 DTQIA

-2044 VRPHF
+2044 VRPQF

-2080 VWDYTWLAD
+2080 VWDYTWLTD
-2089 VGEGKHTLTVEAT
+2089 VANGSHTLTVEAT
-2102 DKAGNKTTQQLDFI
+2102 DAAGNKATQNLEFN

-2125 IVLDNTDDSGTK
+2125 IALDSTDDSGTK
-2137 GDHLTN
+2137 GDNLTS
-2143 VNKPTFLLGNID
+2143 VNKPTFILGNID

-2175 ATKDATGN
+2175 ATKGATGI
-2183 WSVTPTGTWAD
+2183 WSVTPTGMWAD
-2194 GDYTLTVR
+2194 GSHTLTVR
-2202 VEDEAGNEKHSAS
+2202 VEDEAGNVKYSVP

-2225 IDVIELV
+2225 IDDIELV
-2232 NDNGIPGDNMTNDA
+2232 NDSGTKGDNLTNDA
-2246 HPQFRVTVPG
+2246 NPHFRITVPG

-2273 ATQSA
+2273 AMQSS
-2278 TPGVWNYTWP
+2278 TSGVWNYTWP
-2288 GTVPDGDYTLNVKA
+2288 KTLADDDYTLTVKA
-2302 TDNAGNTVTETLHFT
+2302 TDNAGNTVTRTLDFT

-2322 STPVIVLDSADDSGV
+2322 STPVIVLDSADDTGV
-2337 HGDNM
+2337 QGDNM
-2342 TNHTQPTFAL
+2342 TNRTQPTFNL

-2371 TTTFDATKDA
+2371 TTTFDVTKDA

-2387 PTGAWADGDYTL
+2387 PPTSWGAGDYTL

-2438 DDNLTNNVRPHFQ
+2438 DDNLTNNVRPQFQ
-2451 VTVPTDV
+2451 VKVPTDV
-2458 NVVRLSIDGGKTWFN
+2458 N
-2473 ATQSATPG
+2473 
-2481 VWDYIWPDDVADGG
+2481 
-2495 YTLTVEATDEA
+2495 E
-2506 GNKATQTL
+2506 
-2514 DFTIDTTLSVPTL
+2514 
-2527 SLDSADDSGIA
+2527 
-2538 GDNITNVKTPGFTL
+2538 
-2552 NNIDTDVSRVI
+2552 
-2563 VEVMHNGIK
+2563 
-2572 QEVPLVQTG
+2572 
-2581 GQWRFAPTSDW
+2581 
-2592 ADGDYILTVKVE
+2592 
-2604 DRAGNVKQSAPL
+2604 
-2616 TVTVDTHIAIDRIE
+2616 
-2630 LVNDSGIPGDNLT
+2630 
-2643 NEARPHFQVTVPADV
+2643 
-2658 NGVRLSI
+2658 
-2665 DGGKTWFD
+2665 
-2673 ATQSATSG
+2673 
-2681 VWDYTWLTNVANG
+2681 
-2694 PHTLMVEASD
+2694 
-2704 KAGNKTTQKLDFTID
+2704 
-2719 TILSEPT
+2719 
-2726 ITLDSADDSAAGDN
+2726 
-2740 ITNVKMPG
+2740 
-2748 FTLGNIDAD
+2748 
-2757 VTKVVVTVAH
+2757 
-2767 DGKNQQIELIKNGGV
+2767 
-2782 WRFTPGAA
+2782 
-2790 WTDGDYTLTVKVED
+2790 
-2804 KAGNTNYSAPLTVTI
+2804 
-2819 DTQTSIDRIELLN
+2819 
-2832 DTGIVGDNLTNEARP
+2832 
-2847 QFHITVPTD
+2847 
-2856 VNSVQLSLDGGINW
+2856 
-2870 VNATLTSD
+2870 
-2878 GVWEYIWP
+2878 
-2886 TDLVENTYTLTVK
+2886 
-2899 ATDVAGNTATETL
+2899 
-2912 NFIIDTTL
+2912 
-2920 STPTI
+2920 
-2925 TLDSADDSGTAND
+2925 
-2938 NKTNVKTPGF
+2938 
-2948 IIGGIDSDVTQVVVQ
+2948 
-2963 VMRDGHSEEVE
+2963 
-2974 LTQTNGQWRFVPGSA
+2974 
-2989 WTDGDYTLTVT
+2989 
-3000 VKDEAGNIRHSA
+3000 
-3012 PLTVTI
+3012 
-3018 DTQITIDHIELVND
+3018 
-3032 SGIPD
+3032 
-3037 DNLTNNVRP
+3037 
-3046 HFQVTVPT
+3046 
-3054 DVNVVRLSIDGGKT
+3054 VRLSIDGGKT

-3102 KAGNKTTQQLDFII
+3102 KAGNQTTQKLDFII

-3123 TIVLDNTDDSGTKG
+3123 TIALDSTDDSGTKG
-3137 DNLTNVNKPTFL
+3137 DNLTSVNKPTFI

-3185 TPTGTWA
+3185 TPTGMWA
-3192 DGDYTLTV
+3192 DGSHTLTV

-3221 QITIDVIELVNDNGI
+3221 HIAIDDIELVNDNGI

-3296 TVEATDKAGNKTT
+3296 TVEATDKAGNQTT

-3401 TDNAGNVRQSTPLVV
+3401 QDNAGNVRQSTPLIV

-3471 ATQGIEGVW
+3471 AAQGIEGVW

-3814 KVTIDGTLTTP
+3814 KVTIDGSLTTP

-3830 AGEDSGTVGDRLTNH
+3830 AGEDSGTVGDRLTKH

-3851 IHQVDSDV
+3851 IRQVDSDV

-3915 FEVRIDTTTTI
+3915 LEVRIDTTTTI

-3952 DVPGDVVQVRVT
+3952 DVPGDVIQVRVT

-3974 RKNADGQWIFDS
+3974 RKNADGQWIFDT

-3997 RVEATDEAGN
+3997 RVEATDQAGN

-4301 NTKTSAELRI
+4301 NTKTSAELQI

-4361 VNWTPISKNAA
+4361 VNWTPVSKNAA
-4372 GQWEFTAG
+4372 GQWQFTAG
-4380 SALPDG
+4380 SALSDG

-4503 FTIDTI
+4503 FTIDTV
-4509 VSDPSIDLLDADDT
+4509 VSDPRIDLLDADDT

-4531 TSVTT
+4531 TSVTK

-4558 SYSVTANGNNLW
+4558 SYPVTANGNNLW

-4602 FTIDTTTSVSVRMEP
+4602 FTIDTTTSVSVRMET
-4617 ASDTGNSNSD
+4617 ASDTGSSNSD

-4660 LKQTITVGADGN
+4660 LKHTITVGADGN

-4726 HEATSLRP
+4726 YEATSLRP
-4734 EFKGFAE
+4734 EFKGLAE

-4835 IGSTLPN
+4835 VGNTLPN
-4842 TIVSIYVDG
+4842 AIVSIYVDG

-5038 RNPQGVVIATLVV
+5038 RNPQGGVIATLVV

-5074 EDKAGNSQQKEI
+5074 EDKAGNSQQKDI

-5253 TFNIHFSITD
+5253 KFNIHFSITD

-5298 DDLITNHNK
+5298 DDLITSHNK

-5375 IDTSTFIDNPAMV
+5375 IDTSTFIDNPVMM

-5400 ITSQTRPTFSIFGE
+5400 ITSQTRPAFSIYGE

-5538 EKGHWQMPVNPLYFT
+5538 DKGHWQMPVNPLYFT

-5582 IKVFTSELD
+5582 IQVFTSELD

-5599 EWWSNSDL
+5599 DWWSNSST
-5607 ITMRGTGEIGATV
+5607 ITMRGMGEIGATV

-5634 AATGRWELST
+5634 AANGQWELST
-5644 DKLPEGTYDIS
+5644 DQLPEGKYDITLS
-5655 LVIEDSAGNRWEDV
+5655 IEDNAGNRKEEV
-5669 REIFIDRT
+5669 HEIFIDRT

-5707 ITDSEGNTY
+5707 ITDSNGNTY

-5757 MKEVPVISLSPDSD
+5757 MKETPVISLSPDSD
-5771 SGTVGDNITR
+5771 SGTAGDNITR
-5781 DKQPTFIIGNLESD
+5781 DNQPTFIIGNLESD

-5877 NVTNHTQPKFT
+5877 NVTNHNHTQPKFT

-5912 QATQGADG
+5912 QATQDADG

-5932 NYTLSVTVVD
+5932 TYTLSVTVVD
-5942 RAGNSQQS
+5942 RAGNSLQS
-5950 ASLAVTVDSTVT
+5950 ASLEVTVDSTVT

-5971 ASDDATA
+5971 ASDDATP

-5997 RTEPSAAEE
+5997 RTVPSAAEE
-6006 SVVKVTAYSITLLNA
+6006 SVVKETAYSITLLNA

-6044 IVNVSIMFE
+6044 IVNVSVMFE

-6086 DKDNDFLIK
+6086 DKDDDFLIK

-6102 HSSADIVNAMNVRGK
+6102 HSSADIVNAMNARGK

>member
-300 APETLTDGTYNLEAE
+300 APETLTDGAYNLEAE

-422 TDSIITDTIAPEK
+422 TDSIITDTIPPEK

-638 DYVVLP
+638 DFVVLP

-1030 PDSDSGISDD
+1030 PDSDSGIADD

-1083 WAYTFTSDLTEGL
+1083 WAYTFTSDLTEVL

-1108 NKANSAIFDF
+1108 NKANSAVFDF

-1182 NGSWLFIP
+1182 NGSWLFTP

-1204 VEDKAGNTNY
+1204 VEDKAGNTSY

-1323 SVPVIVLDSADDT
+1323 SVPVIVLNSADDT
-1336 GIQGDNMTNST
+1336 GVQGDNMTNRT

-1472 FNATQSATPGVWDYI
+1472 FNATQSATPGAWDYI

-1493 DGGYTLTVEATDEAG
+1493 DGGYTLTVEATDKAG
-1508 NKATQTL
+1508 NKTTQEL

-1710 TTQKLDFTIDTILSE
+1710 TTQKLDFIIDTLLSE

-2125 IVLDNTDDSGTK
+2125 IVLDSTDDSGTK
-2137 GDHLTN
+2137 GDNLTN

-2322 STPVIVLDSADDSGV
+2322 SVPVIVLNSADDTGV
-2337 HGDNM
+2337 QGDNM
-2342 TNHTQPTFAL
+2342 TNSTQPTFAL

-2371 TTTFDATKDA
+2371 TTTFDATKGV
-2381 GGWTFT
+2381 GGWSFT

-2451 VTVPTDV
+2451 VKVPTDV
-2458 NVVRLSIDGGKTWFN
+2458 N
-2473 ATQSATPG
+2473 
-2481 VWDYIWPDDVADGG
+2481 
-2495 YTLTVEATDEA
+2495 E
-2506 GNKATQTL
+2506 
-2514 DFTIDTTLSVPTL
+2514 
-2527 SLDSADDSGIA
+2527 
-2538 GDNITNVKTPGFTL
+2538 
-2552 NNIDTDVSRVI
+2552 
-2563 VEVMHNGIK
+2563 
-2572 QEVPLVQTG
+2572 
-2581 GQWRFAPTSDW
+2581 
-2592 ADGDYILTVKVE
+2592 
-2604 DRAGNVKQSAPL
+2604 
-2616 TVTVDTHIAIDRIE
+2616 
-2630 LVNDSGIPGDNLT
+2630 
-2643 NEARPHFQVTVPADV
+2643 
-2658 NGVRLSI
+2658 
-2665 DGGKTWFD
+2665 
-2673 ATQSATSG
+2673 
-2681 VWDYTWLTNVANG
+2681 
-2694 PHTLMVEASD
+2694 
-2704 KAGNKTTQKLDFTID
+2704 
-2719 TILSEPT
+2719 
-2726 ITLDSADDSAAGDN
+2726 
-2740 ITNVKMPG
+2740 
-2748 FTLGNIDAD
+2748 
-2757 VTKVVVTVAH
+2757 
-2767 DGKNQQIELIKNGGV
+2767 
-2782 WRFTPGAA
+2782 
-2790 WTDGDYTLTVKVED
+2790 
-2804 KAGNTNYSAPLTVTI
+2804 
-2819 DTQTSIDRIELLN
+2819 
-2832 DTGIVGDNLTNEARP
+2832 
-2847 QFHITVPTD
+2847 
-2856 VNSVQLSLDGGINW
+2856 
-2870 VNATLTSD
+2870 
-2878 GVWEYIWP
+2878 
-2886 TDLVENTYTLTVK
+2886 
-2899 ATDVAGNTATETL
+2899 
-2912 NFIIDTTL
+2912 
-2920 STPTI
+2920 
-2925 TLDSADDSGTAND
+2925 
-2938 NKTNVKTPGF
+2938 
-2948 IIGGIDSDVTQVVVQ
+2948 
-2963 VMRDGHSEEVE
+2963 
-2974 LTQTNGQWRFVPGSA
+2974 
-2989 WTDGDYTLTVT
+2989 
-3000 VKDEAGNIRHSA
+3000 
-3012 PLTVTI
+3012 
-3018 DTQITIDHIELVND
+3018 
-3032 SGIPD
+3032 
-3037 DNLTNNVRP
+3037 
-3046 HFQVTVPT
+3046 
-3054 DVNVVRLSIDGGKT
+3054 VRLSIDGGKT

-3102 KAGNKTTQQLDFII
+3102 KAGNQTTQKLDFII
-3116 DTLLSEP
+3116 DTMLSEP
-3123 TIVLDNTDDSGTKG
+3123 TIVLDSTDDSGTKG
-3137 DNLTNVNKPTFL
+3137 DNLTNANKPTFI

-3164 QHGGTKEVLTATKGA
+3164 QYGGTKEVLTATKGA

-3317 TRLSTPTIAMDSRDD
+3317 TRLSTPTITMDSRDD

-3350 GNIDADAHSVI
+3350 GNIDSDAQSVI

-3401 TDNAGNVRQSTPLVV
+3401 TDNAGNVRQSTPLIV

-3471 ATQGIEGVW
+3471 AAQGIEGVW

-3622 IDRIELVNDSGVPG
+3622 IDHIELVNDSGVPG

-3708 ETLNFTIDITLLTP
+3708 ETLNFTIDITLMTP

-3851 IHQVDSDV
+3851 IRQVDSDV

-4301 NTKTSAELRI
+4301 NTKTSAELKI

-4531 TSVTT
+4531 TSVTK

-4558 SYSVTANGNNLW
+4558 SYPVTANGNNLW

-4835 IGSTLPN
+4835 VGNTLPN
-4842 TIVSIYVDG
+4842 AIVSIYVDG

-4965 GNDGNYE
+4965 GNDGNYV

-5038 RNPQGVVIATLVV
+5038 RSPQGVVIATLVV

-5074 EDKAGNSQQKEI
+5074 EDKAGNSQQKDI

-5337 GTWSYQFDNALK
+5337 GTWSYQFDNVLK

-5400 ITSQTRPTFSIFGE
+5400 ITSQTRPTFSISGE

-5582 IKVFTSELD
+5582 IQVFTSELD

-5599 EWWSNSDL
+5599 DWWSNSST
-5607 ITMRGTGEIGATV
+5607 ITMRGMGEIGATV

-5634 AATGRWELST
+5634 AANGQWELST
-5644 DKLPEGTYDIS
+5644 DQLPEGKYDITLS
-5655 LVIEDSAGNRWEDV
+5655 IEDNAGNRKEEV
-5669 REIFIDRT
+5669 HEIFIDRT

-5707 ITDSEGNTY
+5707 ITDSNGNTY

-5742 VDAIGNRSDDVPLDI
+5742 VDAIGNRSDDVSLDI

-5868 EDNGASDSD
+5868 EDNGVSDSD

-5899 TVNVTHNGVTDIY
+5899 TVNVTHNGVTDTY

-5932 NYTLSVTVVD
+5932 TYTLSVTVVD

-5997 RTEPSAAEE
+5997 RTVPSAAEE
-6006 SVVKVTAYSITLLNA
+6006 SVVKETAYSITLLNA

-6102 HSSADIVNAMNVRGK
+6102 HSSADIVNAMNARGK

>member
-300 APETLTDGTYNLEAE
+300 APETLTDGAYNLEAE

-422 TDSIITDTIAPEK
+422 TDSIITDTIPPEK

-638 DYVVLP
+638 DFVVLP

-1030 PDSDSGISDD
+1030 PDSDSGIADD

-1108 NKANSAIFDF
+1108 NKANSAVFDF

-1182 NGSWLFIP
+1182 NGSWLFTP

-1204 VEDKAGNTNY
+1204 VEDKAGNTSY

-1323 SVPVIVLDSADDT
+1323 SVPVIVLNSADDT
-1336 GIQGDNMTNST
+1336 GVQGDNMTNRT

-1472 FNATQSATPGVWDYI
+1472 FNATQSATPGAWDYI

-1493 DGGYTLTVEATDEAG
+1493 DGGYTLTVEATDKAG
-1508 NKATQTL
+1508 NKTTQEL

-1710 TTQKLDFTIDTILSE
+1710 TTQKLDFIIDTLLSE

-2125 IVLDNTDDSGTK
+2125 IVLDSTDDSGTK
-2137 GDHLTN
+2137 GDNLTN

-2322 STPVIVLDSADDSGV
+2322 SVPVIVLNSADDTGV
-2337 HGDNM
+2337 QGDNM
-2342 TNHTQPTFAL
+2342 TNSTQPTFAL

-2371 TTTFDATKDA
+2371 TTTFDATKGV
-2381 GGWTFT
+2381 GGWSFT

-2451 VTVPTDV
+2451 VKVPTDV
-2458 NVVRLSIDGGKTWFN
+2458 N
-2473 ATQSATPG
+2473 
-2481 VWDYIWPDDVADGG
+2481 
-2495 YTLTVEATDEA
+2495 E
-2506 GNKATQTL
+2506 
-2514 DFTIDTTLSVPTL
+2514 
-2527 SLDSADDSGIA
+2527 
-2538 GDNITNVKTPGFTL
+2538 
-2552 NNIDTDVSRVI
+2552 
-2563 VEVMHNGIK
+2563 
-2572 QEVPLVQTG
+2572 
-2581 GQWRFAPTSDW
+2581 
-2592 ADGDYILTVKVE
+2592 
-2604 DRAGNVKQSAPL
+2604 
-2616 TVTVDTHIAIDRIE
+2616 
-2630 LVNDSGIPGDNLT
+2630 
-2643 NEARPHFQVTVPADV
+2643 
-2658 NGVRLSI
+2658 
-2665 DGGKTWFD
+2665 
-2673 ATQSATSG
+2673 
-2681 VWDYTWLTNVANG
+2681 
-2694 PHTLMVEASD
+2694 
-2704 KAGNKTTQKLDFTID
+2704 
-2719 TILSEPT
+2719 
-2726 ITLDSADDSAAGDN
+2726 
-2740 ITNVKMPG
+2740 
-2748 FTLGNIDAD
+2748 
-2757 VTKVVVTVAH
+2757 
-2767 DGKNQQIELIKNGGV
+2767 
-2782 WRFTPGAA
+2782 
-2790 WTDGDYTLTVKVED
+2790 
-2804 KAGNTNYSAPLTVTI
+2804 
-2819 DTQTSIDRIELLN
+2819 
-2832 DTGIVGDNLTNEARP
+2832 
-2847 QFHITVPTD
+2847 
-2856 VNSVQLSLDGGINW
+2856 
-2870 VNATLTSD
+2870 
-2878 GVWEYIWP
+2878 
-2886 TDLVENTYTLTVK
+2886 
-2899 ATDVAGNTATETL
+2899 
-2912 NFIIDTTL
+2912 
-2920 STPTI
+2920 
-2925 TLDSADDSGTAND
+2925 
-2938 NKTNVKTPGF
+2938 
-2948 IIGGIDSDVTQVVVQ
+2948 
-2963 VMRDGHSEEVE
+2963 
-2974 LTQTNGQWRFVPGSA
+2974 
-2989 WTDGDYTLTVT
+2989 
-3000 VKDEAGNIRHSA
+3000 
-3012 PLTVTI
+3012 
-3018 DTQITIDHIELVND
+3018 
-3032 SGIPD
+3032 
-3037 DNLTNNVRP
+3037 
-3046 HFQVTVPT
+3046 
-3054 DVNVVRLSIDGGKT
+3054 VRLSIDGGKT

-3102 KAGNKTTQQLDFII
+3102 KAGNQTTQKLDFII
-3116 DTLLSEP
+3116 DTMLSEP
-3123 TIVLDNTDDSGTKG
+3123 TIVLDSTDDSGTKG
-3137 DNLTNVNKPTFL
+3137 DNLTNANKPTFI

-3164 QHGGTKEVLTATKGA
+3164 QYGGTKEVLTATKGA

-3317 TRLSTPTIAMDSRDD
+3317 TRLSTPTITMDSRDD

-3350 GNIDADAHSVI
+3350 GNIDSDAQSVI

-3401 TDNAGNVRQSTPLVV
+3401 TDNAGNVRQSTPLIV

-3471 ATQGIEGVW
+3471 AAQGIEGVW

-3622 IDRIELVNDSGVPG
+3622 IDHIELVNDSGVPG

-3708 ETLNFTIDITLLTP
+3708 ETLNFTIDITLMTP

-3851 IHQVDSDV
+3851 IRQVDSDV

-4301 NTKTSAELRI
+4301 NTKTSAELKI

-4531 TSVTT
+4531 TSVTK

-4558 SYSVTANGNNLW
+4558 SYPVTANGNNLW

-4835 IGSTLPN
+4835 VGNTLPN
-4842 TIVSIYVDG
+4842 AIVSIYVDG

-4965 GNDGNYE
+4965 GNDGNYV

-5038 RNPQGVVIATLVV
+5038 RSPQGVVIATLVV

-5074 EDKAGNSQQKEI
+5074 EDKAGNSQQKDI

-5337 GTWSYQFDNALK
+5337 GTWSYQFDNVLK

-5400 ITSQTRPTFSIFGE
+5400 ITSQTRPTFSISGE

-5582 IKVFTSELD
+5582 IQVFTSELD

-5599 EWWSNSDL
+5599 DWWSNSST
-5607 ITMRGTGEIGATV
+5607 ITMRGMGEIGATV

-5634 AATGRWELST
+5634 AANGQWELST
-5644 DKLPEGTYDIS
+5644 DQLPEGKYDITLS
-5655 LVIEDSAGNRWEDV
+5655 IEDNAGNRKEEV
-5669 REIFIDRT
+5669 HEIFIDRT

-5707 ITDSEGNTY
+5707 ITDSNGNTY

-5742 VDAIGNRSDDVPLDI
+5742 VDAIGNRSDDVSLDI

-5781 DKQPTFIIGNLESD
+5781 DKQPIFIIGNLESD

-5868 EDNGASDSD
+5868 EDNGVSDSD

-5899 TVNVTHNGVTDIY
+5899 TVNVTHNGVTDTY

-5932 NYTLSVTVVD
+5932 TYTLSVTVVD

-5997 RTEPSAAEE
+5997 RTVPSAAEE
-6006 SVVKVTAYSITLLNA
+6006 SVVKETAYSITLLNA

-6102 HSSADIVNAMNVRGK
+6102 HSSADIVNAMNARGK

>member
-2089 VGEGKHTLTVEAT
+2089 VGEGKHTLTVEVT

-2125 IVLDNTDDSGTK
+2125 IVLDSTDDSGTK

-2426 NNIELVN
+2426 NN
-2433 DSGIP
+2433 
-2438 DDNLTNNVRPHFQ
+2438 
-2451 VTVPTDV
+2451 
-2458 NVVRLSIDGGKTWFN
+2458 
-2473 ATQSATPG
+2473 
-2481 VWDYIWPDDVADGG
+2481 
-2495 YTLTVEATDEA
+2495 
-2506 GNKATQTL
+2506 
-2514 DFTIDTTLSVPTL
+2514 
-2527 SLDSADDSGIA
+2527 
-2538 GDNITNVKTPGFTL
+2538 
-2552 NNIDTDVSRVI
+2552 
-2563 VEVMHNGIK
+2563 
-2572 QEVPLVQTG
+2572 
-2581 GQWRFAPTSDW
+2581 
-2592 ADGDYILTVKVE
+2592 
-2604 DRAGNVKQSAPL
+2604 
-2616 TVTVDTHIAIDRIE
+2616 
-2630 LVNDSGIPGDNLT
+2630 
-2643 NEARPHFQVTVPADV
+2643 
-2658 NGVRLSI
+2658 
-2665 DGGKTWFD
+2665 
-2673 ATQSATSG
+2673 
-2681 VWDYTWLTNVANG
+2681 
-2694 PHTLMVEASD
+2694 
-2704 KAGNKTTQKLDFTID
+2704 
-2719 TILSEPT
+2719 
-2726 ITLDSADDSAAGDN
+2726 
-2740 ITNVKMPG
+2740 
-2748 FTLGNIDAD
+2748 
-2757 VTKVVVTVAH
+2757 
-2767 DGKNQQIELIKNGGV
+2767 
-2782 WRFTPGAA
+2782 
-2790 WTDGDYTLTVKVED
+2790 
-2804 KAGNTNYSAPLTVTI
+2804 
-2819 DTQTSIDRIELLN
+2819 
-2832 DTGIVGDNLTNEARP
+2832 
-2847 QFHITVPTD
+2847 
-2856 VNSVQLSLDGGINW
+2856 
-2870 VNATLTSD
+2870 
-2878 GVWEYIWP
+2878 
-2886 TDLVENTYTLTVK
+2886 
-2899 ATDVAGNTATETL
+2899 
-2912 NFIIDTTL
+2912 
-2920 STPTI
+2920 
-2925 TLDSADDSGTAND
+2925 
-2938 NKTNVKTPGF
+2938 
-2948 IIGGIDSDVTQVVVQ
+2948 
-2963 VMRDGHSEEVE
+2963 
-2974 LTQTNGQWRFVPGSA
+2974 
-2989 WTDGDYTLTVT
+2989 
-3000 VKDEAGNIRHSA
+3000 
-3012 PLTVTI
+3012 
-3018 DTQITIDHIELVND
+3018 IELVND

-4271 NTGGN
+4271 NTGEN

-4558 SYSVTANGNNLW
+4558 SYPVTANGNNLW

>member
-160 KQIEEMLQNFL
+160 KQMEEMLQEFL

-422 TDSIITDTIAPEK
+422 TDSIITDTIPPEK

-1108 NKANSAIFDF
+1108 NKANSAVFDF

-1182 NGSWLFIP
+1182 NGSWLFTP

-1214 SAPLTVVIDTQIA
+1214 STPLTVVIDTQIA

-1266 IDGGNSW
+1266 IDGGHSW

-1310 VTKTIDFAVDTTL
+1310 VTKTIDFAVDSTL
-1323 SVPVIVLDSADDT
+1323 SVPVIVLNNADDT
-1336 GIQGDNMTNST
+1336 GIQGDNLTNRT
-1347 QPTFALQHIDD
+1347 QPTFALQQIDD

-1387 TPPTSWADGDYT
+1387 TPPALWADGDYT

-1429 IELVNDSGIPDDNL
+1429 IELVNDSGIPNDNL
-1443 TNNVRPHFQVTV
+1443 TNNVRPQFQVTV

-1472 FNATQSATPGVWDYI
+1472 FNATQGATPGAWDYI

-1493 DGGYTLTVEATDEAG
+1493 DGGYTLTVEATDKAG
-1508 NKATQTL
+1508 NQTTQEL

-1587 APTSDWADGDYI
+1587 APTSDWGDGDYI

-1699 MVEASDKAGNK
+1699 MVEATDKAGNQ
-1710 TTQKLDFTIDTILSE
+1710 TTQKLDFIIDTLLSE

-2017 TIDTQIT
+2017 TIDTQIA

-2044 VRPHF
+2044 VRPQF

-2068 TWFNATQSATPG
+2068 TWFNATQSSTPG

-2102 DKAGNKTTQQLDFI
+2102 DKAGNQTTQKLDFI
-2116 IDTLLSEPT
+2116 IDTMLSEPT
-2125 IVLDNTDDSGTK
+2125 IVLDSTDDSGTK
-2137 GDHLTN
+2137 GDNLTN
-2143 VNKPTFLLGNID
+2143 ANKPTFILGNID

-2202 VEDEAGNEKHSAS
+2202 VEDDAGNVKHSAS

-2225 IDVIELV
+2225 IDDIELV
-2232 NDNGIPGDNMTNDA
+2232 NDSGTKGDNLTNDA
-2246 HPQFRVTVPG
+2246 NPHFRITVPG

-2273 ATQSA
+2273 ATQSV

-2322 STPVIVLDSADDSGV
+2322 STPVIVLDSADDTGIQ
-2337 HGDNM
+2337 GDNM
-2342 TNHTQPTFAL
+2342 TNRTQPTFNL

-2371 TTTFDATKDA
+2371 TTTFDATKGT

-2387 PTGAWADGDYTL
+2387 PPTSWGAGDYTL

-2438 DDNLTNNVRPHFQ
+2438 NDNLTNNVRPQFQ

-2473 ATQSATPG
+2473 ATQS
-2481 VWDYIWPDDVADGG
+2481 
-2495 YTLTVEATDEA
+2495 
-2506 GNKATQTL
+2506 
-2514 DFTIDTTLSVPTL
+2514 S
-2527 SLDSADDSGIA
+2527 
-2538 GDNITNVKTPGFTL
+2538 
-2552 NNIDTDVSRVI
+2552 
-2563 VEVMHNGIK
+2563 
-2572 QEVPLVQTG
+2572 
-2581 GQWRFAPTSDW
+2581 
-2592 ADGDYILTVKVE
+2592 
-2604 DRAGNVKQSAPL
+2604 
-2616 TVTVDTHIAIDRIE
+2616 
-2630 LVNDSGIPGDNLT
+2630 
-2643 NEARPHFQVTVPADV
+2643 
-2658 NGVRLSI
+2658 
-2665 DGGKTWFD
+2665 
-2673 ATQSATSG
+2673 
-2681 VWDYTWLTNVANG
+2681 
-2694 PHTLMVEASD
+2694 
-2704 KAGNKTTQKLDFTID
+2704 
-2719 TILSEPT
+2719 
-2726 ITLDSADDSAAGDN
+2726 
-2740 ITNVKMPG
+2740 
-2748 FTLGNIDAD
+2748 
-2757 VTKVVVTVAH
+2757 
-2767 DGKNQQIELIKNGGV
+2767 
-2782 WRFTPGAA
+2782 
-2790 WTDGDYTLTVKVED
+2790 
-2804 KAGNTNYSAPLTVTI
+2804 
-2819 DTQTSIDRIELLN
+2819 
-2832 DTGIVGDNLTNEARP
+2832 
-2847 QFHITVPTD
+2847 
-2856 VNSVQLSLDGGINW
+2856 
-2870 VNATLTSD
+2870 
-2878 GVWEYIWP
+2878 
-2886 TDLVENTYTLTVK
+2886 
-2899 ATDVAGNTATETL
+2899 
-2912 NFIIDTTL
+2912 
-2920 STPTI
+2920 
-2925 TLDSADDSGTAND
+2925 
-2938 NKTNVKTPGF
+2938 
-2948 IIGGIDSDVTQVVVQ
+2948 
-2963 VMRDGHSEEVE
+2963 
-2974 LTQTNGQWRFVPGSA
+2974 
-2989 WTDGDYTLTVT
+2989 
-3000 VKDEAGNIRHSA
+3000 
-3012 PLTVTI
+3012 
-3018 DTQITIDHIELVND
+3018 
-3032 SGIPD
+3032 
-3037 DNLTNNVRP
+3037 
-3046 HFQVTVPT
+3046 
-3054 DVNVVRLSIDGGKT
+3054 
-3068 WFNATQSATP
+3068 TP

-3102 KAGNKTTQQLDFII
+3102 KAGNQTTQKLDFII
-3116 DTLLSEP
+3116 DTMLSEP
-3123 TIVLDNTDDSGTKG
+3123 TIVLDSTDDSGTKG
-3137 DNLTNVNKPTFL
+3137 DNLTNANKPTFI

-3273 TQGTAGIWD
+3273 TQGTAGTWD

-3296 TVEATDKAGNKTT
+3296 TVEATDKAGNQTT

-3401 TDNAGNVRQSTPLVV
+3401 QDNAGNVRQSTPLIV

-3471 ATQGIEGVW
+3471 AAQGIEGVW

-3851 IHQVDSDV
+3851 IRQVDSDV

-3915 FEVRIDTTTTI
+3915 LEVRIDTTTTI

-3997 RVEATDEAGN
+3997 RVEATDQAGN

-4216 TLREPTIVLDPTHD
+4216 TLQEPTIVLDPTHD

-4256 SHIVVHIDGRDYTIE
+4256 SHIVVHLDGRDYTIE

-4301 NTKTSAELRI
+4301 NTKTSAELKI

-4361 VNWTPISKNAA
+4361 VNWTPVSKNAA
-4372 GQWEFTAG
+4372 GQWQFTAG
-4380 SALPDG
+4380 SALSDG

-4503 FTIDTI
+4503 FTIDTV
-4509 VSDPSIDLLDADDT
+4509 VSDPRIDLLDADDT

-4531 TSVTT
+4531 TSVTK

-4558 SYSVTANGNNLW
+4558 SYPVTANGNNLW

-4617 ASDTGNSNSD
+4617 ASDTGSSNSD

-4660 LKQTITVGADGN
+4660 LKHTITVGADGN

-4726 HEATSLRP
+4726 YEATSLRP
-4734 EFKGFAE
+4734 EFKGLAE

-4835 IGSTLPN
+4835 VGNTLPN
-4842 TIVSIYVDG
+4842 AIVSIYVDG

-5038 RNPQGVVIATLVV
+5038 RNPQGGL
-5051 GNDGRWSAELDLR
+5051 L
-5064 EGSNAFVVVS
+5064 
-5074 EDKAGNSQQKEI
+5074 
-5086 LIEHDTQIEISDIS
+5086 
-5100 LSRDTNSGDKYD
+5100 
-5112 LITNNKSPVLVAMTD
+5112 
-5127 PGATVQVY
+5127 
-5135 INGVLQGTVEASSSG
+5135 
-5150 NISYTM
+5150 
-5156 PANSA
+5156 
-5161 DGEYQVQFVAT
+5161 
-5172 DTAGNRV
+5172 
-5179 ESAITTVTIDSQIA
+5179 
-5193 VFDIDEDSLPALS
+5193 LP
-5206 NNRALSVSGVG
+5206 
-5217 EAGSQVSI
+5217 
-5225 FVDGKLVNVVMVE
+5225 
-5238 ADGTW
+5238 
-5243 RAPILLQDDG
+5243 
-5253 TFNIHFSITD
+5253 
-5263 VAGNTE
+5263 
-5269 VSKDYSVD
+5269 
-5277 VDSSTDFPTLNLEDA
+5277 
-5292 SNSGSL
+5292 
-5298 DDLITNHNK
+5298 
-5307 PVLVGTAEAG
+5307 
-5317 ATIHIYVDEKI
+5317 
-5328 VANVLVLED
+5328 
-5337 GTWSYQFDNALK
+5337 
-5349 DGEYSIR
+5349 
-5356 VVAED
+5356 
-5361 PAGNTAES
+5361 
-5369 PRLLVT
+5369 
-5375 IDTSTFIDNPAMV
+5375 
-5388 AGSDNGIFSNDS
+5388 
-5400 ITSQTRPTFSIFGE
+5400 
-5414 MNQSVQIFIDG
+5414 
-5425 VLVDTITVTDR
+5425 
-5436 NQVYRPESPLG
+5436 
-5447 DGSHSI
+5447 
-5453 YYVITDKA
+5453 
-5461 GNTATSKTLNFTI
+5461 
-5474 DTFNTTPVA
+5474 
-5483 IDSIGGQTLAEMT
+5483 
-5496 GSDGK
+5496 
-5501 IYITDT
+5501 
-5507 TRNLLFSG
+5507 
-5515 SAEPNSKIEI
+5515 
-5525 IINGLNVGEVWVN
+5525 
-5538 EKGHWQMPVNPLYFT
+5538 
-5553 EGQLDITVKSTD
+5553 
-5565 RAGNVNQEKYS
+5565 
-5576 IWVDTH
+5576 
-5582 IKVFTSELD
+5582 
-5591 DNKSSSKT
+5591 
-5599 EWWSNSDL
+5599 WW
-5607 ITMRGTGEIGATV
+5607 
-5620 SLIVAGVTLATAVV
+5620 
-5634 AATGRWELST
+5634 
-5644 DKLPEGTYDIS
+5644 
-5655 LVIEDSAGNRWEDV
+5655 
-5669 REIFIDRT
+5669 
-5677 PPNAP
+5677 
-5682 VVTYSDIVNDLI
+5682 
-5694 IMQGTAEAKSQLI
+5694 
-5707 ITDSEGNTY
+5707 
-5716 TLTVPDNGKWS
+5716 
-5727 MAIPYPSEGKFTITS
+5727 
-5742 VDAIGNRSDDVPLDI
+5742 
-5757 MKEVPVISLSPDSD
+5757 
-5771 SGTVGDNITR
+5771 
-5781 DKQPTFIIGNLESD
+5781 
-5795 VVVVQVDING
+5795 
-5805 TVYNAEKNA
+5805 
-5814 DGVWFFTPGTPLAD
+5814 
-5828 GSYTISVIA
+5828 
-5837 SDAAGNQKN
+5837 
-5846 SLPITVTIDSTL
+5846 
-5858 TVPEIALAAG
+5858 
-5868 EDNGASDSD
+5868 
-5877 NVTNHTQPKFT
+5877 
-5888 LQHIDADVTGV
+5888 
-5899 TVNVTHNGVTDIY
+5899 
-5912 QATQGADG
+5912 
-5920 WTFTPPAAWNDG
+5920 
-5932 NYTLSVTVVD
+5932 
-5942 RAGNSQQS
+5942 
-5950 ASLAVTVDSTVT
+5950 
-5962 VTADSQHDD
+5962 
-5971 ASDDATA
+5971 
-5978 TAVTPP
+5978 
-5984 ESETV
+5984 
-5989 NAESATHL
+5989 
-5997 RTEPSAAEE
+5997 
-6006 SVVKVTAYSITLLNA
+6006 
-6021 DSGDEIDRSISQTPS
+6021 
-6036 FEISVPEN
+6036 
-6044 IVNVSIMFE
+6044 
-6053 GEEFTLPITNQKAIF
+6053 
-6068 EVPLSLEDGEYT
+6068 
-6080 MDVKFI
+6080 
-6086 DKDNDFLIK
+6086 
-6095 EKTFSVD
+6095 
-6102 HSSADIVNAMNVRGK
+6102 
-6117 TEDDINDSPST
+6117 
-6128 SSVGH
+6128 
-6133 NNNGAIDVFAVNE
+6133 
-6146 VTLPVDNQEEH
+6146 
-6157 A
+6157 

>member
-247 AESNSGSK
+247 TESNSGSK

-627 IAPVP
+627 VAPVP

-638 DYVVLP
+638 DFVVLP

-1030 PDSDSGISDD
+1030 PDSDSGVSDD

-1058 IISVQVWDAMSDTQ
+1058 IISVQVWDAASDTQ

-1108 NKANSAIFDF
+1108 NKANSAVFDF

-1204 VEDKAGNTNY
+1204 VEDKAGNTSY

-1375 FDATKGTGGWTF
+1375 FDATKGTGGWSF
-1387 TPPTSWADGDYT
+1387 TPTGAWADGDYT

-1429 IELVNDSGIPDDNL
+1429 IELVNDSGIPNDNL

-1472 FNATQSATPGVWDYI
+1472 FNATQSATPGAWDYI

-1493 DGGYTLTVEATDEAG
+1493 DGGYTLTVEATDKAG
-1508 NKATQTL
+1508 NKTTQEL

-2125 IVLDNTDDSGTK
+2125 IVLDSTDDSGTK
-2137 GDHLTN
+2137 GDNLTN

-2322 STPVIVLDSADDSGV
+2322 SVPVIVLNSADDTGV
-2337 HGDNM
+2337 QGDNM
-2342 TNHTQPTFAL
+2342 TNSTQPTFAL

-2371 TTTFDATKDA
+2371 TTTFDATKGT
-2381 GGWTFT
+2381 GGWSFT

-2451 VTVPTDV
+2451 VKVPMDV
-2458 NVVRLSIDGGKTWFN
+2458 N
-2473 ATQSATPG
+2473 
-2481 VWDYIWPDDVADGG
+2481 
-2495 YTLTVEATDEA
+2495 E
-2506 GNKATQTL
+2506 
-2514 DFTIDTTLSVPTL
+2514 
-2527 SLDSADDSGIA
+2527 
-2538 GDNITNVKTPGFTL
+2538 
-2552 NNIDTDVSRVI
+2552 
-2563 VEVMHNGIK
+2563 
-2572 QEVPLVQTG
+2572 
-2581 GQWRFAPTSDW
+2581 
-2592 ADGDYILTVKVE
+2592 
-2604 DRAGNVKQSAPL
+2604 
-2616 TVTVDTHIAIDRIE
+2616 
-2630 LVNDSGIPGDNLT
+2630 
-2643 NEARPHFQVTVPADV
+2643 
-2658 NGVRLSI
+2658 
-2665 DGGKTWFD
+2665 
-2673 ATQSATSG
+2673 
-2681 VWDYTWLTNVANG
+2681 
-2694 PHTLMVEASD
+2694 
-2704 KAGNKTTQKLDFTID
+2704 
-2719 TILSEPT
+2719 
-2726 ITLDSADDSAAGDN
+2726 
-2740 ITNVKMPG
+2740 
-2748 FTLGNIDAD
+2748 
-2757 VTKVVVTVAH
+2757 
-2767 DGKNQQIELIKNGGV
+2767 
-2782 WRFTPGAA
+2782 
-2790 WTDGDYTLTVKVED
+2790 
-2804 KAGNTNYSAPLTVTI
+2804 
-2819 DTQTSIDRIELLN
+2819 
-2832 DTGIVGDNLTNEARP
+2832 
-2847 QFHITVPTD
+2847 
-2856 VNSVQLSLDGGINW
+2856 
-2870 VNATLTSD
+2870 
-2878 GVWEYIWP
+2878 
-2886 TDLVENTYTLTVK
+2886 
-2899 ATDVAGNTATETL
+2899 
-2912 NFIIDTTL
+2912 
-2920 STPTI
+2920 
-2925 TLDSADDSGTAND
+2925 
-2938 NKTNVKTPGF
+2938 
-2948 IIGGIDSDVTQVVVQ
+2948 
-2963 VMRDGHSEEVE
+2963 
-2974 LTQTNGQWRFVPGSA
+2974 
-2989 WTDGDYTLTVT
+2989 
-3000 VKDEAGNIRHSA
+3000 
-3012 PLTVTI
+3012 
-3018 DTQITIDHIELVND
+3018 
-3032 SGIPD
+3032 
-3037 DNLTNNVRP
+3037 
-3046 HFQVTVPT
+3046 
-3054 DVNVVRLSIDGGKT
+3054 VRLSIDGGKT

-3102 KAGNKTTQQLDFII
+3102 KAGNQTTQKLDFII

-3123 TIVLDNTDDSGTKG
+3123 TIVLDSTDDSGTKG
-3137 DNLTNVNKPTFL
+3137 DNLTKANKPTFI

-3164 QHGGTKEVLTATKGA
+3164 QYGGTKEVLTATKGA

-3192 DGDYTLTV
+3192 DGDYMLTV

-3317 TRLSTPTIAMDSRDD
+3317 TRLSTPTITMDSRDD

-3350 GNIDADAHSVI
+3350 GNIDSDAQSVI

-3401 TDNAGNVRQSTPLVV
+3401 TDNAGNVRQSTPLIV

-3471 ATQGIEGVW
+3471 AAQGIEGVW

-3622 IDRIELVNDSGVPG
+3622 IDHIELVNDSGVPG

-3708 ETLNFTIDITLLTP
+3708 ETLNFTIDITLMTP

-3851 IHQVDSDV
+3851 IRQVDSDV

-4463 TQGAGNKWLFTPD
+4463 TQGAGNKWLFTSD

-4531 TSVTT
+4531 TSVTK

-4558 SYSVTANGNNLW
+4558 SYPVTANGNNLW

-4835 IGSTLPN
+4835 VGNTLPN
-4842 TIVSIYVDG
+4842 AIVSIYVDG

-4965 GNDGNYE
+4965 GNDGNYV

-5298 DDLITNHNK
+5298 DDLITSHNK

-5375 IDTSTFIDNPAMV
+5375 IDTSTFIDNPVMM

-5400 ITSQTRPTFSIFGE
+5400 ITSQTRPAFSIYGE

-5474 DTFNTTPVA
+5474 DTLNTTPVA

-5538 EKGHWQMPVNPLYFT
+5538 DKGHWQMPVNPLYFT

-5582 IKVFTSELD
+5582 IQVFTSELD

-5599 EWWSNSDL
+5599 DWWSNSST
-5607 ITMRGTGEIGATV
+5607 ITMRGMGEIGATV

-5634 AATGRWELST
+5634 AANGQWELST
-5644 DKLPEGTYDIS
+5644 DQLPEGKYDITLS
-5655 LVIEDSAGNRWEDV
+5655 IEDNAGNRKEEV
-5669 REIFIDRT
+5669 HEIFIDRT

-5707 ITDSEGNTY
+5707 ITDSNGNTY

-5742 VDAIGNRSDDVPLDI
+5742 VDAIGNRSDDVSLDI

-5868 EDNGASDSD
+5868 EDNGVSDSD

-5899 TVNVTHNGVTDIY
+5899 TVNVTHNGVTDTY

-5932 NYTLSVTVVD
+5932 TYTLSVTVVD

-5997 RTEPSAAEE
+5997 RTVPSAAEE
-6006 SVVKVTAYSITLLNA
+6006 SVVKETAYSITLLNA

-6102 HSSADIVNAMNVRGK
+6102 HSSADIVNAMNARGK

>member
-117 LKKQLDDAENAKKEA
+117 LKKQLDEAENAKKEA

-160 KQIEEMLQNFL
+160 KQMEEMLQEFL

-448 KNDNITNS
+448 KNDSITNS

-541 NDSGIVGDNVT
+541 DDSGIVGDNVT

-600 GINNLTFTVE
+600 GVNNLTFTVE

-627 IAPVP
+627 VAPVP

-638 DYVVLP
+638 DFVVLP

-1030 PDSDSGISDD
+1030 PDSDSGIADD

-1108 NKANSAIFDF
+1108 NKANSAVFDF

-1182 NGSWLFIP
+1182 NGSWLFTP

-1375 FDATKGTGGWTF
+1375 FDATKGTGGWSF
-1387 TPPTSWADGDYT
+1387 TPTGAWADGDYT

-1429 IELVNDSGIPDDNL
+1429 IELVNDSGIPNDNL

-1472 FNATQSATPGVWDYI
+1472 FNATQSATPGAWDYI

-1493 DGGYTLTVEATDEAG
+1493 DGGYTLTVEATDKAG
-1508 NKATQTL
+1508 NKTTQEL

-1556 DTDVSRVIVE
+1556 DTDVSRVTVE

-1672 FDATQSATSGVWDY
+1672 FDATQSATPGVWDY

-1710 TTQKLDFTIDTILSE
+1710 TTQKLDFIIDTMLSE

-2017 TIDTQIT
+2017 TIDTQIA

-2038 DNLTNN
+2038 DNLTN
-2044 VRPHF
+2044 
-2049 QVTVPTDVNVVRL
+2049 
-2062 SIDGGK
+2062 
-2068 TWFNATQSATPG
+2068 
-2080 VWDYTWLAD
+2080 
-2089 VGEGKHTLTVEAT
+2089 EA
-2102 DKAGNKTTQQLDFI
+2102 
-2116 IDTLLSEPT
+2116 
-2125 IVLDNTDDSGTK
+2125 
-2137 GDHLTN
+2137 
-2143 VNKPTFLLGNID
+2143 
-2155 ADARY
+2155 
-2160 VTVEVQHGG
+2160 
-2169 TKEVLT
+2169 
-2175 ATKDATGN
+2175 
-2183 WSVTPTGTWAD
+2183 
-2194 GDYTLTVR
+2194 
-2202 VEDEAGNEKHSAS
+2202 
-2215 LTVTVDTQIT
+2215 
-2225 IDVIELV
+2225 
-2232 NDNGIPGDNMTNDA
+2232 
-2246 HPQFRVTVPG
+2246 
-2256 DVNEVSLSID
+2256 
-2266 GGVTWVK
+2266 
-2273 ATQSA
+2273 
-2278 TPGVWNYTWP
+2278 
-2288 GTVPDGDYTLNVKA
+2288 
-2302 TDNAGNTVTETLHFT
+2302 
-2317 IDTTL
+2317 
-2322 STPVIVLDSADDSGV
+2322 
-2337 HGDNM
+2337 
-2342 TNHTQPTFAL
+2342 
-2352 QHIDDD
+2352 
-2358 AVRVTVSVEHGGV
+2358 
-2371 TTTFDATKDA
+2371 
-2381 GGWTFT
+2381 
-2387 PTGAWADGDYTL
+2387 
-2399 SVSVEDKAGNTSHS
+2399 
-2413 ASLTVTVDTQIAI
+2413 
-2426 NNIELVN
+2426 
-2433 DSGIP
+2433 
-2438 DDNLTNNVRPHFQ
+2438 
-2451 VTVPTDV
+2451 
-2458 NVVRLSIDGGKTWFN
+2458 
-2473 ATQSATPG
+2473 
-2481 VWDYIWPDDVADGG
+2481 
-2495 YTLTVEATDEA
+2495 
-2506 GNKATQTL
+2506 
-2514 DFTIDTTLSVPTL
+2514 
-2527 SLDSADDSGIA
+2527 
-2538 GDNITNVKTPGFTL
+2538 
-2552 NNIDTDVSRVI
+2552 
-2563 VEVMHNGIK
+2563 
-2572 QEVPLVQTG
+2572 
-2581 GQWRFAPTSDW
+2581 
-2592 ADGDYILTVKVE
+2592 
-2604 DRAGNVKQSAPL
+2604 
-2616 TVTVDTHIAIDRIE
+2616 
-2630 LVNDSGIPGDNLT
+2630 
-2643 NEARPHFQVTVPADV
+2643 
-2658 NGVRLSI
+2658 
-2665 DGGKTWFD
+2665 
-2673 ATQSATSG
+2673 
-2681 VWDYTWLTNVANG
+2681 
-2694 PHTLMVEASD
+2694 
-2704 KAGNKTTQKLDFTID
+2704 
-2719 TILSEPT
+2719 
-2726 ITLDSADDSAAGDN
+2726 
-2740 ITNVKMPG
+2740 
-2748 FTLGNIDAD
+2748 
-2757 VTKVVVTVAH
+2757 
-2767 DGKNQQIELIKNGGV
+2767 
-2782 WRFTPGAA
+2782 
-2790 WTDGDYTLTVKVED
+2790 
-2804 KAGNTNYSAPLTVTI
+2804 
-2819 DTQTSIDRIELLN
+2819 
-2832 DTGIVGDNLTNEARP
+2832 
-2847 QFHITVPTD
+2847 
-2856 VNSVQLSLDGGINW
+2856 
-2870 VNATLTSD
+2870 
-2878 GVWEYIWP
+2878 
-2886 TDLVENTYTLTVK
+2886 
-2899 ATDVAGNTATETL
+2899 
-2912 NFIIDTTL
+2912 
-2920 STPTI
+2920 
-2925 TLDSADDSGTAND
+2925 
-2938 NKTNVKTPGF
+2938 
-2948 IIGGIDSDVTQVVVQ
+2948 
-2963 VMRDGHSEEVE
+2963 
-2974 LTQTNGQWRFVPGSA
+2974 
-2989 WTDGDYTLTVT
+2989 
-3000 VKDEAGNIRHSA
+3000 
-3012 PLTVTI
+3012 
-3018 DTQITIDHIELVND
+3018 
-3032 SGIPD
+3032 
-3037 DNLTNNVRP
+3037 RP

-3164 QHGGTKEVLTATKGA
+3164 QHGGTKEVLTATKDATGNWSVTPTGTWADGDYTLTVRVEDEAGNEKHSASLTVTVDTQITIDAIELVNDNGIPGDNMTNDAHPQFRVTVPGDVNEVSLSIDGGVTWVKATQSATPGVWNYTWPGTVPDGDYTLNVKATDNAGNTVTETLHFTIDTTLSTPVIVLDSADDTGIQGDNMTNRTQPTFNLQHIDDDAVRVTVSVEHGGVTTTFDATKGVGGWTFTPPTSWGAGDYTLSVSVEDKAGNTSHSASLTVTVDTQIAINNIELVNDSGIPDDNLTNNVRPQFQVKVPTDVNEVRLSIDGGKTWFNATQSATPGVWDYTWLADVGEGKHTLTVEATDKAGNQTTQKLDFIIDTLLSEPTIVLDSTDDSGTKGDNLTNANKPTFLLGNIDADARYVTVEVQHGSTKEVLTATKGA

-3200 RVEDDAGNVKYS
+3200 RVEDEAGNVKYS

-3221 QITIDVIELVNDNGI
+3221 QITIDAIELVNDNGI

-3317 TRLSTPTIAMDSRDD
+3317 TRLSTPTITMDSRDD

-3350 GNIDADAHSVI
+3350 GNIDSDAQSVI

-3401 TDNAGNVRQSTPLVV
+3401 TDNAGNVRQSTPLIV

-3471 ATQGIEGVW
+3471 AAQGIEGVW

-3487 MGDGKHTLTVMV
+3487 MGDGKHILTVMV
-3499 TDRAGNTAT
+3499 TDRAGNTVT

-3622 IDRIELVNDSGVPG
+3622 IDHIELVNDSGVPG

-3688 PEGQHTLTVEV
+3688 PEGQHTLIVEV

-3708 ETLNFTIDITLLTP
+3708 GTLDFTIDITLLTP

-3738 NLTSVTQPVFVL
+3738 NLTSVTQPIFVL

-3851 IHQVDSDV
+3851 IRQVDSDV

-3952 DVPGDVVQVRVT
+3952 DVPGDVIQVRVT

-3997 RVEATDEAGN
+3997 RVEATDQAGN

-4184 SALPDGQHTL
+4184 SALPDGKHTL

-4301 NTKTSAELRI
+4301 NTKTSAELQI

-4531 TSVTT
+4531 TSVTK

-4558 SYSVTANGNNLW
+4558 SYPVTANGNNLW

-4617 ASDTGNSNSD
+4617 ASDTGSSNSD

-4660 LKQTITVGADGN
+4660 LKHTITVGADGN

-4726 HEATSLRP
+4726 YEATSLRP
-4734 EFKGFAE
+4734 EFKGLAE

-4835 IGSTLPN
+4835 VGNTLPN
-4842 TIVSIYVDG
+4842 AIVSIYVDG

-4965 GNDGNYE
+4965 GNDGNYV

-5074 EDKAGNSQQKEI
+5074 EDKAGNSQQKDI

-5298 DDLITNHNK
+5298 DDLITSHNK

-5375 IDTSTFIDNPAMV
+5375 IDTSTFIDNPVMM

-5400 ITSQTRPTFSIFGE
+5400 ITSQTRPAFSIYGE

-5538 EKGHWQMPVNPLYFT
+5538 DKGHWQMPVNPLYFT

-5582 IKVFTSELD
+5582 IQVFTSELD

-5599 EWWSNSDL
+5599 DWWSNSST
-5607 ITMRGTGEIGATV
+5607 ITMRGMGEIGATV

-5634 AATGRWELST
+5634 AANGQWELST
-5644 DKLPEGTYDIS
+5644 DQLPEGKYDITLS
-5655 LVIEDSAGNRWEDV
+5655 IEDNAGNRKEEV
-5669 REIFIDRT
+5669 HEIFIDRT

-5707 ITDSEGNTY
+5707 ITDSNGNTY

-5757 MKEVPVISLSPDSD
+5757 MKETPVISLSPDSD

-5781 DKQPTFIIGNLESD
+5781 DNQPTFIIGNLESD

-5868 EDNGASDSD
+5868 EGNGASDSD
-5877 NVTNHTQPKFT
+5877 NVTNHNHTQPKFT

-5932 NYTLSVTVVD
+5932 TYTLSVTVVD
-5942 RAGNSQQS
+5942 RAGNSLQS
-5950 ASLAVTVDSTVT
+5950 ASLEVTVDSTVT

-5997 RTEPSAAEE
+5997 RTVPSAAEE
-6006 SVVKVTAYSITLLNA
+6006 SVVKETAYSITLLNA

-6044 IVNVSIMFE
+6044 IVNVSVMFE

-6086 DKDNDFLIK
+6086 DKDDDFLIK

-6102 HSSADIVNAMNVRGK
+6102 HSSADIVNAMNARGK

>member
-31 SLSGPDMNITTPR
+31 SLSGPDMNITTPH

-448 KNDNITNS
+448 KNDSITNS

-541 NDSGIVGDNVT
+541 DDSGIVGDNVT

-600 GINNLTFTVE
+600 GVNNLTFTVE

-627 IAPVP
+627 VAPVP

-638 DYVVLP
+638 DFVVLP

-1058 IISVQVWDAMSDTQ
+1058 IISVQVWDAASDTQ

-1108 NKANSAIFDF
+1108 NKANSAVFDF

-1182 NGSWLFIP
+1182 NGSWLFTP

-1323 SVPVIVLDSADDT
+1323 SVPVIVLNSADDT
-1336 GIQGDNMTNST
+1336 GVQGDNMTNST

-1375 FDATKGTGGWTF
+1375 FDATKGVGGWSF
-1387 TPPTSWADGDYT
+1387 TPTGAWADGDYT

-1429 IELVNDSGIPDDNL
+1429 IELVNDSGIPNDNL

-1472 FNATQSATPGVWDYI
+1472 FNATQNATPGVWDYI

-1508 NKATQTL
+1508 NKTTQTL

-1556 DTDVSRVIVE
+1556 DTDVSRVTVE

-1633 NDSGIPGDNL
+1633 NDSGIPDDNL

-1672 FDATQSATSGVWDY
+1672 FDATQSATPGVWDY

-1710 TTQKLDFTIDTILSE
+1710 TTQKLDFIIDTMLSE

-1875 LTSDGV
+1875 LTPDGV

-2017 TIDTQIT
+2017 TIDTQIA

-2038 DNLTNN
+2038 DNLTNEA
-2044 VRPHF
+2044 RPHF

-2116 IDTLLSEPT
+2116 IDTMLSEPT

-2137 GDHLTN
+2137 GDNLTN

-2225 IDVIELV
+2225 IDAIELV

-2322 STPVIVLDSADDSGV
+2322 STPVIVLDSADDTGIQ
-2337 HGDNM
+2337 GDNM
-2342 TNHTQPTFAL
+2342 TNRTQPTFNL

-2371 TTTFDATKDA
+2371 TSTFDATKGV

-2387 PTGAWADGDYTL
+2387 PPTSWGAGDYTL

-2438 DDNLTNNVRPHFQ
+2438 DDNLTNNVRPQFQ
-2451 VTVPTDV
+2451 VKVPTDV
-2458 NVVRLSIDGGKTWFN
+2458 N
-2473 ATQSATPG
+2473 
-2481 VWDYIWPDDVADGG
+2481 
-2495 YTLTVEATDEA
+2495 E
-2506 GNKATQTL
+2506 
-2514 DFTIDTTLSVPTL
+2514 
-2527 SLDSADDSGIA
+2527 
-2538 GDNITNVKTPGFTL
+2538 
-2552 NNIDTDVSRVI
+2552 
-2563 VEVMHNGIK
+2563 
-2572 QEVPLVQTG
+2572 
-2581 GQWRFAPTSDW
+2581 
-2592 ADGDYILTVKVE
+2592 
-2604 DRAGNVKQSAPL
+2604 
-2616 TVTVDTHIAIDRIE
+2616 
-2630 LVNDSGIPGDNLT
+2630 
-2643 NEARPHFQVTVPADV
+2643 
-2658 NGVRLSI
+2658 
-2665 DGGKTWFD
+2665 
-2673 ATQSATSG
+2673 
-2681 VWDYTWLTNVANG
+2681 
-2694 PHTLMVEASD
+2694 
-2704 KAGNKTTQKLDFTID
+2704 
-2719 TILSEPT
+2719 
-2726 ITLDSADDSAAGDN
+2726 
-2740 ITNVKMPG
+2740 
-2748 FTLGNIDAD
+2748 
-2757 VTKVVVTVAH
+2757 
-2767 DGKNQQIELIKNGGV
+2767 
-2782 WRFTPGAA
+2782 
-2790 WTDGDYTLTVKVED
+2790 
-2804 KAGNTNYSAPLTVTI
+2804 
-2819 DTQTSIDRIELLN
+2819 
-2832 DTGIVGDNLTNEARP
+2832 
-2847 QFHITVPTD
+2847 
-2856 VNSVQLSLDGGINW
+2856 
-2870 VNATLTSD
+2870 
-2878 GVWEYIWP
+2878 
-2886 TDLVENTYTLTVK
+2886 
-2899 ATDVAGNTATETL
+2899 
-2912 NFIIDTTL
+2912 
-2920 STPTI
+2920 
-2925 TLDSADDSGTAND
+2925 
-2938 NKTNVKTPGF
+2938 
-2948 IIGGIDSDVTQVVVQ
+2948 
-2963 VMRDGHSEEVE
+2963 
-2974 LTQTNGQWRFVPGSA
+2974 
-2989 WTDGDYTLTVT
+2989 
-3000 VKDEAGNIRHSA
+3000 
-3012 PLTVTI
+3012 
-3018 DTQITIDHIELVND
+3018 
-3032 SGIPD
+3032 
-3037 DNLTNNVRP
+3037 
-3046 HFQVTVPT
+3046 
-3054 DVNVVRLSIDGGKT
+3054 VRLSIDGGKT

-3102 KAGNKTTQQLDFII
+3102 KAGNQTTQKLDFII

-3123 TIVLDNTDDSGTKG
+3123 TIVLDNTDDSGIKG
-3137 DNLTNVNKPTFL
+3137 DNLTNANKPTFL

-3164 QHGGTKEVLTATKGA
+3164 QHGSTKEVLTATKGA

-3200 RVEDDAGNVKYS
+3200 RVEDEAGNVKYS

-3317 TRLSTPTIAMDSRDD
+3317 TRLSTPTITMDSRDD

-3350 GNIDADAHSVI
+3350 GNIDSDAQSVI

-3401 TDNAGNVRQSTPLVV
+3401 TDNAGNVRQSTPLIV

-3471 ATQGIEGVW
+3471 AAQGIEGVW

-3622 IDRIELVNDSGVPG
+3622 IDHIELVNDSGVPG
-3636 DNVTK
+3636 DNITK

-3688 PEGQHTLTVEV
+3688 PEGQHTLIVEV

-3708 ETLNFTIDITLLTP
+3708 GTLDFTIDITLLTP

-3851 IHQVDSDV
+3851 IRQVDSDV

-3902 VEDLAGNVKESAP
+3902 VEDLAGNIKESAP
-3915 FEVRIDTTTTI
+3915 LEVRIDTTTTI
-3926 NNIVLLNDTGVQN
+3926 NSIVLLNDTGVQN

-3952 DVPGDVVQVRVT
+3952 DVPGDVIQVRVT

-4301 NTKTSAELRI
+4301 NTKTSAELQI

-4531 TSVTT
+4531 TSVTK

-4558 SYSVTANGNNLW
+4558 SYPVTANGNNLW

-4617 ASDTGNSNSD
+4617 ASDTGSSNSD

-4660 LKQTITVGADGN
+4660 LKHTITVGADGN

-4726 HEATSLRP
+4726 YEATSLRP
-4734 EFKGFAE
+4734 EFKGLAE

-4835 IGSTLPN
+4835 VGNTLPN
-4842 TIVSIYVDG
+4842 AIVSIYVDG

-4965 GNDGNYE
+4965 GNDGNYV

-5074 EDKAGNSQQKEI
+5074 EDKAGNSQQKDI

-5298 DDLITNHNK
+5298 DDLITSHNK

-5375 IDTSTFIDNPAMV
+5375 IDTSTFIDNPVMM

-5400 ITSQTRPTFSIFGE
+5400 ITSQTRPAFSIYGE

-5538 EKGHWQMPVNPLYFT
+5538 DKGHWQMPVNPLYFT

-5582 IKVFTSELD
+5582 IQVFTSELD

-5599 EWWSNSDL
+5599 DWWSNSST
-5607 ITMRGTGEIGATV
+5607 ITMRGMGEIGATV

-5634 AATGRWELST
+5634 AANGQWELST
-5644 DKLPEGTYDIS
+5644 DQLPEGKYDITLS
-5655 LVIEDSAGNRWEDV
+5655 IEDNAGNRKEEV
-5669 REIFIDRT
+5669 HEIFIDRT

-5707 ITDSEGNTY
+5707 ITDSNGNTY

-5757 MKEVPVISLSPDSD
+5757 MKETPVISLSPDSD

-5781 DKQPTFIIGNLESD
+5781 DNQPTFIIGNLESD

-5868 EDNGASDSD
+5868 EGNGASDSD
-5877 NVTNHTQPKFT
+5877 NVTNHNHTQPKFT

-5932 NYTLSVTVVD
+5932 TYTLSVTVVD
-5942 RAGNSQQS
+5942 RAGNSLQS
-5950 ASLAVTVDSTVT
+5950 ASLEVTVDSTVT

-5971 ASDDATA
+5971 ASDDATP

-5997 RTEPSAAEE
+5997 RTVPSAAEE
-6006 SVVKVTAYSITLLNA
+6006 SVVKETAYSITLLNA

-6044 IVNVSIMFE
+6044 IVNVSVMFE

-6080 MDVKFI
+6080 MDVKFL
-6086 DKDNDFLIK
+6086 DKDDDFLIK

-6102 HSSADIVNAMNVRGK
+6102 HSSADIVNAMNARGK

-6133 NNNGAIDVFAVNE
+6133 NNNGAIEVFAVNE

>member
-1 MGNKSIQKF
+1 
-10 FADQN
+10 
-15 SVIDLSSLGNA
+15 
-26 KGAKV
+26 
-31 SLSGPDMNITTPR
+31 LSGPDMNITTPR

-422 TDSIITDTIAPEK
+422 TDSIITDTIPPEK

-638 DYVVLP
+638 DFVVLP

-1030 PDSDSGISDD
+1030 PDSDSGIADD

-1108 NKANSAIFDF
+1108 NKANSAVFDF

-1182 NGSWLFIP
+1182 NGSWLFTP

-1204 VEDKAGNTNY
+1204 VEDKAGNTSY

-1323 SVPVIVLDSADDT
+1323 SVPVIVLNSADDT
-1336 GIQGDNMTNST
+1336 GVQGDNMTNRT

-1472 FNATQSATPGVWDYI
+1472 FNATQSATPGAWDYI

-1493 DGGYTLTVEATDEAG
+1493 DGGYTLTVEATDKAG
-1508 NKATQTL
+1508 NKTTQEL

-1710 TTQKLDFTIDTILSE
+1710 TTQKLDFIIDTLLSE

-2017 TIDTQIT
+2017 TIDTQI
-2024 IDHIELVND
+2024 
-2033 SGIPD
+2033 
-2038 DNLTNN
+2038 
-2044 VRPHF
+2044 
-2049 QVTVPTDVNVVRL
+2049 
-2062 SIDGGK
+2062 
-2068 TWFNATQSATPG
+2068 A
-2080 VWDYTWLAD
+2080 
-2089 VGEGKHTLTVEAT
+2089 
-2102 DKAGNKTTQQLDFI
+2102 
-2116 IDTLLSEPT
+2116 
-2125 IVLDNTDDSGTK
+2125 
-2137 GDHLTN
+2137 
-2143 VNKPTFLLGNID
+2143 
-2155 ADARY
+2155 
-2160 VTVEVQHGG
+2160 
-2169 TKEVLT
+2169 
-2175 ATKDATGN
+2175 
-2183 WSVTPTGTWAD
+2183 
-2194 GDYTLTVR
+2194 
-2202 VEDEAGNEKHSAS
+2202 
-2215 LTVTVDTQIT
+2215 
-2225 IDVIELV
+2225 
-2232 NDNGIPGDNMTNDA
+2232 
-2246 HPQFRVTVPG
+2246 
-2256 DVNEVSLSID
+2256 
-2266 GGVTWVK
+2266 
-2273 ATQSA
+2273 
-2278 TPGVWNYTWP
+2278 
-2288 GTVPDGDYTLNVKA
+2288 
-2302 TDNAGNTVTETLHFT
+2302 
-2317 IDTTL
+2317 
-2322 STPVIVLDSADDSGV
+2322 
-2337 HGDNM
+2337 
-2342 TNHTQPTFAL
+2342 
-2352 QHIDDD
+2352 
-2358 AVRVTVSVEHGGV
+2358 
-2371 TTTFDATKDA
+2371 
-2381 GGWTFT
+2381 
-2387 PTGAWADGDYTL
+2387 
-2399 SVSVEDKAGNTSHS
+2399 
-2413 ASLTVTVDTQIAI
+2413 
-2426 NNIELVN
+2426 
-2433 DSGIP
+2433 
-2438 DDNLTNNVRPHFQ
+2438 
-2451 VTVPTDV
+2451 
-2458 NVVRLSIDGGKTWFN
+2458 
-2473 ATQSATPG
+2473 
-2481 VWDYIWPDDVADGG
+2481 
-2495 YTLTVEATDEA
+2495 
-2506 GNKATQTL
+2506 
-2514 DFTIDTTLSVPTL
+2514 
-2527 SLDSADDSGIA
+2527 
-2538 GDNITNVKTPGFTL
+2538 
-2552 NNIDTDVSRVI
+2552 
-2563 VEVMHNGIK
+2563 
-2572 QEVPLVQTG
+2572 
-2581 GQWRFAPTSDW
+2581 
-2592 ADGDYILTVKVE
+2592 
-2604 DRAGNVKQSAPL
+2604 
-2616 TVTVDTHIAIDRIE
+2616 
-2630 LVNDSGIPGDNLT
+2630 
-2643 NEARPHFQVTVPADV
+2643 
-2658 NGVRLSI
+2658 
-2665 DGGKTWFD
+2665 
-2673 ATQSATSG
+2673 
-2681 VWDYTWLTNVANG
+2681 
-2694 PHTLMVEASD
+2694 
-2704 KAGNKTTQKLDFTID
+2704 
-2719 TILSEPT
+2719 
-2726 ITLDSADDSAAGDN
+2726 
-2740 ITNVKMPG
+2740 
-2748 FTLGNIDAD
+2748 
-2757 VTKVVVTVAH
+2757 
-2767 DGKNQQIELIKNGGV
+2767 
-2782 WRFTPGAA
+2782 
-2790 WTDGDYTLTVKVED
+2790 
-2804 KAGNTNYSAPLTVTI
+2804 
-2819 DTQTSIDRIELLN
+2819 
-2832 DTGIVGDNLTNEARP
+2832 
-2847 QFHITVPTD
+2847 
-2856 VNSVQLSLDGGINW
+2856 
-2870 VNATLTSD
+2870 
-2878 GVWEYIWP
+2878 
-2886 TDLVENTYTLTVK
+2886 
-2899 ATDVAGNTATETL
+2899 
-2912 NFIIDTTL
+2912 
-2920 STPTI
+2920 
-2925 TLDSADDSGTAND
+2925 
-2938 NKTNVKTPGF
+2938 
-2948 IIGGIDSDVTQVVVQ
+2948 
-2963 VMRDGHSEEVE
+2963 
-2974 LTQTNGQWRFVPGSA
+2974 
-2989 WTDGDYTLTVT
+2989 
-3000 VKDEAGNIRHSA
+3000 
-3012 PLTVTI
+3012 
-3018 DTQITIDHIELVND
+3018 IDHIELVND

-3164 QHGGTKEVLTATKGA
+3164 QHGGTKEVLTATKDATGNWSVTPTGTWADGDYTLTVRVEDEAGNEKHSASLTVTVDTQITIDAIELVNDNGIPGDNMTNDAHPQFRVTVPGDVNEVSLSIDGGVTWVKATQSATPGVWNYTWPGTVPDGDYTLNVKATDNAGNTVTETLHFTIDTTLSVPVIVLNSADDTGVQGDNMTNSTQPTFALQHIDDDAVRVTVSVEHGGVTTTFDATKGVGGWSFTPTGAWADGDYTLSVSVEDKAGNTSHSASLTVTVDTQIAINNIELVNDSGIPDDNLTNNVRPHFQVKVPTDVNEVRLSIDGGKTWFNATQSATPGVWDYTWLADVGEGKHTLTVEATDKAGNQTTQKLDFIIDTMLSEPTIVLDSTDDSGTKGDNLTNANKPTFILGNIDADARYVTVEVQYGGTKEVLTATKGA

-3192 DGDYTLTV
+3192 DGDYMLTV

-3317 TRLSTPTIAMDSRDD
+3317 TRLSTPTITMDSRDD

-3350 GNIDADAHSVI
+3350 GNIDSDAQSVI

-3401 TDNAGNVRQSTPLVV
+3401 TDNAGNVRQSTPLIV

-3471 ATQGIEGVW
+3471 AAQGIEGVW

-3523 IALDSTDD
+3523 IELDSTDD

-3708 ETLNFTIDITLLTP
+3708 ETLNFTIDITLMTP

-3851 IHQVDSDV
+3851 IRQVDSDV

-4301 NTKTSAELRI
+4301 NTKTSAELKI

-4531 TSVTT
+4531 TSVTK

-4558 SYSVTANGNNLW
+4558 SYPVTANGNNLW

-4835 IGSTLPN
+4835 VGNTLPN
-4842 TIVSIYVDG
+4842 AIVSIYVDG

-4965 GNDGNYE
+4965 GNDGNYV

-5038 RNPQGVVIATLVV
+5038 RSPQGVVIATLVV

-5074 EDKAGNSQQKEI
+5074 EDKAGNSQQKDI

-5400 ITSQTRPTFSIFGE
+5400 ITSQTRPTFSISGE

-5582 IKVFTSELD
+5582 IQVFTSELD

-5599 EWWSNSDL
+5599 DWWSNSST
-5607 ITMRGTGEIGATV
+5607 ITMRGMGEIGATV

-5634 AATGRWELST
+5634 AANGQWELST
-5644 DKLPEGTYDIS
+5644 DQLPEGKYDITLS
-5655 LVIEDSAGNRWEDV
+5655 IEDNAGNRKEEV
-5669 REIFIDRT
+5669 HEIFIDRT

-5707 ITDSEGNTY
+5707 ITDSNGNTY

-5742 VDAIGNRSDDVPLDI
+5742 VDAIGNRSDDVSLDI

-5868 EDNGASDSD
+5868 EDNGVSDSD

-5899 TVNVTHNGVTDIY
+5899 TVNVTHNGVTDTY

-5932 NYTLSVTVVD
+5932 TYTLSVTVVD

-5997 RTEPSAAEE
+5997 RTVPSAAEE
-6006 SVVKVTAYSITLLNA
+6006 SVVKETAYSITLLNA

-6044 IVNVSIMFE
+6044 IVNVSVMFE

-6086 DKDNDFLIK
+6086 DKDDDFLIK

-6102 HSSADIVNAMNVRGK
+6102 HSSADIVNAMNARGK

>member
-1 MGNKSIQKF
+1 MRNKTIQKF

-31 SLSGPDMNITTPR
+31 SLSGPDMNITTSR

-69 KTITGA
+69 QTITGS

-95 VDSAQ
+95 VDTAQ
-100 VEKKG
+100 AEKKG
-105 NGKRRNKKEEEE
+105 NGKQRNKKEEEE
-117 LKKQLDDAENAKKEA
+117 LKKQFDDAENAKKEA

-145 AEKALNEAFEVQNSS
+145 AEKALNEAFEVQSAS

-180 AQQSDASQQNTQAK
+180 AQQSDASQQNTQTK
-194 ATQASKQNDAEK
+194 ATQAFKQNDAEK

-255 DDSITNFT
+255 DDSVTNFT

-300 APETLTDGTYNLEAE
+300 APETLTDGTYNLEA
-315 AKTADGSG
+315 AATTADGSG

-395 FKDNELSEGENSI
+395 FKNNELSEGENSI

-422 TDSIITDTIAPEK
+422 TDSIITDTIPPEK
-435 PTIELDDSSDSGI
+435 PTLELDDSSDSGI

-498 LKDGEYN
+498 LKDGDYN

-512 IAGHTSA
+512 IAGHTSE

-527 DTRISYFSAEIETT
+527 DTRISYFSAEIEATD
-541 NDSGIVGDNVT
+541 DSGIVGDNVT

-572 NSETGEE
+572 NIETGEE

-586 KGEWTFNFTSDSVE
+586 QGEWTFNFTSDSVE

-627 IAPVP
+627 VAPVP

-638 DYVVLP
+638 DFVVLP

-718 YSFTIQTEVVP
+718 YSFTIQTEVVL

-784 NWNFDISRN
+784 NWTFDISRN
-793 LSDNV
+793 LADNV

-805 IDPLGRTSSV
+805 IDPLGRTASV

-839 VKGDMITKINTPLFT
+839 VKGDTITKINTPLFT

-885 QFTTALSDGSH
+885 QFTTTLSDGSH

-935 VDNTDHIINEKNPA
+935 VDNTDHIINEKSPA

-963 IDGALIAEVRTNK
+963 IDGALFAEVRTNK
-976 DGRWEYTLKADQ
+976 DGVWEYTLKPDQ
-988 GLVDGDHRITASVE
+988 GLVDGDHKITASVE

-1058 IISVQVWDAMSDTQ
+1058 IISVQVWDAASDTQ

-1096 HQVYVKVEDIAG
+1096 HQVYVKIEDIAG
-1108 NKANSAIFDF
+1108 NKANSAVLDF
-1118 TIDTTVSTPVISLL
+1118 TIDTTISTPVISLL

-1152 AISGVDADAHRV
+1152 AISGVDVDAHRV

-1172 VSEEIELSHL
+1172 VSEEIELSHH
-1182 NGSWLFIP
+1182 NGSWLFTP

-1204 VEDKAGNTNY
+1204 VEDKAGNISH

-1266 IDGGNSW
+1266 IDGGNLW
-1273 VQATPGVAGSWEY
+1273 VKATPGVAGSWEY

-1304 DKAGNT
+1304 DNAGNT

-1323 SVPVIVLDSADDT
+1323 SVPVIVLNSADDT
-1336 GIQGDNMTNST
+1336 GVQGDNMTNRP
-1347 QPTFALQHIDD
+1347 QPTFNLQHIDD
-1358 DAVRVTVSVEH
+1358 DVVRVTVSVEH

-1375 FDATKGTGGWTF
+1375 FDAAKGASGWTF
-1387 TPPTSWADGDYT
+1387 TPPASWADGDYT
-1399 LSVSVEDKAG
+1399 LSVSVEDAAG
-1409 NTSHSASLT
+1409 NTSHSAPLT
-1418 VTVDTQIAINN
+1418 VRVDTQIAIDS
-1429 IELVNDSGIPDDNL
+1429 IELVNDSGIPNDNL
-1443 TNNVRPHFQVTV
+1443 TNNVRPHFRVTV
-1455 PTDVNV
+1455 PADVNE
-1461 VRLSIDGGKTW
+1461 VRLSIDDGKTW
-1472 FNATQSATPGVWDYI
+1472 VTAAQNTAGAWEYI
-1487 WPDDVA
+1487 WPDDVT
-1493 DGGYTLTVEATDEAG
+1493 DGSHTVTVEATDEAG
-1508 NKATQTL
+1508 NKTTQTL

-1550 FTLNNI
+1550 FTLDNI
-1556 DTDVSRVIVE
+1556 DSDVSRVMVE

-1571 IKQEVPLVQT
+1571 IKQEVQLVQT

-1587 APTSDWADGDYI
+1587 APTSDWVDGDYI

-1633 NDSGIPGDNL
+1633 NDSGIPNDNL
-1643 TNEARPHFQVTVPA
+1643 TNEARPHFRVTVPA

-1672 FDATQSATSGVWDY
+1672 FDATPSAAQGVWDY

-1699 MVEASDKAGNK
+1699 VVEATDAAGNK
-1710 TTQKLDFTIDTILSE
+1710 TTQKLDFTIDTTLSE

-1742 TNVKMPGF
+1742 TNVKTPGF

-1756 ADVTKVVVTVAH
+1756 ADVTRVVVTVEH

-1798 LTVKVEDKAG
+1798 LTVKVEDEAG
-1808 NTNYSAPLTVTI
+1808 NINYSAPLTVTI
-1820 DTQTSIDRIELL
+1820 DTQTSIDRIELI

-1855 TDVNSVQLSLDGGIN
+1855 TDVNSVQLSIDGGTN

-1875 LTSDGV
+1875 LTSGGV
-1881 WEYIWPTDLVENTY
+1881 WEYTWPTALVENTY

-1908 ATETLNFIIDTTLST
+1908 ATETLSFTIDTTLST

-1935 TANDNKTNVKTP
+1935 TVNDNMTNVETP

-1954 DSDVTQVVVQVM
+1954 DPDVTQVVVQVM

-1974 ELTQTN
+1974 TLTQTN
-1980 GQWRFVPGSAWT
+1980 GQWRFVPDSAWT

-2017 TIDTQIT
+2017 TIDTQIA
-2024 IDHIELVND
+2024 IDSIELVND
-2033 SGIPD
+2033 SGIPN

-2044 VRPHF
+2044 VRPQF
-2049 QVTVPTDVNVVRL
+2049 QVTVPTDVNEVRL

-2068 TWFNATQSATPG
+2068 TWFNATPGATPG
-2080 VWDYTWLAD
+2080 VWDYTWLTD
-2089 VGEGKHTLTVEAT
+2089 VANGSHTLTVEAT
-2102 DKAGNKTTQQLDFI
+2102 DAAGNKATQKLEFT
-2116 IDTLLSEPT
+2116 IDTMLSEPT
-2125 IVLDNTDDSGTK
+2125 IALDSTDDSGTK
-2137 GDHLTN
+2137 GDNLTN
-2143 VNKPTFLLGNID
+2143 VNKPTFILGNID

-2169 TKEVLT
+2169 TKETLT
-2175 ATKDATGN
+2175 ATKGATGI
-2183 WSVTPTGTWAD
+2183 WSVIPTGTWAD
-2194 GDYTLTVR
+2194 GSYTLTVK
-2202 VEDEAGNEKHSAS
+2202 VEDEAGNVKHSAP
-2215 LTVTVDTQIT
+2215 LTVTVDTHIT
-2225 IDVIELV
+2225 INNVELV
-2232 NDNGIPGDNMTNDA
+2232 NDSGVKGDNLTNDA
-2246 HPQFRVTVPG
+2246 NPQFRITVPV
-2256 DVNEVSLSID
+2256 DVSEVSLSID

-2273 ATQSA
+2273 AMQSA
-2278 TPGVWNYTWP
+2278 TQGVWNYTWP
-2288 GTVPDGDYTLNVKA
+2288 KTVADGDYTLTVKA
-2302 TDNAGNTVTETLHFT
+2302 TDNAGNTVTKTLDFT

-2322 STPVIVLDSADDSGV
+2322 STPVIVLDSVDDSGV
-2337 HGDNM
+2337 QGDNM
-2342 TNHTQPTFAL
+2342 TNRAQPTFNL

-2387 PTGAWADGDYTL
+2387 PPASWTDGDYTL
-2399 SVSVEDKAGNTSHS
+2399 SVSVEDAAGNTSHS
-2413 ASLTVTVDTQIAI
+2413 ASLKVTIDTQIAI
-2426 NNIELVN
+2426 DSIELVN

-2438 DDNLTNNVRPHFQ
+2438 NDNLTNNVRPQFQ

-2458 NVVRLSIDGGKTWFN
+2458 NEVRLSIDGGKTWFN
-2473 ATQSATPG
+2473 ATPG
-2481 VWDYIWPDDVADGG
+2481 
-2495 YTLTVEATDEA
+2495 
-2506 GNKATQTL
+2506 
-2514 DFTIDTTLSVPTL
+2514 
-2527 SLDSADDSGIA
+2527 
-2538 GDNITNVKTPGFTL
+2538 
-2552 NNIDTDVSRVI
+2552 
-2563 VEVMHNGIK
+2563 
-2572 QEVPLVQTG
+2572 
-2581 GQWRFAPTSDW
+2581 
-2592 ADGDYILTVKVE
+2592 
-2604 DRAGNVKQSAPL
+2604 
-2616 TVTVDTHIAIDRIE
+2616 
-2630 LVNDSGIPGDNLT
+2630 
-2643 NEARPHFQVTVPADV
+2643 
-2658 NGVRLSI
+2658 
-2665 DGGKTWFD
+2665 
-2673 ATQSATSG
+2673 
-2681 VWDYTWLTNVANG
+2681 
-2694 PHTLMVEASD
+2694 
-2704 KAGNKTTQKLDFTID
+2704 
-2719 TILSEPT
+2719 
-2726 ITLDSADDSAAGDN
+2726 
-2740 ITNVKMPG
+2740 
-2748 FTLGNIDAD
+2748 
-2757 VTKVVVTVAH
+2757 
-2767 DGKNQQIELIKNGGV
+2767 
-2782 WRFTPGAA
+2782 
-2790 WTDGDYTLTVKVED
+2790 
-2804 KAGNTNYSAPLTVTI
+2804 
-2819 DTQTSIDRIELLN
+2819 
-2832 DTGIVGDNLTNEARP
+2832 
-2847 QFHITVPTD
+2847 
-2856 VNSVQLSLDGGINW
+2856 
-2870 VNATLTSD
+2870 
-2878 GVWEYIWP
+2878 
-2886 TDLVENTYTLTVK
+2886 
-2899 ATDVAGNTATETL
+2899 
-2912 NFIIDTTL
+2912 
-2920 STPTI
+2920 
-2925 TLDSADDSGTAND
+2925 
-2938 NKTNVKTPGF
+2938 
-2948 IIGGIDSDVTQVVVQ
+2948 
-2963 VMRDGHSEEVE
+2963 
-2974 LTQTNGQWRFVPGSA
+2974 
-2989 WTDGDYTLTVT
+2989 
-3000 VKDEAGNIRHSA
+3000 
-3012 PLTVTI
+3012 
-3018 DTQITIDHIELVND
+3018 
-3032 SGIPD
+3032 
-3037 DNLTNNVRP
+3037 
-3046 HFQVTVPT
+3046 
-3054 DVNVVRLSIDGGKT
+3054 
-3068 WFNATQSATP
+3068 ATP
-3078 GVWDYTWLADVGEG
+3078 GVWDYTWLTDVANGS
-3092 KHTLTVEATD
+3092 HTLTVEATD
-3102 KAGNKTTQQLDFII
+3102 AAGNKATQKLEFTI
-3116 DTLLSEP
+3116 DTMLSEP
-3123 TIVLDNTDDSGTKG
+3123 TIALDSTDDSGTKG
-3137 DNLTNVNKPTFL
+3137 DNLTNVNKPTFI

-3164 QHGGTKEVLTATKGA
+3164 QHGGTKETLTATKGA

-3185 TPTGTWA
+3185 IPTGTWA
-3192 DGDYTLTV
+3192 DGSYTLTV
-3200 RVEDDAGNVKYS
+3200 KVEDEAGNVKHS

-3221 QITIDVIELVNDNGI
+3221 HITIDNIELVNDNGI

-3243 DVRPHFRVTVPGDVN
+3243 DVRPQFRVTVPGDVN
-3258 EVRLSIDGG
+3258 EVRLSINGG
-3267 NTWVRA
+3267 TTWVNA
-3273 TQGTAGIWD
+3273 TQGAPGRWD
-3282 YTWPKDVTDGLHTL
+3282 YTWPDDVTDGLYTL
-3296 TVEATDKAGNKTT
+3296 TVEATDAAGNKTT
-3309 QTLDFTID
+3309 QTLNFTID
-3317 TRLSTPTIAMDSRDD
+3317 TQLSIPTIMMDRGDD
-3332 TGAIGDHITS
+3332 TGAPGDHITS
-3342 VKRPGFTI
+3342 VKTPGFTI
-3350 GNIDADAHSVI
+3350 GNIDSDAHSVI

-3366 GGNSQEVTLTQVGGQ
+3366 GGNSQEVKLTQVGGQ

-3423 ITDITL
+3423 ITNIKL
-3429 VNDHG
+3429 VNDNG
-3434 VPDDNLTNST
+3434 EPDDNLTNAT

-3452 PADVNSVQLS
+3452 PVDVNSVQLS

-3471 ATQGIEGVW
+3471 ATQGVKGVW
-3480 GYTWPTD
+3480 GYTWPTEL
-3487 MGDGKHTLTVMV
+3487 GDGKHTLTVMV
-3499 TDRAGNTAT
+3499 TDAAGNTAT
-3508 QTLEFFIDTRLSTPT
+3508 QTLDFRIDTQLSTPT
-3523 IALDSTDD
+3523 IALDSADD

-3550 NIDSDVINVTVSVTH
+3550 NIDPDVINVTVSVTH
-3565 NGTTTSFTATQGA
+3565 KGTTTSFTATQGA

-3622 IDRIELVNDSGVPG
+3622 INHIELVNDSGVPG
-3636 DNVTK
+3636 DNMTK

-3648 ISVPDDVEK
+3648 ISVPEDVEK
-3657 VLLSIDGGTTWV
+3657 VLLSIDGGTTWFSA
-3669 TAIKSSTAGIW
+3669 TKSPTQGIW

-3688 PEGQHTLTVEV
+3688 PEGQHTLTVEA
-3699 TDGAGNKMT
+3699 TDAAGNT
-3708 ETLNFTIDITLLTP
+3708 TRQSLNFSIDITLSTP

-3727 PDQDTGQNKND
+3727 PDQDTGQIKND
-3738 NLTSVTQPVFVL
+3738 NLTSVTQPLFVL
-3750 GSIDKD
+3750 GHIDKD
-3756 VRHVELSIEHN
+3756 VQHVVLNIEHN

-3775 TESADGWRYRPDSAL
+3775 TESADGWRYRPDAAL
-3790 ADGSY
+3790 GDGSY
-3795 TFTVTVTDVAGN
+3795 KLTVTVTDVAGN

-3814 KVTIDGTLTTP
+3814 TVTIDGTLATP
-3825 VIELA
+3825 TIELA

-3851 IHQVDSDV
+3851 IHQIDADV

-3873 EEAAVF
+3873 EEAAVL

-3884 RFTPSAS
+3884 SFSPSAS
-3891 WADGSYQLAVV
+3891 WADGAYQLVVV

-3915 FEVRIDTTTTI
+3915 LEVRIDTTTTI
-3926 NNIVLLNDTGVQN
+3926 DNIVLLTDTGVQD
-3939 DQLTNVAKPSFRI
+3939 DQLTNVSEPSFRI
-3952 DVPGDVVQVRVT
+3952 DVPADVVQVRVT
-3964 LDGGANWNVI
+3964 LDGGTSWSLV
-3974 RKNADGQWIFDS
+3974 RKNADGQWIFES
-3986 PNTLVDGTYTL
+3986 PNTLGDGTHTL

-4018 TNIQVPTI
+4018 TRIQVPTI
-4026 ALDAGQDTG
+4026 ALGAGQDTG

-4040 NITNISRPTFTIG
+4040 NITNISRPNFTIG

-4061 VVVTIDGHDYNATK
+4061 VVVTIDGHDYNAIK
-4075 VGAGWQFTPGN
+4075 VGSGWEFTPGN

-4133 SDVDNITKVDKP
+4133 SHVDNITNVNKP

-4184 SALPDGQHTL
+4184 SALPDGQHSL

-4245 VFIIGNVDNDV
+4245 MFIIGNVDNDV
-4256 SHIVVHIDGRDYTIE
+4256 SHIVIHIDGRDYTIE

-4276 LTFTPDQ
+4276 LTFTPEQ

-4301 NTKTSAELRI
+4301 NTKTSAELQI

-4334 NVTNATR
+4334 NVTNANR
-4341 PSFEIATPDD
+4341 PSFEIVTPDD

-4380 SALPDG
+4380 SALSDG

-4401 ANSTLGFTVDTQID
+4401 ANSTLDFTVDTQVD

-4463 TQGAGNKWLFTPD
+4463 TQGTGNKWLFTPD

-4509 VSDPSIDLLDADDT
+4509 VSDPSIDLLDADDS

-4531 TSVTT
+4531 TNVTK

-4558 SYSVTANGNNLW
+4558 SYPVTANGNSLW

-4595 TSETKLP
+4595 TSETTLP

-4617 ASDTGNSNSD
+4617 ASDTGSSNSD

-4660 LKQTITVGADGN
+4660 LKHTITVGADGN

-4681 DGMYTINVVA
+4681 DGTYTINVVA

-4716 RLSDP
+4716 RLSDS
-4721 SIDDQ
+4721 SIDDL

-4835 IGSTLPN
+4835 VGSTLPN

-4865 TFQLSEMKDG
+4865 TFQLPEMKDG
-4875 HYVVQVGIVNPRD
+4875 QYVVQVGIVNPRD
-4888 NSELRST
+4888 NSELRSA

-4920 INTVTPEIGGT
+4920 INTVAPEIGGT

-4965 GNDGNYE
+4965 GNDGNYV

-4990 NVILDTVISPLTVV
+4990 NVILDTVIAPLTVV

-5017 ITNKSHVTIDGTAE
+5017 ITNKPHVTIDGTAE

-5038 RNPQGVVIATLVV
+5038 RNPQGGVIATLVV
-5051 GNDGRWSAELDLR
+5051 GDDGRWSAELDLR

-5074 EDKAGNSQQKEI
+5074 EDKAGNSQQKDI
-5086 LIEHDTQIEISDIS
+5086 LIEHDTHIEISDIS

-5135 INGVLQGTVEASSSG
+5135 INGVLQATVEASSSG
-5150 NISYTM
+5150 NITYTM
-5156 PANSA
+5156 PENSA
-5161 DGEYQVQFVAT
+5161 DGDYQVQFVAT
-5172 DTAGNRV
+5172 DIAGNRV
-5179 ESAITTVTIDSQIA
+5179 ESAVTTVTIDSQIA
-5193 VFDIDEDSLPALS
+5193 VFNIDEDSLPAIS

-5238 ADGTW
+5238 ADGSW

-5253 TFNIHFSITD
+5253 TFNIHLSITD
-5263 VAGNTE
+5263 VAGNTQ
-5269 VSKDYSVD
+5269 VSKNYSVD
-5277 VDSSTDFPTLNLEDA
+5277 VDSSTAFPTLSLEDS
-5292 SNSGSL
+5292 SNSGSV

-5307 PVLVGTAEAG
+5307 PSFVGTAEAG

-5328 VANVLVLED
+5328 VANVLVRED

-5375 IDTSTFIDNPAMV
+5375 IDTSTFIDNPVMM

-5400 ITSQTRPTFSIFGE
+5400 ITSQTRPAFSIFGE
-5414 MNQSVQIFIDG
+5414 MNQSVQVFIDG

-5436 NQVYRPESPLG
+5436 NQVYRPASPLG

-5474 DTFNTTPVA
+5474 DTFNTTPVV
-5483 IDSIGGQTLAEMT
+5483 IDSIDGQTLAEMT

-5501 IYITDT
+5501 IYITDK
-5507 TRNLLFSG
+5507 TRNLMFSG

-5525 IINGLNVGEVWVN
+5525 IINGLNVGEIWAN
-5538 EKGHWQMPVNPLYFT
+5538 DKGHWQMPVSPVYFT
-5553 EGQLDITVKSTD
+5553 EGQLDINVKSTD
-5565 RAGNVNQEKYS
+5565 RGGNVNQENYS
-5576 IWVDTH
+5576 IWVDTY
-5582 IKVFTSELD
+5582 IQVFTSELD
-5591 DNKSSSKT
+5591 DNKALSKT
-5599 EWWSNSDL
+5599 DWWSNSDL

-5634 AATGRWELST
+5634 AATGQWELST
-5644 DKLPEGTYDIS
+5644 DKLQEGTYDIS
-5655 LVIEDSAGNRWEDV
+5655 LVIEDSAGNRWEV
-5669 REIFIDRT
+5669 VQEIFIDRT
-5677 PPNAP
+5677 PPSAP
-5682 VVTYSDIVNDLI
+5682 VVNYSDVVNDLI

-5757 MKEVPVISLSPDSD
+5757 MKETPVISLSVDSD

-5781 DKQPTFIIGNLESD
+5781 DNQPTFIIGNLESD

-5814 DGVWFFTPGTPLAD
+5814 DGVWFFMPGTPLAD

-5837 SDAAGNQKN
+5837 SDVAGNQKN

-5899 TVNVTHNGVTDIY
+5899 TVNVAHNGVTDTY

-5932 NYTLSVTVVD
+5932 TYTLSVTVVD

-5950 ASLAVTVDSTVT
+5950 ASLAVTVDSMVT
-5962 VTADSQHDD
+5962 VTADNLHDD
-5971 ASDDATA
+5971 ASDDATP
-5978 TAVTPP
+5978 TVVTPP
-5984 ESETV
+5984 ESETA
-5989 NAESATHL
+5989 NAESDTHL
-5997 RTEPSAAEE
+5997 RTVPSAAEE
-6006 SVVKVTAYSITLLNA
+6006 SVVKEPAYSITLLNA

-6044 IVNVSIMFE
+6044 IVNVSVMFE

-6080 MDVKFI
+6080 MDVKFL
-6086 DKDNDFLIK
+6086 DKDADFLIM

-6102 HSSADIVNAMNVRGK
+6102 HSSADIVNAMNARGK

-6146 VTLPVDNQEEH
+6146 VALPVDNQEEH

>member
-541 NDSGIVGDNVT
+541 DDSGIVGDNVT

-600 GINNLTFTVE
+600 GVNNLTFTVE

-627 IAPVP
+627 VAPVP

-638 DYVVLP
+638 DFVVLP

-1030 PDSDSGISDD
+1030 PDSDSGIADD

-1108 NKANSAIFDF
+1108 NKANSAVFDF

-1182 NGSWLFIP
+1182 NGSWLFTP

-1204 VEDKAGNTNY
+1204 VEDKAGNTSY

-1375 FDATKGTGGWTF
+1375 FDATKGTGGWSF
-1387 TPPTSWADGDYT
+1387 TPTGAWADGDYT

-1429 IELVNDSGIPDDNL
+1429 IELVNDSGIPNDNL

-1472 FNATQSATPGVWDYI
+1472 FNATQSATPGAWDYI

-1493 DGGYTLTVEATDEAG
+1493 DGGYTLTVEATDKAG
-1508 NKATQTL
+1508 NKTTQEL

-1881 WEYIWPTDLVENTY
+1881 WEYIWPTDLIENTY

-2017 TIDTQIT
+2017 TIDTQI
-2024 IDHIELVND
+2024 
-2033 SGIPD
+2033 
-2038 DNLTNN
+2038 
-2044 VRPHF
+2044 
-2049 QVTVPTDVNVVRL
+2049 
-2062 SIDGGK
+2062 
-2068 TWFNATQSATPG
+2068 A
-2080 VWDYTWLAD
+2080 
-2089 VGEGKHTLTVEAT
+2089 
-2102 DKAGNKTTQQLDFI
+2102 
-2116 IDTLLSEPT
+2116 
-2125 IVLDNTDDSGTK
+2125 
-2137 GDHLTN
+2137 
-2143 VNKPTFLLGNID
+2143 
-2155 ADARY
+2155 
-2160 VTVEVQHGG
+2160 
-2169 TKEVLT
+2169 
-2175 ATKDATGN
+2175 
-2183 WSVTPTGTWAD
+2183 
-2194 GDYTLTVR
+2194 
-2202 VEDEAGNEKHSAS
+2202 
-2215 LTVTVDTQIT
+2215 
-2225 IDVIELV
+2225 
-2232 NDNGIPGDNMTNDA
+2232 
-2246 HPQFRVTVPG
+2246 
-2256 DVNEVSLSID
+2256 
-2266 GGVTWVK
+2266 
-2273 ATQSA
+2273 
-2278 TPGVWNYTWP
+2278 
-2288 GTVPDGDYTLNVKA
+2288 
-2302 TDNAGNTVTETLHFT
+2302 
-2317 IDTTL
+2317 
-2322 STPVIVLDSADDSGV
+2322 
-2337 HGDNM
+2337 
-2342 TNHTQPTFAL
+2342 
-2352 QHIDDD
+2352 
-2358 AVRVTVSVEHGGV
+2358 
-2371 TTTFDATKDA
+2371 
-2381 GGWTFT
+2381 
-2387 PTGAWADGDYTL
+2387 
-2399 SVSVEDKAGNTSHS
+2399 
-2413 ASLTVTVDTQIAI
+2413 
-2426 NNIELVN
+2426 
-2433 DSGIP
+2433 
-2438 DDNLTNNVRPHFQ
+2438 
-2451 VTVPTDV
+2451 
-2458 NVVRLSIDGGKTWFN
+2458 
-2473 ATQSATPG
+2473 
-2481 VWDYIWPDDVADGG
+2481 
-2495 YTLTVEATDEA
+2495 
-2506 GNKATQTL
+2506 
-2514 DFTIDTTLSVPTL
+2514 
-2527 SLDSADDSGIA
+2527 
-2538 GDNITNVKTPGFTL
+2538 
-2552 NNIDTDVSRVI
+2552 
-2563 VEVMHNGIK
+2563 
-2572 QEVPLVQTG
+2572 
-2581 GQWRFAPTSDW
+2581 
-2592 ADGDYILTVKVE
+2592 
-2604 DRAGNVKQSAPL
+2604 
-2616 TVTVDTHIAIDRIE
+2616 
-2630 LVNDSGIPGDNLT
+2630 
-2643 NEARPHFQVTVPADV
+2643 
-2658 NGVRLSI
+2658 
-2665 DGGKTWFD
+2665 
-2673 ATQSATSG
+2673 
-2681 VWDYTWLTNVANG
+2681 
-2694 PHTLMVEASD
+2694 
-2704 KAGNKTTQKLDFTID
+2704 
-2719 TILSEPT
+2719 
-2726 ITLDSADDSAAGDN
+2726 
-2740 ITNVKMPG
+2740 
-2748 FTLGNIDAD
+2748 
-2757 VTKVVVTVAH
+2757 
-2767 DGKNQQIELIKNGGV
+2767 
-2782 WRFTPGAA
+2782 
-2790 WTDGDYTLTVKVED
+2790 
-2804 KAGNTNYSAPLTVTI
+2804 
-2819 DTQTSIDRIELLN
+2819 
-2832 DTGIVGDNLTNEARP
+2832 
-2847 QFHITVPTD
+2847 
-2856 VNSVQLSLDGGINW
+2856 
-2870 VNATLTSD
+2870 
-2878 GVWEYIWP
+2878 
-2886 TDLVENTYTLTVK
+2886 
-2899 ATDVAGNTATETL
+2899 
-2912 NFIIDTTL
+2912 
-2920 STPTI
+2920 
-2925 TLDSADDSGTAND
+2925 
-2938 NKTNVKTPGF
+2938 
-2948 IIGGIDSDVTQVVVQ
+2948 
-2963 VMRDGHSEEVE
+2963 
-2974 LTQTNGQWRFVPGSA
+2974 
-2989 WTDGDYTLTVT
+2989 
-3000 VKDEAGNIRHSA
+3000 
-3012 PLTVTI
+3012 
-3018 DTQITIDHIELVND
+3018 IDHIELVND

-3164 QHGGTKEVLTATKGA
+3164 QHGGTKEVLTATKDATGNWSVTPTGTWADGDYTLTVRVEDEAGNEKHSASLTVTVDTQITIDAIELVNDNGIPGDNMTNDAHPQFRVTVPGDVNEVSLSIDGGVTWVKATQSATPGVWNYTWPGTVPDGDYTLNVKATDNAGNTVTETLHFTIDTTLSVPVIVLNSADDTGVQGDNMTNSTQPTFALQHIDDDAVRVTVSVEHGGVTTTFDATKGVGGWSFTPTGAWADGDYTLSVSVEDKAGNTSHSASLTVTVDTQIAINNIELVNDSGIPDDNLTNNVRPHFQVKVPTDVNEVRLSIDGGKTWFNATQSATPGVWDYTWLADVGEGKHTLTVEATDKAGNQTTQKLDFIIDTMLSEPTIVLDSTDDSGTKGDNLTNANKPTFILGNIDADARYVTVEVQYGGTKEVLTATKGA

-3317 TRLSTPTIAMDSRDD
+3317 TRLSTPTITMDSRDD

-3350 GNIDADAHSVI
+3350 GNIDSDAQSVI

-3401 TDNAGNVRQSTPLVV
+3401 TDNAGNVRQSTPLIV

-3471 ATQGIEGVW
+3471 AAQGIEGVW

-3622 IDRIELVNDSGVPG
+3622 IDHIELVNDSGVPG

-3708 ETLNFTIDITLLTP
+3708 ETLNFTIDITLMTP

-3851 IHQVDSDV
+3851 IRQVDSDV

-3986 PNTLVDGTYTL
+3986 PNNLVDGTYTL

-4301 NTKTSAELRI
+4301 NTKTSAELKI

-4531 TSVTT
+4531 TSVTK

-4558 SYSVTANGNNLW
+4558 SYPVTANGNNLW

-4835 IGSTLPN
+4835 VGNTLPN
-4842 TIVSIYVDG
+4842 AIVSIYVDG

-4965 GNDGNYE
+4965 GNDGNYV

-5038 RNPQGVVIATLVV
+5038 RSPQGVVIATLVV

-5074 EDKAGNSQQKEI
+5074 EDKAGNSQQKDI

-5400 ITSQTRPTFSIFGE
+5400 ITSQTRPTFSISGE

-5582 IKVFTSELD
+5582 IQVFTSELD

-5599 EWWSNSDL
+5599 DWWSNSST
-5607 ITMRGTGEIGATV
+5607 ITMRGMGEIGATV

-5634 AATGRWELST
+5634 AANGQWELST
-5644 DKLPEGTYDIS
+5644 DQLPEGKYDITLS
-5655 LVIEDSAGNRWEDV
+5655 IEDNAGNRKEEV
-5669 REIFIDRT
+5669 HEIFIDRT

-5707 ITDSEGNTY
+5707 ITDSNGNTY

-5742 VDAIGNRSDDVPLDI
+5742 VDAIGNRSDDVSLDI

-5868 EDNGASDSD
+5868 EDNGVSDSD

-5899 TVNVTHNGVTDIY
+5899 TVNVTHNGVTDTY

-5932 NYTLSVTVVD
+5932 TYTLSVTVVD

-5997 RTEPSAAEE
+5997 RTVPSAAEE
-6006 SVVKVTAYSITLLNA
+6006 SVVKETAYSITLLNA

-6102 HSSADIVNAMNVRGK
+6102 HSSADIVNAMNARGK

>member
-31 SLSGPDMNITTPR
+31 SLSGPDMNITTPH

-145 AEKALNEAFEVQNSS
+145 AEKALKEAFEVQNSS

-422 TDSIITDTIAPEK
+422 TDSIITDTIPPEK

-638 DYVVLP
+638 DFVVLP

-784 NWNFDISRN
+784 NWSFDISRN

-1030 PDSDSGISDD
+1030 PDSDSGIADD

-1058 IISVQVWDAMSDTQ
+1058 IISVQVWDAASDTQ

-1108 NKANSAIFDF
+1108 NKANSAVFDF

-1375 FDATKGTGGWTF
+1375 FDATKGTGGWSF
-1387 TPPTSWADGDYT
+1387 TPTGAWADGDYT

-1429 IELVNDSGIPDDNL
+1429 IELVNDSGIPNDNL

-1472 FNATQSATPGVWDYI
+1472 FNATQSATPGAWDYI

-1493 DGGYTLTVEATDEAG
+1493 DGGYTLTVEATDKAG
-1508 NKATQTL
+1508 NKTTQEL

-2049 QVTVPTDVNVVRL
+2049 QVKVPTDVNEVRL

-2102 DKAGNKTTQQLDFI
+2102 DKAGNQTTQKLDFI

-2125 IVLDNTDDSGTK
+2125 IVLDSTDDSGTK
-2137 GDHLTN
+2137 GDNLTN
-2143 VNKPTFLLGNID
+2143 ANKPTFILGNID

-2175 ATKDATGN
+2175 ATKGATGI

-2202 VEDEAGNEKHSAS
+2202 VEDDAGNVKHSAS
-2215 LTVTVDTQIT
+2215 LTVTVDTQIA
-2225 IDVIELV
+2225 IDGVELV
-2232 NDNGIPGDNMTNDA
+2232 NDSGVKGDNMTNDDRP
-2246 HPQFRVTVPG
+2246 HFRVTVPT
-2256 DVNEVSLSID
+2256 DVNEVRLSID
-2266 GGVTWVK
+2266 GGNSWV
-2273 ATQSA
+2273 QA
-2278 TPGVWNYTWP
+2278 TPGVAGSWEYIWP
-2288 GTVPDGDYTLNVKA
+2288 TDLADGQYTLTVEA
-2302 TDNAGNTVTETLHFT
+2302 TDKAGNTVTKT
-2317 IDTTL
+2317 IDFAVDTTL
-2322 STPVIVLDSADDSGV
+2322 SVPVIVLDSADDTGIQ
-2337 HGDNM
+2337 GDNM
-2342 TNHTQPTFAL
+2342 TNRTQPTFNL

-2371 TTTFDATKDA
+2371 TTTFDATKGV

-2387 PTGAWADGDYTL
+2387 PPTSWGAGDYTL

-2451 VTVPTDV
+2451 VKVPTDV
-2458 NVVRLSIDGGKTWFN
+2458 N
-2473 ATQSATPG
+2473 
-2481 VWDYIWPDDVADGG
+2481 
-2495 YTLTVEATDEA
+2495 E
-2506 GNKATQTL
+2506 
-2514 DFTIDTTLSVPTL
+2514 
-2527 SLDSADDSGIA
+2527 
-2538 GDNITNVKTPGFTL
+2538 
-2552 NNIDTDVSRVI
+2552 
-2563 VEVMHNGIK
+2563 
-2572 QEVPLVQTG
+2572 
-2581 GQWRFAPTSDW
+2581 
-2592 ADGDYILTVKVE
+2592 
-2604 DRAGNVKQSAPL
+2604 
-2616 TVTVDTHIAIDRIE
+2616 
-2630 LVNDSGIPGDNLT
+2630 
-2643 NEARPHFQVTVPADV
+2643 
-2658 NGVRLSI
+2658 
-2665 DGGKTWFD
+2665 
-2673 ATQSATSG
+2673 
-2681 VWDYTWLTNVANG
+2681 
-2694 PHTLMVEASD
+2694 
-2704 KAGNKTTQKLDFTID
+2704 
-2719 TILSEPT
+2719 
-2726 ITLDSADDSAAGDN
+2726 
-2740 ITNVKMPG
+2740 
-2748 FTLGNIDAD
+2748 
-2757 VTKVVVTVAH
+2757 
-2767 DGKNQQIELIKNGGV
+2767 
-2782 WRFTPGAA
+2782 
-2790 WTDGDYTLTVKVED
+2790 
-2804 KAGNTNYSAPLTVTI
+2804 
-2819 DTQTSIDRIELLN
+2819 
-2832 DTGIVGDNLTNEARP
+2832 
-2847 QFHITVPTD
+2847 
-2856 VNSVQLSLDGGINW
+2856 
-2870 VNATLTSD
+2870 
-2878 GVWEYIWP
+2878 
-2886 TDLVENTYTLTVK
+2886 
-2899 ATDVAGNTATETL
+2899 
-2912 NFIIDTTL
+2912 
-2920 STPTI
+2920 
-2925 TLDSADDSGTAND
+2925 
-2938 NKTNVKTPGF
+2938 
-2948 IIGGIDSDVTQVVVQ
+2948 
-2963 VMRDGHSEEVE
+2963 
-2974 LTQTNGQWRFVPGSA
+2974 
-2989 WTDGDYTLTVT
+2989 
-3000 VKDEAGNIRHSA
+3000 
-3012 PLTVTI
+3012 
-3018 DTQITIDHIELVND
+3018 
-3032 SGIPD
+3032 
-3037 DNLTNNVRP
+3037 
-3046 HFQVTVPT
+3046 
-3054 DVNVVRLSIDGGKT
+3054 VRLSIDGGKT

-3102 KAGNKTTQQLDFII
+3102 KAGNQTTQKLDFII

-3123 TIVLDNTDDSGTKG
+3123 TIVLDSTDDSGTKG
-3137 DNLTNVNKPTFL
+3137 DNLTNANKPTFI

-3236 PGDNLTN
+3236 PSDNLTN

-3401 TDNAGNVRQSTPLVV
+3401 QDNAGNVRQSTPLVV

-3952 DVPGDVVQVRVT
+3952 DVPGDVVQVRV
-3964 LDGGANWNVI
+3964 
-3974 RKNADGQWIFDS
+3974 
-3986 PNTLVDGTYTL
+3986 
-3997 RVEATDEAGN
+3997 
-4007 IANKDLVFNID
+4007 
-4018 TNIQVPTI
+4018 
-4026 ALDAGQDTG
+4026 
-4035 ANTAD
+4035 
-4040 NITNISRPTFTIG
+4040 
-4053 NVDPDVIK
+4053 
-4061 VVVTIDGHDYNATK
+4061 
-4075 VGAGWQFTPGN
+4075 
-4086 AIPDGSYNITV
+4086 
-4097 TVEDKAGNTAT
+4097 
-4108 SKPLPVVIDT
+4108 
-4118 TAEIESVTLVTDSGD
+4118 
-4133 SDVDNITKVDKP
+4133 
-4145 QFSIVTADD
+4145 
-4154 ITHVRVKIDNAAN
+4154 
-4167 WIELTKGGDGRW
+4167 
-4179 IFNVG
+4179 
-4184 SALPDGQHTL
+4184 
-4194 LVDVTDIAGNV
+4194 
-4205 AQETLQFTIDT
+4205 
-4216 TLREPTIVLDPTHD
+4216 
-4230 TGDDTNDNLTRINKP
+4230 
-4245 VFIIGNVDNDV
+4245 
-4256 SHIVVHIDGRDYTIE
+4256 
-4271 NTGGN
+4271 
-4276 LTFTPDQ
+4276 
-4283 PLSDGQ
+4283 
-4289 HTISVTVTDIAG
+4289 
-4301 NTKTSAELRI
+4301 
-4311 EIDTQVQIDSVTLTT
+4311 
-4326 DSGVNDHD
+4326 
-4334 NVTNATR
+4334 
-4341 PSFEIATPDD
+4341 
-4351 VTSVLVSFDG
+4351 
-4361 VNWTPISKNAA
+4361 
-4372 GQWEFTAG
+4372 
-4380 SALPDG
+4380 
-4386 HYTLHVQATDRAGNT
+4386 
-4401 ANSTLGFTVDTQID
+4401 
-4415 GLSVVMLDDAGKDS
+4415 
-4429 TDGITN
+4429 
-4435 ITSPRFEISAREPL
+4435 
-4449 QSVTVILNGKSSTL
+4449 
-4463 TQGAGNKWLFTPD
+4463 
-4476 TPLVD
+4476 
-4481 GTYKIEIVA
+4481 
-4490 EDIAGNKISKEVS
+4490 
-4503 FTIDTI
+4503 
-4509 VSDPSIDLLDADDT
+4509 
-4523 GESAVDNI
+4523 
-4531 TSVTT
+4531 
-4536 PRFVIGN
+4536 
-4543 VPADIDTVVIRINGV
+4543 
-4558 SYSVTANGNNLW
+4558 
-4570 EFQVPVALND
+4570 
-4580 GVYEAVV
+4580 
-4587 VFRDIAGN
+4587 
-4595 TSETKLP
+4595 
-4602 FTIDTTTSVSVRMEP
+4602 
-4617 ASDTGNSNSD
+4617 
-4627 NLTNKQNPKF
+4627 
-4637 EGTAE
+4637 
-4642 PNAKLVITIV
+4642 
-4652 DDKSGREV
+4652 
-4660 LKQTITVGADGN
+4660 
-4672 WSVTPNILP
+4672 
-4681 DGMYTINVVA
+4681 
-4691 TDVAGNTAQ
+4691 
-4700 TQERFTI
+4700 
-4707 DTVTIDPTI
+4707 
-4716 RLSDP
+4716 
-4721 SIDDQ
+4721 
-4726 HEATSLRP
+4726 
-4734 EFKGFAE
+4734 
-4741 AFSTI
+4741 
-4746 MIQWDGKVVG
+4746 
-4756 SANANAN
+4756 
-4763 GEWSW
+4763 
-4768 TPPSV
+4768 
-4773 LAPGSYVVSIVAK
+4773 
-4786 DKAGN
+4786 
-4791 ESSQVDFPVVIPV
+4791 
-4804 IDVTPPTIK
+4804 
-4813 LSEESDSGA
+4813 
-4822 LGDFTTNNKTPTL
+4822 
-4835 IGSTLPN
+4835 
-4842 TIVSIYVDG
+4842 
-4851 VKVGEATA
+4851 
-4859 DTAGRY
+4859 
-4865 TFQLSEMKDG
+4865 
-4875 HYVVQVGIVNPRD
+4875 
-4888 NSELRST
+4888 
-4895 AVDVTIDTEVA
+4895 
-4906 ELVWNISGMHEGGY
+4906 
-4920 INTVTPEIGGT
+4920 
-4931 SEPNSK
+4931 
-4937 ITIFVNGVEKA
+4937 
-4948 IAYTT
+4948 
-4953 GAGHWGVVLPAL
+4953 
-4965 GNDGNYE
+4965 
-4972 LTFKVED
+4972 
-4979 VAGNIREFGPQ
+4979 
-4990 NVILDTVISPLTVV
+4990 
-5004 LREADDSGKVGDW
+5004 
-5017 ITNKSHVTIDGTAE
+5017 
-5031 AGSTLTI
+5031 
-5038 RNPQGVVIATLVV
+5038 
-5051 GNDGRWSAELDLR
+5051 
-5064 EGSNAFVVVS
+5064 
-5074 EDKAGNSQQKEI
+5074 
-5086 LIEHDTQIEISDIS
+5086 
-5100 LSRDTNSGDKYD
+5100 
-5112 LITNNKSPVLVAMTD
+5112 
-5127 PGATVQVY
+5127 
-5135 INGVLQGTVEASSSG
+5135 
-5150 NISYTM
+5150 
-5156 PANSA
+5156 
-5161 DGEYQVQFVAT
+5161 
-5172 DTAGNRV
+5172 
-5179 ESAITTVTIDSQIA
+5179 
-5193 VFDIDEDSLPALS
+5193 
-5206 NNRALSVSGVG
+5206 
-5217 EAGSQVSI
+5217 
-5225 FVDGKLVNVVMVE
+5225 
-5238 ADGTW
+5238 
-5243 RAPILLQDDG
+5243 
-5253 TFNIHFSITD
+5253 
-5263 VAGNTE
+5263 
-5269 VSKDYSVD
+5269 
-5277 VDSSTDFPTLNLEDA
+5277 
-5292 SNSGSL
+5292 
-5298 DDLITNHNK
+5298 
-5307 PVLVGTAEAG
+5307 
-5317 ATIHIYVDEKI
+5317 
-5328 VANVLVLED
+5328 
-5337 GTWSYQFDNALK
+5337 
-5349 DGEYSIR
+5349 
-5356 VVAED
+5356 
-5361 PAGNTAES
+5361 
-5369 PRLLVT
+5369 
-5375 IDTSTFIDNPAMV
+5375 
-5388 AGSDNGIFSNDS
+5388 
-5400 ITSQTRPTFSIFGE
+5400 
-5414 MNQSVQIFIDG
+5414 
-5425 VLVDTITVTDR
+5425 
-5436 NQVYRPESPLG
+5436 
-5447 DGSHSI
+5447 
-5453 YYVITDKA
+5453 
-5461 GNTATSKTLNFTI
+5461 
-5474 DTFNTTPVA
+5474 
-5483 IDSIGGQTLAEMT
+5483 
-5496 GSDGK
+5496 
-5501 IYITDT
+5501 
-5507 TRNLLFSG
+5507 
-5515 SAEPNSKIEI
+5515 
-5525 IINGLNVGEVWVN
+5525 
-5538 EKGHWQMPVNPLYFT
+5538 
-5553 EGQLDITVKSTD
+5553 
-5565 RAGNVNQEKYS
+5565 
-5576 IWVDTH
+5576 
-5582 IKVFTSELD
+5582 
-5591 DNKSSSKT
+5591 
-5599 EWWSNSDL
+5599 
-5607 ITMRGTGEIGATV
+5607 
-5620 SLIVAGVTLATAVV
+5620 
-5634 AATGRWELST
+5634 
-5644 DKLPEGTYDIS
+5644 
-5655 LVIEDSAGNRWEDV
+5655 
-5669 REIFIDRT
+5669 
-5677 PPNAP
+5677 
-5682 VVTYSDIVNDLI
+5682 
-5694 IMQGTAEAKSQLI
+5694 
-5707 ITDSEGNTY
+5707 
-5716 TLTVPDNGKWS
+5716 
-5727 MAIPYPSEGKFTITS
+5727 
-5742 VDAIGNRSDDVPLDI
+5742 
-5757 MKEVPVISLSPDSD
+5757 
-5771 SGTVGDNITR
+5771 
-5781 DKQPTFIIGNLESD
+5781 
-5795 VVVVQVDING
+5795 
-5805 TVYNAEKNA
+5805 
-5814 DGVWFFTPGTPLAD
+5814 
-5828 GSYTISVIA
+5828 
-5837 SDAAGNQKN
+5837 
-5846 SLPITVTIDSTL
+5846 
-5858 TVPEIALAAG
+5858 
-5868 EDNGASDSD
+5868 
-5877 NVTNHTQPKFT
+5877 
-5888 LQHIDADVTGV
+5888 
-5899 TVNVTHNGVTDIY
+5899 
-5912 QATQGADG
+5912 
-5920 WTFTPPAAWNDG
+5920 
-5932 NYTLSVTVVD
+5932 
-5942 RAGNSQQS
+5942 
-5950 ASLAVTVDSTVT
+5950 
-5962 VTADSQHDD
+5962 
-5971 ASDDATA
+5971 
-5978 TAVTPP
+5978 
-5984 ESETV
+5984 
-5989 NAESATHL
+5989 
-5997 RTEPSAAEE
+5997 
-6006 SVVKVTAYSITLLNA
+6006 
-6021 DSGDEIDRSISQTPS
+6021 
-6036 FEISVPEN
+6036 
-6044 IVNVSIMFE
+6044 
-6053 GEEFTLPITNQKAIF
+6053 
-6068 EVPLSLEDGEYT
+6068 
-6080 MDVKFI
+6080 
-6086 DKDNDFLIK
+6086 
-6095 EKTFSVD
+6095 
-6102 HSSADIVNAMNVRGK
+6102 
-6117 TEDDINDSPST
+6117 
-6128 SSVGH
+6128 
-6133 NNNGAIDVFAVNE
+6133 
-6146 VTLPVDNQEEH
+6146 
-6157 A
+6157 